1 MSSCVIKNK
10 DFYSLAEEHGI
21 DGNELELIVH
31 KYWNEV
37 GKEDSFPPSS
47 YINEQLG
54 IGKSYDETSENV
66 RKLWEKDYSRPIKF
80 KSEYELNGAVRK
92 AKTFF
97 PADTITTY
105 KDNKGNFVL
114 RVAEPFTS
122 SSIDKEI
129 QDILAK
135 ASRDS
140 QGRLLAPNGKVS
152 NLTEK
157 QYAQVRTKA
166 FKRWFGD
173 WEKANTF
180 NIDAIDTSK
189 VDIEEHNKPWKNDPT
204 KSNKTLRIYIKGQR
218 EKGYFELVKDQ
229 EFGIFSV
236 HFKTGNANTGEIYGS
251 TKEERS
257 ILYKQLL
264 NALPNGAQLST
275 WGELSEGGIK
285 ALNKLGKNLKKVG
298 ERQVKDRQGNNIS
311 IPIYQ
316 KGEGVSKVVDEN
328 GEPLV
333 VYHGTNAEFTVFDA
347 SKNDSSYKGFYFTDS
362 KEMAGSYKGDILMPV
377 FLNIRDYYKV
387 NAEGKNWNNINTS
400 IAGSNSSSPLE
411 WLRNIVKQNSLELEA
426 AKRGHYD
433 DFAGRY
439 IKDEKRVKQVQDSLN
454 NLGVTKLYN
463 EYENIANSSPSSII
477 ERAIKYFKL
486 KTIEHKAAK
495 LFNNNYYRYQTT
507 ISVHTR
513 DLEVVFSDRDGIII
527 NDVIDYGSRV
537 NNPIPNNVYIVY
549 NPNQIKSATNNI
561 GTFSTTD
568 DNINHD
574 TTTDNVVSSSSISYI
589 GQKEA
594 TTRVQ
599 SFIDSIDKSGEYGQA
614 IQEFIDTFGIPA
626 VNEVI
631 FNITQASIHS
641 SSWNNFTRALKLGF
655 SEIASSEEKAAVT
668 LHELIHSRTTS
679 LANLYEKAH
688 GVKSLKPK
696 RKSKV
701 FESLPSEALTPEIEK
716 AFDTLVECKSEV
728 LKYLEENP
736 EIKEALL
743 STDVTTN
750 LNKRPLYALLAET
763 NKYGVREFI
772 SEIYTNPAFIQ
783 LLKSIPTKIEKQSL
797 WNKIVN
803 AIKAIFGGKKVFV
816 SVLDRARENADVI
829 VRAGNNVN
837 ASFETIS
844 EDASSLP
851 IGQQRV
857 QLRNYYAS
865 LQTRS
870 SQEFKQVRALASQ
883 AFRSQHTFTSE
894 SAAKAIADK
903 YIRDNHID
911 SDMVAYTYGYKVPNQ
926 QFFVPVIKWKSD
938 AEYANAKHVSAG
950 NYVNSLTNS
959 EVESEV
965 LRLSTDEEMFDSTF
979 TFNDGTT
986 IDTPFELNDQQK
998 IALQKIDDF
1007 ANDKSKTAITL
1018 SGYAGTGK
1026 TSLMEMVAK
1035 KLGRRH
1041 NVVFSATT
1049 HQAAG
1054 VLKSKVGKYGFE
1066 TKTVNSL
1073 FGINVSTDLE
1083 GTKYDA
1089 SKKVRNL
1096 GDDKLHYGD
1105 IVIIDEASM
1114 LSDENYNDVVD
1125 IAKGRNAKVIF
1136 VGDKAQLAPVGQ
1148 TEVSKVFRDSNG
1160 EVVELTKV
1168 ERTGDNAILSE
1179 ATAIRNGQNFTYE
1192 SAFNAQGQ
1200 GVAYVTPQSTDIIS
1214 SIIETFTPGLKTNS
1228 NYLRILA
1235 FTNASVANYNS
1246 KVRQSL
1252 GYNGLAPQVG
1262 EPMLGYANW
1271 GYDRS
1276 RAASGDPYQFVNSRS
1291 YKVVATQAPYKSGVR
1306 LSDGTVCSFDIL
1318 PLRLED
1324 SMGEQVTVPF
1334 IDIKNN
1340 VQNRNSAKLAAQEKA
1355 ILWTK
1360 WRTAQGMQ
1368 KNVLLEQINELENFL
1383 FINDN
1388 LTGDQNNLLQ
1398 AKVIDFGYAH
1408 TIHKSQGGTY
1418 THVIMD
1424 DGGIESS
1431 RSSAE
1436 MKQQLKYVGVSR
1448 ATDTVTI
1455 ISPQTKKADS
1465 PINHMQVGPEEVNNS
1480 NIAPTRPQN
1489 TQTESINIFAG
1500 TGENAHLSNFA
1511 IRPFTHT
1518 WANGNTM
1525 QMQSVEQAF
1534 QIAKAATAKDSES
1547 IRKMQQT
1554 TDGATLRKLGRSVK
1568 GLDVAQWDAN
1578 KANWMKTFIKE
1589 SFMQN
1594 PKALEQL
1601 LATGNA
1607 TLTHTQEK
1615 SAWGQMFPQI
1625 LMQVREELRNYTPTK
1640 SSLVDSVVEQFS
1652 GYFEGDGADITK
1664 DYPGLSKEI
1673 IDKLED
1679 HIMGSFEFTEADA
1692 KRFLE
1697 EAKNKPTKVYDLPNN
1712 VNTAH
1717 EPVRLVNFDKHLDF
1731 TIEVGKTYNAKLG
1744 DRIVPLT
1751 ILGKEQEEGRLATDI
1766 WFISSEL
1773 NNAARISSGT
1783 MAEWIEGGKSSIL
1796 PTVPVNQT
1804 FSHTF
1809 EDKFGNRQEVKF
1821 FSVEQAIQYAR
1832 MDELFKHFIN
1842 IPSAISYY
1850 GKRGAKE
1857 EYTRIKSL
1865 IGKVKWN
1872 IAKAKTAE
1880 ELAQVSNFKPTSSN
1894 SQIQSYIDDFF
1905 GPTTNLNWE
1914 GKPRPNNVW
1923 AQMEE
1928 NVRSVLESEMRE
1940 QNALSQKISS
1950 PILTTPNQNINR
1962 TLETIAKFKNS
1973 PKPEANNTQ
1982 EQRAPEVFNDNKTSV
1997 NVVSSNKTILSN
2009 EELQQWN
2016 EVGLGEKPRI
2026 LVASEHTDP
2035 VFHVN
2040 KILDILEG
2048 KESVN
2053 EWGIVNGKR
2062 QVVGKVSGKDFAG
2075 LYLVTKHDG
2084 LPMKR
2089 ILETKIPKLIHFSIT
2104 SLGGT
2109 KYEPGVMKADDLLDR
2124 IREYIKQGL
2133 DPKSITIRI
2142 DPIVPGVTT
2151 KEGIENIVKRASEMG
2166 IRRIRFSIMDAY
2178 PNTQLAM
2185 EKLGYDFSQYYTRK
2199 ADGKYNFFANT
2210 SYIEDM
2216 CNFMLSLKDKYNVT
2230 LGTCAEAIAKN
2241 GISKEGCLS
2250 VSSVNEMLGT
2260 SIEDRGTAN
2269 NEQRKLCS
2277 CYGGKIDALQYNSH
2291 CASHCV
2297 YCYAKHENDTAMQYY
2312 NEDGT
2317 LKDNDFTRTS
2327 STSTPL
2333 QDPRVSLV
2341 EHAPS
2346 QQGTTNMLPPVSPSD
2361 IDTTTPKNQI
2371 PNPNPDGPLKG
2382 FTLHSGG
2389 AIGADFAWG
2398 NIGAS
2403 YGVSG
2408 KHYFDATDTREGK
2421 QPPYGNTPITAEDRT
2436 LGERKAFHA
2445 GKTMGRLSSRAQKV
2459 ADPLLIRDWNQVK
2472 NSDMVVAIAQKF
2484 DMPGDKFS
2492 NKSDDERVALVP
2504 QVSGGTGWAV
2514 QMAISEGKPVFVFN
2528 QADGKWYMNFM
2539 GVWKYAEAPILSNN
2553 FAGIGTRGINAAGE
2567 AAIRECY
2574 EKTVASINSQSV
2586 RPTIEETI
2594 TQAEKP
2600 FDRGTLSKEMQ
2611 EEFDRLTKRTTQI
2624 NNILSSGVMTSI
2636 EAREIVDS
2644 LMNLITDYITEI
2656 INDPAINDVALKE
2669 QGNDA
2674 YLANL
2679 LVNKNFEGLIAPF
2692 NPKGLT
2698 RLEIINK
2705 IGIDNLINV
2714 FLKSK
2719 LTATANTT
2727 RAQAKKMRV
2736 LSQNLDALL
2745 YLGANTLSINEGIH
2759 LTTTRVNGKEMKT
2772 MEEGV
2777 VINSDLN
2784 SASDTESMQE
2794 NEGSLQE
2801 KWQVDS
2807 RTIDVVESM
2816 SQLVRNELFKLYQL
2830 DSNGNKITDSIGIYK
2845 RVPVQETTKQLLSWL
2860 QGCLTLPDVVARLK
2874 DKQAAN
2880 PWVKQLIDVLD
2891 VETLGENA
2899 GQHTDFQNSF
2909 FSVFNKHFQSYS
2921 ATTITYDK
2929 DGVQHIKR
2937 IPLNEKP
2944 FLKETLGQI
2953 KADIASGIHPLFTA
2967 KNGVNQ
2973 LAFENFK
2980 TVLDTLHTI
2989 RDTKIAKIGFDK
3001 MSGADRQL
3009 AFEAISQAASLLG
3022 YPTDA
3027 TTLGNL
3033 LNGRDIR
3040 TMITHLDN
3048 MYDDILSNVNNP
3060 SYEPLTFTKGEGSK
3074 KGSGIRG
3081 SLSKFLE
3088 PLTKHLSDI
3097 AVSSI
3102 FDSGKMYQSYVTPSY
3117 MTKLM
3122 LKFSEK
3128 DPVKFDQFIQEEFG
3142 KYDWFRDT
3150 SIRDPKAG
3158 WRSGWIGLLARDPAA
3173 RKVFK
3178 HEAKL
3183 NYNKHN
3189 YMKDMTGNEY
3199 IMSLLSSFFSE
3210 GAGNGRDGA
3219 VAWYRIP
3226 ILSNK
3231 PSEEYIRFY
3240 ADMGQDYKEVIA
3252 TKMAKVFNQELSRI
3266 QTVRMQNYDKSDP
3279 RFIKNFHEN
3288 GKRFCFLDFMNVYL
3302 EEGDMANT
3310 ELGKLLR
3317 AKLEGTNWDVANE
3330 PRLLDLAK
3338 GAIQANMQTRI
3349 SEILKDYE
3357 TRGIM
3362 EIAENID
3369 GIKQGFGKDNIA
3381 ENIERFLW
3389 NDSYA
3394 ATQILQLTVTD
3405 IAYYKDMEDLQKRIA
3420 QIHAPGIRG
3429 NAEAVD
3435 YEGNRVSDGLER
3447 TMYLT
3452 DFAGVKSNIIDNV
3465 KIVFDRKLEE
3475 LRNQPLDNFSNTKL
3489 KTDEDIQRATE
3500 AKKQRIMIQE
3510 ELYNSILKQFED
3522 INVADAQGY
3531 SSPTSYR
3538 KKMFIFGKWSKEA
3551 ENIYQKLLTGNYN
3564 YHDLQVAFQPLKPF
3578 VYSQI
3583 EKPTY
3588 LEKGPLK
3595 SHKMP
3600 VQNKNSEYLLIMAD
3614 AILQGENTGQPNLL
3628 RAIYEVMEESAKAS
3642 PTKGID
3648 TIQFESTVKSGLMG
3662 RNDIN
3667 RVLEGGKW
3675 NELIE
3680 VKDPNTGKTVKR
3692 TRGEAAAKAY
3702 LQNNLYIK
3710 NEQGKV
3716 IGYNPT
3722 FVHEIPFEDYCIQQE
3737 VPEHFKDHDQQ
3748 HGSQIR
3754 MITPSDLLSVDTYG
3768 NPVTYKV
3775 EGRELSAKEF
3785 REEYENTI
3793 ADNIQQSINELVK
3806 ELHLDAANQVEKNI
3820 ILSRILQDEILSS
3833 PRYGLDMYL
3842 ACSLNPV
3849 TGEFRIPLGDPI
3861 QANRIEQLLN
3871 SIIKKRVNQQK
3882 IAGGPVVQVSNFGTS
3897 RRLNIRFKDRN
3908 GGLLKT
3914 RDEFTKSWKPA
3925 ETGAKMDVKSLAN
3938 KLMKEEKLSYMIA
3951 LKEAKRRIEEAQNA
3965 PEETADEAYEKYI
3978 KNNQGGIAY
3987 FEVFAPIFNEE
3998 IFTRFADPDGT
4009 IDIATMEK
4017 VCPEALQ
4024 MIGYRIPTEDKYS
4037 CAPIKIVGFLPRE
4050 AGEGI
4055 MLPYDITLLTGSDF
4069 DVDKE
4074 YLMRKKINIKPK
4086 PFNETFKIL
4095 FPEFLEAKKKE
4106 SKLTR
4111 DFTEQEKTWLKIE
4124 FTNMLNSF
4132 IGTDKVD
4139 GEVMYNVHNYQREAM
4154 SSAVEKQMWD
4164 RFKLVGYKVS
4174 KADKGKLYRDNKIF
4188 DMTWEVLSHETTA
4201 DKMLNPGGFEE
4212 QKFESYLIEAF
4223 RNGTYSWEEYNDLG
4237 KKKLQLKD
4245 GKLEPYNEQ
4254 DIKDKKAS
4262 TGIEALKKLSYNTK
4276 NLIFSDSQ
4284 VQFYEQNNAA
4294 STILGMFAVQKIGHA
4309 VLESNGYQ
4317 IDVEEACDI
4326 AEPFTIMGK
4335 QFGGKMEFDPMID
4348 DEGNVI
4354 GKTLGSHVA
4363 AAADAA
4369 KEPCM
4374 NLLNINS
4381 MTANVHS
4388 TLIRLGMP
4396 FRHASLFLAQPV
4408 IRELLDRYNKRNLTD
4423 FASLDT
4429 ILNEYIQEFREEG
4442 NMADSSIEHEEI
4454 TEQEL
4459 IDNLRANKPETNYKV
4474 ATAFGKLQK
4483 LAYAIKG
4490 PTYLTRYNSISNAVG
4505 PLITD
4510 NIVTEFKTNYET
4522 VGLYDRHDRELTS
4535 EIVFS
4540 DHPILRKFADAYEVA
4555 NRIFEDFPT
4564 KSQAFS
4570 EVLESI
4576 PGSLQ
4581 DKFLNDRG
4589 LLNDLKDFF
4598 LSHTLVDNRVVNE
4611 NRAGYY
4617 IKEFAKEFVANGIKG
4632 KNLDNEFIQA
4642 IKIKQDKET
4651 GEFSLELSTTGMDQ
4665 KEKDRL
4671 SLSWYE
4677 LYEKNQPLAM
4687 DLFNYCFFKGG
4698 IGFNPKTFMNLLPLQ
4713 MRESIPGYKESFT
4726 NIPTESAKYILEQF
4740 LAHNTSNHKL
4750 FPIKEGEKD
4759 VIGGGIIIQDKN
4771 ELSQYADTPA
4781 FRIKDSNNRW
4791 RYLLLDKADVDGL
4804 AYKEIIPLGD
4814 NGEYLEMSSTRVP
4827 NISIREIYG
4836 TNRKSKKQEAPKQSE
4851 VTNHTNRPMDDTNR
4865 GLVTPTPAQEKAKA
4879 ERLIQGIM
4887 NSALG
4892 VRTPERAKQYLK
4904 NNAIINAD
4912 GKVEISNPTVW
4923 KYISA
4928 AMESQGLKVNKEEL
4942 LDVLKQ
4948 LC

>member
-1 MSSCVIKNK
+1 MSSCVIKNEA
-10 DFYSLAEEHGI
+10 FYSLAEEHGI
-21 DGNELELIVH
+21 DGSELELIVH

-54 IGKSYDETSENV
+54 IGKSYNETSENV
-66 RKLWEKDYSRPIKF
+66 RKLWERDYSRPIKL
-80 KSEYELNGAVRK
+80 KSEFELNGAVQK
-92 AKTFF
+92 VKTFF

-114 RVAEPFTS
+114 RVAEPIHPVLIEQFKSYEEFITS
-122 SSIDKEI
+122 PDYMNFSSIDWRTEKFRKIREQRYRHI
-129 QDILAK
+129 NNLLSELAK
-135 ASRDS
+135 YQELRD
-140 QGRLLAPNGKVS
+140 
-152 NLTEK
+152 
-157 QYAQVRTKA
+157 RTS
-166 FKRWFGD
+166 GVV
-173 WEKANTF
+173 
-180 NIDAIDTSK
+180 I
-189 VDIEEHNKPWKNDPT
+189 P
-204 KSNKTLRIYIKGQR
+204 GQ
-218 EKGYFELVKDQ
+218 
-229 EFGIFSV
+229 
-236 HFKTGNANTGEIYGS
+236 S
-251 TKEERS
+251 TKEDIR
-257 ILYKQLL
+257 IR
-264 NALPNGAQLST
+264 
-275 WGELSEGGIK
+275 
-285 ALNKLGKNLKKVG
+285 ALNKDSVWIDNNKSSIFG
-298 ERQVKDRQGNNIS
+298 EVSARIPLTEADAKHSIFLFPGIIYLQPEKSNFASTTNGIRTNFPQIS
-311 IPIYQ
+311 YAVAKLLLD
-316 KGEGVSKVVDEN
+316 KGITYLSSDEITFSSLVQPSSRAYSK
-328 GEPLV
+328 
-333 VYHGTNAEFTVFDA
+333 Y
-347 SKNDSSYKGFYFTDS
+347 S
-362 KEMAGSYKGDILMPV
+362 
-377 FLNIRDYYKV
+377 
-387 NAEGKNWNNINTS
+387 NTS
-400 IAGSNSSSPLE
+400 IGISESTIIQAISELLGPSISRLYNVQIREGKSFGITIRTALLGLNLKEYVKELENSYDVSKASQILKAIQDELYKASTTLNYEYIRTESARQIRKIQKDLLQYTTKEKEEAIAFAKIEEDQNVSKENTVTTSITSSTIDNNVQYDITSDNTINSS
-411 WLRNIVKQNSLELEA
+411 N
-426 AKRGHYD
+426 
-433 DFAGRY
+433 
-439 IKDEKRVKQVQDSLN
+439 
-454 NLGVTKLYN
+454 
-463 EYENIANSSPSSII
+463 
-477 ERAIKYFKL
+477 
-486 KTIEHKAAK
+486 
-495 LFNNNYYRYQTT
+495 
-507 ISVHTR
+507 
-513 DLEVVFSDRDGIII
+513 
-527 NDVIDYGSRV
+527 
-537 NNPIPNNVYIVY
+537 
-549 NPNQIKSATNNI
+549 
-561 GTFSTTD
+561 
-568 DNINHD
+568 
-574 TTTDNVVSSSSISYI
+574 ISYI
-589 GQKEA
+589 GQEVAAAK
-594 TTRVQ
+594 VQ

-614 IQEFIDTFGIPA
+614 IQEFIDTFGIPV

-631 FNITQASIHS
+631 FNVTQANTHN

-655 SEIASSEEKAAVT
+655 SEMASSEEKAAVT
-668 LHELIHSRTTS
+668 LHELLHSRTTS

-688 GVKSLKPK
+688 GVKSLRLKGK
-696 RKSKV
+696 NKV
-701 FESLPSEALTPEIEK
+701 LESLPSEALTPEIEK
-716 AFDTLVECKSEV
+716 AFDNLVECKSEV

-743 STDVTTN
+743 STDITTN
-750 LNKRPLYALLAET
+750 LNKRPLYAILKET
-763 NKYGVREFI
+763 NKYRVKEFI

-797 WNKIVN
+797 WTKIVN
-803 AIKAIFGGKKVFV
+803 AFKSIFGSKKGFI
-816 SVLDRARENADVI
+816 SVLDRARENADLI
-829 VRAGNNVN
+829 IRIGNNVN
-837 ASFETIS
+837 IVFETIS
-844 EDASSLP
+844 QDASSLP
-851 IGQQRV
+851 IGQQRA
-857 QLRNYYAS
+857 QLRNYYAT

-870 SQEFKQVRALASQ
+870 SQELKQVKSLASQ
-883 AFRSQHTFTSE
+883 FFKNNHTFK
-894 SAAKAIADK
+894 SAATAKAIANK

-911 SDMVAYTYGYKVPNQ
+911 SDMIDHTYGYKVPNQ
-926 QFFVPVIKWKSD
+926 QFFIPAISWKKD
-938 AEYANAKHVSAG
+938 FEYANAKYISAREYVS
-950 NYVNSLTNS
+950 SLTNS

-965 LRLSTDEEMFDSTF
+965 LRLSTDEEIFDSTF
-979 TFNDGTT
+979 TFKDGTT

-998 IALQKIDDF
+998 VALQKLDDF

-1125 IAKGRNAKVIF
+1125 IAKDRNAKVIF

-1214 SIIETFTPGLKTNS
+1214 SIIETFTPGLKTNP

-1252 GYNGLAPQVG
+1252 GYNGLTPQVG

-1276 RAASGDPYQFVNSRS
+1276 RASSGDPYQFVNSRS
-1291 YKVVATQAPYKSGVR
+1291 YKVVATQASYKSGVR
-1306 LSDGTVCSFDIL
+1306 LSDGTICSFDVL

-1340 VQNRNSAKLAAQEKA
+1340 IQNRNSAKLAAQEKA

-1368 KNVLLEQINELENFL
+1368 KKALLDVINELENFL

-1388 LTGDQNNLLQ
+1388 LIGDQNNLLQ
-1398 AKVIDFGYAH
+1398 GKVIDFGYAH

-1424 DGGIESS
+1424 DGGIDSS

-1489 TQTESINIFAG
+1489 SEVESIKYTDKKYCDILS
-1500 TGENAHLSNFA
+1500 TGCCGS
-1511 IRPFTHT
+1511 FTHIWKDGST
-1518 WANGNTM
+1518 TRFV
-1525 QMQSVEQAF
+1525 SVEQAF
-1534 QIAKAATAKDSES
+1534 WYTKAISLNDYKTAKEILKIGPSDPRRMWQLGS
-1547 IRKMQQT
+1547 
-1554 TDGATLRKLGRSVK
+1554 TLPISDVFERNKL
-1568 GLDVAQWDAN
+1568 LFF
-1578 KANWMKTFIKE
+1578 KTFIKE
-1589 SFMQN
+1589 AFEQN
-1594 PKALEQL
+1594 PDNLKLLLETQNKTL
-1601 LATGNA
+1601 DTGKGSDFMSQNF
-1607 TLTHTQEK
+1607 
-1615 SAWGQMFPQI
+1615 SNV
-1625 LMQVREELRNYTPTK
+1625 LMQIREELKTYQLSEPSIVKEIR
-1640 SSLVDSVVEQFS
+1640 EQFS
-1652 GYFEGDGADITK
+1652 GYFQIDSNIIGLKK
-1664 DYPGLSKEI
+1664 DYPGLSQDI
-1673 IDKLED
+1673 IDKFVDYLD
-1679 HIMGSFEFTEADA
+1679 GDGEFTEVDA
-1692 KRFLE
+1692 RRFLE
-1697 EAKNKPTKVYDLPNN
+1697 ETKMKSATQSIDSPIKQVTAIIQSQLKND
-1712 VNTAH
+1712 
-1717 EPVRLVNFDKHLDF
+1717 FDYIRKIYPGLSNRTINEILDVIQGRKNLTEKLANRF
-1731 TIEVGKTYNAKLG
+1731 LEDSKKTIFE
-1744 DRIVPLT
+1744 
-1751 ILGKEQEEGRLATDI
+1751 
-1766 WFISSEL
+1766 SSEPFVEL
-1773 NNAARISSGT
+1773 SSETASKVDIVRAIKPWKEDASKSNETIQVYIKGKRNKGYFELVKDHEGANYSVHFKSAKATSDNFSAAEKEILFKAI
-1783 MAEWIEGGKSSIL
+1783 AEAVPEGGVLSTWGTISKGGIAGLNRFKALGFKEIGTRQIKFKKHGTAIPNGYTASK
-1796 PTVPVNQT
+1796 TVDGDPV
-1804 FSHTF
+1804 
-1809 EDKFGNRQEVKF
+1809 
-1821 FSVEQAIQYAR
+1821 
-1832 MDELFKHFIN
+1832 
-1842 IPSAISYY
+1842 
-1850 GKRGAKE
+1850 
-1857 EYTRIKSL
+1857 
-1865 IGKVKWN
+1865 
-1872 IAKAKTAE
+1872 
-1880 ELAQVSNFKPTSSN
+1880 
-1894 SQIQSYIDDFF
+1894 
-1905 GPTTNLNWE
+1905 
-1914 GKPRPNNVW
+1914 
-1923 AQMEE
+1923 
-1928 NVRSVLESEMRE
+1928 
-1940 QNALSQKISS
+1940 LSFKISS
-1950 PILTTPNQNINR
+1950 KGYHNTRNEYRYSDGKFYLGHEVMNANDVFEHTWSEIEAYQVPEAVQTYLKYISEDITDVNIPILSKGTPYVI
-1962 TLETIAKFKNS
+1962 
-1973 PKPEANNTQ
+1973 
-1982 EQRAPEVFNDNKTSV
+1982 
-1997 NVVSSNKTILSN
+1997 SN
-2009 EELQQWN
+2009 EPSSTYTE
-2016 EVGLGEKPRI
+2016 
-2026 LVASEHTDP
+2026 
-2035 VFHVN
+2035 
-2040 KILDILEG
+2040 
-2048 KESVN
+2048 
-2053 EWGIVNGKR
+2053 
-2062 QVVGKVSGKDFAG
+2062 
-2075 LYLVTKHDG
+2075 
-2084 LPMKR
+2084 
-2089 ILETKIPKLIHFSIT
+2089 IT
-2104 SLGGT
+2104 TVQSNT
-2109 KYEPGVMKADDLLDR
+2109 
-2124 IREYIKQGL
+2124 REAT
-2133 DPKSITIRI
+2133 PS
-2142 DPIVPGVTT
+2142 
-2151 KEGIENIVKRASEMG
+2151 
-2166 IRRIRFSIMDAY
+2166 
-2178 PNTQLAM
+2178 
-2185 EKLGYDFSQYYTRK
+2185 
-2199 ADGKYNFFANT
+2199 
-2210 SYIEDM
+2210 
-2216 CNFMLSLKDKYNVT
+2216 
-2230 LGTCAEAIAKN
+2230 
-2241 GISKEGCLS
+2241 
-2250 VSSVNEMLGT
+2250 T
-2260 SIEDRGTAN
+2260 SI
-2269 NEQRKLCS
+2269 
-2277 CYGGKIDALQYNSH
+2277 
-2291 CASHCV
+2291 
-2297 YCYAKHENDTAMQYY
+2297 
-2312 NEDGT
+2312 
-2317 LKDNDFTRTS
+2317 
-2327 STSTPL
+2327 PL
-2333 QDPRVSLV
+2333 QDPRISLA
-2341 EHAPS
+2341 EHTPS
-2346 QQGTTNMLPPVSPSD
+2346 QQGTTDMLPPISPSD
-2361 IDTTTPKNQI
+2361 VDTTIPANQI
-2371 PNPNPDGPLKG
+2371 PAPNADGPLKG

-2403 YGVSG
+2403 YGISG
-2408 KHYFDATDTREGK
+2408 KHYFDATDARESK
-2421 QPPYGNTPITAEDRT
+2421 KPPYSNTPITDEDRT
-2436 LGERKAFHA
+2436 LGERKAFYA

-2528 QADGKWYMNFM
+2528 QADGNWYMNFM
-2539 GVWKYAEAPILSNN
+2539 GVWKYAEAPVLSNN

-2574 EKTVASINSQSV
+2574 EKTVAAINNQSI
-2586 RPTIEETI
+2586 RPTVEETVAN
-2594 TQAEKP
+2594 AEKS
-2600 FDRGTLSKEMQ
+2600 FDISTLSKEMQ

-2644 LMNLITDYITEI
+2644 LMNLITDYVTEI
-2656 INDPAINDVALKE
+2656 INDPAINNVALKE
-2669 QGNDA
+2669 QGNEA

-2705 IGIDNLINV
+2705 IGIDNLVNV

-2727 RAQAKKMRV
+2727 RVQAKKMRV

-2777 VINSDLN
+2777 VVNPDLN
-2784 SASDTESMQE
+2784 SARDLESMQE

-2807 RTIDVVESM
+2807 RTVDVVESM

-2830 DSNGNKITDSIGIYK
+2830 DSNGNKITDGIGIYK

-2860 QGCLTLPDVVARLK
+2860 QGCLTLKDVVARLK

-2880 PWVKQLIDVLD
+2880 PWVKQLIDILD
-2891 VETLGENA
+2891 VEALGENA

-2921 ATTITYDK
+2921 ATTIEYDK
-2929 DGVQHIKR
+2929 DGIQHIKR
-2937 IPLNEKP
+2937 LPLNEKP
-2944 FLKETLGQI
+2944 FLSETLGQI
-2953 KADIASGIHPLFTA
+2953 KVDIASGIHPLFTA
-2967 KNGVNQ
+2967 NNGVNQ

-3033 LNGRDIR
+3033 LNGREIR
-3040 TMITHLDN
+3040 EMITYLDN
-3048 MYDDILSNVNNP
+3048 MYDDILANVNNP
-3060 SYEPLTFTKGEGSK
+3060 NYEPLTFTKGKDGK
-3074 KGSGIRG
+3074 KGSGIKG

-3088 PLTKHLSDI
+3088 PLTKHLADI
-3097 AVSSI
+3097 SVSSI

-3122 LKFSEK
+3122 LKFHET
-3128 DPVKFDQFIQEEFG
+3128 DPIKFDQFIQEEFG

-3150 SIRDPKAG
+3150 SIKNTKAG
-3158 WRSGWIGLLARDPAA
+3158 WRNGWLGILARDAAA

-3189 YMKDMTGNEY
+3189 YMKNMTGNEY

-3210 GAGNGRDGA
+3210 GAGSGKDGA
-3219 VAWYRIP
+3219 IAWYRIP

-3240 ADMGQDYKEVIA
+3240 ADMGHDYKEVIS

-3279 RFIKNFHEN
+3279 RFIKNFHSN
-3288 GKRFCFLDFMNVYL
+3288 GSRFCFLDFMNVYL
-3302 EEGDMANT
+3302 EGGTRANT

-3338 GAIQANMQTRI
+3338 QAIQTNMQTRI
-3349 SEILKDYE
+3349 NEILKNYE
-3357 TRGIM
+3357 ARGIM
-3362 EIAENID
+3362 EIAENIE

-3389 NDSYA
+3389 NDTYA
-3394 ATQILQLTVTD
+3394 ATQIIQLTVTD

-3420 QIHAPGIRG
+3420 QIHAPGVRG

-3452 DFAGVKSNIIDNV
+3452 DFDKVKSNIIANV

-3475 LRNQPLDNFSNTKL
+3475 LKNQPLENFSNTKL
-3489 KTDEDIQRATE
+3489 KTDEDIQKATE
-3500 AKKQRIMIQE
+3500 AKKHRIMIQE
-3510 ELYNSILKQFED
+3510 ELHNSILKQFED

-3538 KKMFIFGKWSKEA
+3538 KKMFIFGKWSREA
-3551 ENIYQKLLTGNYN
+3551 ENIYQKLLTGDYN

-3583 EKPTY
+3583 AKPTD
-3588 LEKGPLK
+3588 LENAPLK
-3595 SHKMP
+3595 SLKMP

-3614 AILQGENTGQPNLL
+3614 AILQGEDTGQPNLL
-3628 RAIYEVMEESAKAS
+3628 RAIYEVMEESAKSS

-3667 RVLEGGKW
+3667 RVLGGGKW

-3680 VKDPNTGKTVKR
+3680 TKDPNTGKTVKR
-3692 TRGEAAAKAY
+3692 TRGEVAAKAY
-3702 LQNNLYIK
+3702 MQHNLYIK
-3710 NEQGKV
+3710 NAEGV
-3716 IGYNPT
+3716 VTGYNPT
-3722 FVHEIPFEDYCIQQE
+3722 YVHEIPFEDYCIQQE

-3754 MITPSDLLSVDTYG
+3754 MIIPSDLLSVDTYG
-3768 NPVTYKV
+3768 NPVTYNV

-3793 ADNIQQSINELVK
+3793 ADNIQQSIDELVK

-3820 ILSRILQDEILSS
+3820 IISRMLQDEILSS

-3842 ACSLNPV
+3842 ACSLNPT

-3871 SIIKKRVNQQK
+3871 SIVKKRVNEQK

-3925 ETGAKMDVKSLAN
+3925 ETETKMDVKSLAN
-3938 KLMKEEKLSYMIA
+3938 KLMKEEKLSYTIA
-3951 LKEAKRRIEEAQNA
+3951 LKEAKRRIEESQDA
-3965 PEETADEAYEKYI
+3965 PKQTADEAYEEYI
-3978 KNNQGGIAY
+3978 RNNQGGIAY
-3987 FEVFAPIFNEE
+3987 FEVFAPIFNED
-3998 IFTRFADPDGT
+3998 IFHRFANPDGT
-4009 IDIATMEK
+4009 IDIDAMEK

-4086 PFNETFKIL
+4086 SFNETFKIL

-4106 SKLTR
+4106 SKLKRDFTKQEKIWLKR
-4111 DFTEQEKTWLKIE
+4111 DFTE
-4124 FTNMLNSF
+4124 MLNSF
-4132 IGTDKVD
+4132 IGNEKIDD
-4139 GEVMYNVHNYQREAM
+4139 EVMYNVHNYQREAM
-4154 SSAVEKQMWD
+4154 SSAIEKKMWN

-4212 QKFESYLIEAF
+4212 QKKMAYLTEAY
-4223 RNGTYSWEEYNDLG
+4223 RNSDKTWEE
-4237 KKKLQLKD
+4237 LKSMKTD
-4245 GKLEPYNEQ
+4245 
-4254 DIKDKKAS
+4254 D
-4262 TGIEALKKLSYNTK
+4262 LKKLSYNTK

-4309 VLESNGYQ
+4309 VLESNGYK

-4326 AEPFTIMGK
+4326 AEPFTILGK
-4335 QFGGKMEFDPMID
+4335 TFGGRMEFDPMID

-4454 TEQEL
+4454 TEEEL
-4459 IDNLRANKPETNYKV
+4459 IENLRANKPETNYKI
-4474 ATAFGKLQK
+4474 ATAFGKLQR

-4510 NIVTEFKTNYET
+4510 NIVTRFKTNYET
-4522 VGLYDRHDRELTS
+4522 VGLYDRHGNELVP
-4535 EIVFS
+4535 EIIFA
-4540 DHPILRKFADAYEVA
+4540 DHPVLRKFADAYKLA
-4555 NRIFEDFPT
+4555 DRIFEDFPT
-4564 KSQAFS
+4564 RSEAFS

-4581 DKFLNDRG
+4581 DKFLNDRE

-4617 IKEFAKEFVANGIKG
+4617 IKEFAKEFAANGIKE
-4632 KNLDNEFIQA
+4632 KNLDNEFIQT
-4642 IKIKQDKET
+4642 IKIKQDKDT

-4665 KEKDRL
+4665 KKKDRL
-4671 SLSWYE
+4671 SDSWYE
-4677 LYEKNQPLAM
+4677 LYKKNQPLAM
-4687 DLFNYCFFKGG
+4687 DLFYYCFFKGG

-4713 MRESIPGYKESFT
+4713 MREEIPGYKESFT

-4740 LAHNTSNHKL
+4740 LAHNTSNYKL
-4750 FPIKEGEKD
+4750 FPIKEGKKD
-4759 VIGGGIIIQDKN
+4759 VIGGGIIIQDRN
-4771 ELSQYADTPA
+4771 ELSQYADTPS
-4781 FRIKDSNNRW
+4781 FRIKDSNGKW
-4791 RYLLLDKADVDGL
+4791 RYLLLDRATEDGL

-4814 NGEYLEMSSTRVP
+4814 NGEYLEISSTRVP
-4827 NISIREIYG
+4827 KISIREIYG

-4851 VTNHTNRPMDDTNR
+4851 VTNNTNRPMDDTNR
-4865 GLVTPTPAQEKAKA
+4865 GLVTPTPAQEKSKA
-4879 ERLIQGIM
+4879 ERLIRGIM
-4887 NSALG
+4887 NSELG
-4892 VRTPERAKQYLK
+4892 MRTPELAKKYLT
-4904 NNAIINAD
+4904 NNAIINAE
-4912 GKVEISNPTVW
+4912 GKIEISNPTVW

-4928 AMESQGLKVNKEEL
+4928 AMESQGLKANKEEL

>member
-1 MSSCVIKNK
+1 MNSCVIKNK

-21 DGNELELIVH
+21 DSNELELIVH

-37 GKEDSFPPSS
+37 GREDSFPPSS

-66 RKLWEKDYSRPIKF
+66 RKLWNRDYSRPIKF
-80 KSEYELNGAVRK
+80 KSEYELNGAVQK

-97 PADTITTY
+97 PTDTITTY

-114 RVAEPFTS
+114 RIAEPVTS

-135 ASRDS
+135 APRDN

-166 FKRWFGD
+166 FKDWFGD
-173 WEKANTF
+173 WEVNAPIKELPTEYAYRFTDINELNDVLEYGDFRSIPEEKTVEGAENAIKSKKGRSFSIGKVYGNSHGGKGFAAGVNWKESGGTVTTGTAQKVIIGIPGKNTLWQVGHHGKYSTATDFNNIEKGKPLFIKFDENGDAN
-180 NIDAIDTSK
+180 IPLDGMK
-189 VDIEEHNKPWKNDPT
+189 V
-204 KSNKTLRIYIKGQR
+204 YIQR
-218 EKGYFELVKDQ
+218 EDGMYVPY
-229 EFGIFSV
+229 
-236 HFKTGNANTGEIYGS
+236 NT
-251 TKEERS
+251 
-257 ILYKQLL
+257 
-264 NALPNGAQLST
+264 
-275 WGELSEGGIK
+275 
-285 ALNKLGKNLKKVG
+285 
-298 ERQVKDRQGNNIS
+298 NNN
-311 IPIYQ
+311 
-316 KGEGVSKVVDEN
+316 VSKVVDEN

-333 VYHGTNAEFTVFDA
+333 VYHRSDAENISIFKPSDYGPKHSMSTRFGEGASFFTDN
-347 SKNDSSYKGFYFTDS
+347 KNDTRWGKYQTSY
-362 KEMAGSYKGDILMPV
+362 
-377 FLNIRDYYKV
+377 FLNIRVPFETSFQIESNDNAVARYKQQK
-387 NAEGKNWNNINTS
+387 EDKPETDGI
-400 IAGSNSSSPLE
+400 
-411 WLRNIVKQNSLELEA
+411 
-426 AKRGHYD
+426 
-433 DFAGRY
+433 F
-439 IKDEKRVKQVQDSLN
+439 
-454 NLGVTKLYN
+454 
-463 EYENIANSSPSSII
+463 NIAYD
-477 ERAIKYFKL
+477 EDYKYDEL
-486 KTIEHKAAK
+486 
-495 LFNNNYYRYQTT
+495 
-507 ISVHTR
+507 
-513 DLEVVFSDRDGIII
+513 VVF
-527 NDVIDYGSRV
+527 
-537 NNPIPNNVYIVY
+537 
-549 NPNQIKSATNNI
+549 NPNQIKSATDNI
-561 GTFSTTD
+561 GTFSTID
-568 DNINHD
+568 DNILYDITSN
-574 TTTDNVVSSSSISYI
+574 NVISNSSISYI
-589 GQKEA
+589 GQETA

-599 SFIDSIDKSGEYGQA
+599 RFIDSIDKSGEYGQA
-614 IQEFIDTFGIPA
+614 LQSFIDEFGLPTIRHFILTHT
-626 VNEVI
+626 VQGHVG
-631 FNITQASIHS
+631 
-641 SSWNNFTRALKLGF
+641 SWKQVARALKLGF
-655 SEIASSEEKAAVT
+655 SETATMEERAAVI
-668 LHELIHSRTTS
+668 LHELYHSRTS
-679 LANLYEKAH
+679 DLAGLYEKSK
-688 GVKSLKPK
+688 GLRQVLYRGKNREVKMT
-696 RKSKV
+696 
-701 FESLPSEALTPEIEK
+701 LTPEAITPEISQ
-716 AFDTLVECKSEV
+716 AFDNLVECKAEV
-728 LKYLEENP
+728 LKYLENNP

-750 LNKRPLYALLAET
+750 LNNRPLYALLAET
-763 NKYGVREFI
+763 NKYSVREFI

-783 LLKSIPTKIEKQSL
+783 LLKSIPTKVKKQTL

-803 AIKAIFGGKKVFV
+803 ALKSIFGGKKSFV
-816 SVLDRARENADVI
+816 SVLDRARENADII

-844 EDASSLP
+844 EDATSLP
-851 IGQQRV
+851 INELRA

-865 LQTRS
+865 IQTRS

-883 AFRSQHTFTSE
+883 AFKGKHTFESE
-894 SAAKAIADK
+894 AKAKAIADK

-911 SDMVAYTYGYKVPNQ
+911 SDMVAYTYGYKVKGQ

-938 AEYANAKHVSAG
+938 AKYANAKYISASD
-950 NYVNSLTNS
+950 YVNSLTNS

-965 LRLSTDEEMFDSTF
+965 LRLSADEEMFDSTF
-979 TFNDGTT
+979 IFNDGTT

-998 IALQKIDDF
+998 TALQKIDDF

-1035 KLGRRH
+1035 KLGRIH
-1041 NVVFSATT
+1041 NVMFSATT

-1054 VLKSKVGKYGFE
+1054 VLKSKVGRYGFE
-1066 TKTVNSL
+1066 TSTVNSL
-1073 FGINVSTDLE
+1073 FGITVSTDLT
-1083 GTKYDA
+1083 GKNYDTR
-1089 SKKVRNL
+1089 KKVRNYR
-1096 GDDKLHYGD
+1096 DDKLHYGD

-1125 IAKGRNAKVIF
+1125 IAKNRNAKVIF

-1148 TEVSKVFRDSNG
+1148 NNVSKVFRDVNG

-1200 GVAYVTPQSTDIIS
+1200 GVAYVTPQSTEVIS
-1214 SIIETFTPGLKTNS
+1214 SIIETFTPGLKTNP

-1235 FTNASVANYNS
+1235 FTNASVANYNN
-1246 KVRQSL
+1246 KVRQFL
-1252 GYNGLAPQVG
+1252 GYNGLPPQVG

-1271 GYDRS
+1271 GYDKS
-1276 RAASGDPYQFVNSRS
+1276 RAYSGDPYQFVNSRS
-1291 YKVVATQAPYKSGVR
+1291 YKVIATQASYKGGIR

-1318 PLRLED
+1318 PLKLED

-1340 VQNRNSAKLAAQEKA
+1340 VQNRNSAKLVAQEKEVLRVKAQAAKGIQKAKLWDA
-1355 ILWTK
+1355 I
-1360 WRTAQGMQ
+1360 
-1368 KNVLLEQINELENFL
+1368 NDLENFL
-1383 FINDN
+1383 FVNDEIK
-1388 LTGDQNNLLQ
+1388 GSQNNRLQ
-1398 AKVIDFGYAH
+1398 DKVIDFGYAH

-1431 RSSAE
+1431 RSTAE

-1465 PINHMQVGPEEVNNS
+1465 PVNHIQVGPEEVNNS
-1480 NIAPTRPQN
+1480 NIAPTRPKN
-1489 TQTESINIFAG
+1489 TQTESINIYAG

-1534 QIAKAATAKDSES
+1534 QIAKASTAKDVET
-1547 IRKMQQT
+1547 IRKMQRV
-1554 TDGATLRKLGRSVK
+1554 TDGDALRMLGRTVK

-1578 KANWMKTFIKE
+1578 KANWMKVFIKE

-1607 TLTHTQEK
+1607 TLTHNQDK

-1625 LMQVREELRNYTPTK
+1625 LMQVREELRNYTPT
-1640 SSLVDSVVEQFS
+1640 SPLVNEVVRQFG
-1652 GYFEGDGADITK
+1652 GYFEGGGADIMK

-1673 IDKLED
+1673 VDKLED
-1679 HIMGSFEFTEADA
+1679 HVMGGFEFTETDA

-1697 EAKNKPTKVYDLPNN
+1697 EASSKKQQSLAQLKEQLPEISQQTLDKIQSIFKEYNTRADEDVWKANEWLYSITLPKSERIEVANLINWYTLKNGDNEFVSASKSSAYFTNNLEAAIQKFLEEAKSKSTKVYDLPNN

-1731 TIEVGKTYNAKLG
+1731 TIDVGKTYNAKLG
-1744 DRIVPLT
+1744 DRVVPLT

-1766 WFISSEL
+1766 WFISPEL
-1773 NNAARISSGT
+1773 NEATSVSSGT
-1783 MAEWIEGGKSSIL
+1783 MAEWIEADAKRFLEEAKNKSSAI
-1796 PTVPVNQT
+1796 PVAPVSQT
-1804 FSHTF
+1804 FSHIF
-1809 EDKFGNRQEVKF
+1809 IDNFGNRREVKF
-1821 FSVEQAIQYAR
+1821 FSVEQAVQYAR
-1832 MDELFKHFIN
+1832 MDELFKHFIDM
-1842 IPSAISYY
+1842 PSGISYY
-1850 GKRGAKE
+1850 GKNGAKE
-1857 EYTRIKSL
+1857 EYARIKSL

-1872 IAKAKTAE
+1872 IAKARNAE
-1880 ELAQVSNFKPTSSN
+1880 ELAQISDFKPTSSN

-1905 GPTTNLNWE
+1905 GSTTNLNWE
-1914 GKPRPNNVW
+1914 GKPRPYNGW
-1923 AQMEE
+1923 AQVEGV
-1928 NVRSVLESEMRE
+1928 VRSVLESEMRE
-1940 QNALSQKISS
+1940 QNASS
-1950 PILTTPNQNINR
+1950 VVVTPSQNISR
-1962 TLETIAKFKNS
+1962 SLESIAKFKNS
-1973 PKPEANNTQ
+1973 PKPEANNTT

-1997 NVVSSNKTILSN
+1997 DIVSSNKTILSN

-2016 EVGLGEKPRI
+2016 EAGLGEKPRI

-2048 KESVN
+2048 KSSVN

-2062 QVVGKVSGKDFAG
+2062 QVVGQVSGKDFAG

-2109 KYEPGVMKADDLLDR
+2109 KYEPGVMKANDLLDR
-2124 IREYIKQGL
+2124 IGEYIKQGL

-2216 CNFMLSLKDKYNVT
+2216 CNFMLSLKDKYDVT

-2260 SIEDRGTAN
+2260 SIEDKGTAN

-2277 CYGGKIDALQYNSH
+2277 CYGGKIDALQYNSN

-2327 STSTPL
+2327 SISSTL
-2333 QDPRVSLV
+2333 QDPRVALA
-2341 EHAPS
+2341 EHTPS
-2346 QQGTTNMLPPVSPSD
+2346 QQASTDMLPPVSP
-2361 IDTTTPKNQI
+2361 IDTTTPANQI
-2371 PNPNPDGPLKG
+2371 PAPNAEGPLKG

-2389 AIGADFAWG
+2389 AKGADFAWG

-2421 QPPYGNTPITAEDRT
+2421 QPPYGNTPITDEDRT
-2436 LGERKAFHA
+2436 LGERKAFYA
-2445 GKTMGRLSSRAQKV
+2445 GKTMGRLGSRAQKV

-2484 DMPGDKFS
+2484 DIPGDKFS
-2492 NKSDDERVALVP
+2492 NKSDDERVALVQ

-2553 FAGIGTRGINAAGE
+2553 FAGIGTRGINDAGE

-2574 EKTVASINSQSV
+2574 EKTITAINNQSV
-2586 RPTIEETI
+2586 RSTVEEIT
-2594 TQAEKP
+2594 TQAEKS
-2600 FDRGTLSKEMQ
+2600 FNIESLSPEMKKE
-2611 EEFDRLTKRTTQI
+2611 FYRLTKRTTQI
-2624 NNILSSGVMTSI
+2624 DNILSSKVMTST

-2644 LMNLITDYITEI
+2644 LMNLITDYITEV

-2679 LVNKNFEGLIAPF
+2679 LVNKNFEGVITPF

-2698 RLEIINK
+2698 RREIINR
-2705 IGIDNLINV
+2705 IGIDNLVNV

-2719 LTATANTT
+2719 LIANANTT
-2727 RAQAKKMRV
+2727 IAQAKKMRV
-2736 LSQNLDALL
+2736 FSQNLDALL

-2759 LTTTRVNGKEMKT
+2759 LTITRVNGEEIKS
-2772 MEEGV
+2772 MEDGV
-2777 VINSDLN
+2777 VVNPDLN
-2784 SASDTESMQE
+2784 SARDLESMQE

-2830 DSNGNKITDSIGIYK
+2830 DSNGNKITNGIGIYK
-2845 RVPVQETTKQLLSWL
+2845 KVPVMETTKQLLSWL
-2860 QGCLTLPDVVARLK
+2860 QGCLTLSDVVARLK
-2874 DKQAAN
+2874 DKQASN

-2891 VETLGENA
+2891 VEALGENA
-2899 GQHTDFQNSF
+2899 GQHTDFQNRF
-2909 FSVFNKHFQSYS
+2909 FSVLNKHFQSYS

-2937 IPLNEKP
+2937 ISLNEKP
-2944 FLKETLGQI
+2944 FLKETISQI
-2953 KADIASGIHPLFTA
+2953 KVDIASGIHPLFTA

-2989 RDTKIAKIGFDK
+2989 RDNKIAKIGFDK
-3001 MSGADRQL
+3001 MSSADRQL
-3009 AFEAISQAASLLG
+3009 AFEAISQAAGLLG

-3033 LNGRDIR
+3033 LNGREVR

-3048 MYDDILSNVNNP
+3048 MYDDILDNINNLN
-3060 SYEPLTFTKGEGSK
+3060 YEPLTFTKGENGK

-3088 PLTKHLSDI
+3088 PLTKHLADI

-3102 FDSGKMYQSYVTPSY
+3102 YDSGKMYQSYITPSY

-3128 DPVKFDQFIQEEFG
+3128 DPAKFDQFIQEEFG

-3150 SIRDPKAG
+3150 SIKDTKAG
-3158 WRSGWIGLLARDPAA
+3158 WRSGWLSILARDASA

-3178 HEAKL
+3178 HEVKL

-3189 YMKDMTGNEY
+3189 YMKNMTGNEY

-3210 GAGNGRDGA
+3210 GAGSGKDNA

-3240 ADMGQDYKEVIA
+3240 ADMGMNYKESIS

-3266 QTVRMQNYDKSDP
+3266 QTVRMQNYDKTDP

-3288 GKRFCFLDFMNVYL
+3288 GKRFCFLDFMNEYL
-3302 EEGDMANT
+3302 EDGAKANT

-3317 AKLEGTNWDVANE
+3317 AKLEGTNWNVANE

-3338 GAIQANMQTRI
+3338 QAIQANMQTRI
-3349 SEILKDYE
+3349 TDILKNYE
-3357 TRGIM
+3357 ARGIM

-3369 GIKQGFGKDNIA
+3369 GIKQGFGKDNIV

-3389 NDSYA
+3389 NDAYA

-3429 NAEAVD
+3429 NTAAVD
-3435 YEGNRVSDGLER
+3435 YEGNRVSDGFER
-3447 TMYLT
+3447 TMYLK

-3475 LRNQPLDNFSNTKL
+3475 LKNQPLDNFSTTKL
-3489 KTDEDIQRATE
+3489 QTDEDIKRATE
-3500 AKKQRIMIQE
+3500 AKQHRIMVQE

-3538 KKMFIFGKWSKEA
+3538 KKMFIFGKWSREA
-3551 ENIYQKLLTGNYN
+3551 ESIYQKLLTGNYN

-3583 EKPTY
+3583 TKPTG

-3595 SHKMP
+3595 SLKMP

-3662 RNDIN
+3662 RNDVN
-3667 RVLEGGKW
+3667 RVLGGGKW

-3680 VKDPNTGKTVKR
+3680 TKDPNTGKTVQR
-3692 TRGEAAAKAY
+3692 TRGEVAAKAY
-3702 LQNNLYIK
+3702 LQHNLYSK
-3710 NEQGKV
+3710 DANGV
-3716 IGYNPT
+3716 VTGYNST

-3754 MITPSDLLSVDTYG
+3754 MIIPSDLLSVDTYG
-3768 NPVTYKV
+3768 NPVTYNV

-3793 ADNIQQSINELVK
+3793 AENIQQSINELIK

-3820 ILSRILQDEILSS
+3820 IISRMLQDEILSS

-3842 ACSLNPV
+3842 ACSLDPT

-3871 SIIKKRVNQQK
+3871 SIVKKRVNEQK

-3897 RRLNIRFKDRN
+3897 RRLNIRFKDKN

-3914 RDEFTKSWKPA
+3914 REEFTKDWKPV
-3925 ETGAKMDVKSLAN
+3925 ESAKIDVKPLAN
-3938 KLMKEEKLSYMIA
+3938 KIMKEEKLSYMTA
-3951 LKEAKRRIEEAQNA
+3951 LKEAKRRIEESQNA
-3965 PEETADEAYEKYI
+3965 PKETADEAYEKYI
-3978 KNNQGGIAY
+3978 KSNQGGIAY
-3987 FEVFAPIFNEE
+3987 FEVFAPIFNED
-3998 IFTRFADPDGT
+3998 IFHRFANPDGT
-4009 IDIATMEK
+4009 IDIASMEK

-4069 DVDKE
+4069 DKH
-4074 YLMRKKINIKPK
+4074 
-4086 PFNETFKIL
+4086 
-4095 FPEFLEAKKKE
+4095 
-4106 SKLTR
+4106 
-4111 DFTEQEKTWLKIE
+4111 Q
-4124 FTNMLNSF
+4124 
-4132 IGTDKVD
+4132 
-4139 GEVMYNVHNYQREAM
+4139 
-4154 SSAVEKQMWD
+4154 
-4164 RFKLVGYKVS
+4164 
-4174 KADKGKLYRDNKIF
+4174 
-4188 DMTWEVLSHETTA
+4188 
-4201 DKMLNPGGFEE
+4201 
-4212 QKFESYLIEAF
+4212 
-4223 RNGTYSWEEYNDLG
+4223 
-4237 KKKLQLKD
+4237 
-4245 GKLEPYNEQ
+4245 
-4254 DIKDKKAS
+4254 
-4262 TGIEALKKLSYNTK
+4262 
-4276 NLIFSDSQ
+4276 
-4284 VQFYEQNNAA
+4284 
-4294 STILGMFAVQKIGHA
+4294 
-4309 VLESNGYQ
+4309 
-4317 IDVEEACDI
+4317 C
-4326 AEPFTIMGK
+4326 
-4335 QFGGKMEFDPMID
+4335 
-4348 DEGNVI
+4348 
-4354 GKTLGSHVA
+4354 
-4363 AAADAA
+4363 
-4369 KEPCM
+4369 
-4374 NLLNINS
+4374 
-4381 MTANVHS
+4381 
-4388 TLIRLGMP
+4388 
-4396 FRHASLFLAQPV
+4396 
-4408 IRELLDRYNKRNLTD
+4408 
-4423 FASLDT
+4423 
-4429 ILNEYIQEFREEG
+4429 
-4442 NMADSSIEHEEI
+4442 
-4454 TEQEL
+4454 
-4459 IDNLRANKPETNYKV
+4459 
-4474 ATAFGKLQK
+4474 
-4483 LAYAIKG
+4483 
-4490 PTYLTRYNSISNAVG
+4490 
-4505 PLITD
+4505 
-4510 NIVTEFKTNYET
+4510 
-4522 VGLYDRHDRELTS
+4522 
-4535 EIVFS
+4535 
-4540 DHPILRKFADAYEVA
+4540 
-4555 NRIFEDFPT
+4555 
-4564 KSQAFS
+4564 
-4570 EVLESI
+4570 
-4576 PGSLQ
+4576 
-4581 DKFLNDRG
+4581 
-4589 LLNDLKDFF
+4589 
-4598 LSHTLVDNRVVNE
+4598 
-4611 NRAGYY
+4611 
-4617 IKEFAKEFVANGIKG
+4617 
-4632 KNLDNEFIQA
+4632 
-4642 IKIKQDKET
+4642 
-4651 GEFSLELSTTGMDQ
+4651 
-4665 KEKDRL
+4665 
-4671 SLSWYE
+4671 
-4677 LYEKNQPLAM
+4677 
-4687 DLFNYCFFKGG
+4687 
-4698 IGFNPKTFMNLLPLQ
+4698 
-4713 MRESIPGYKESFT
+4713 
-4726 NIPTESAKYILEQF
+4726 
-4740 LAHNTSNHKL
+4740 
-4750 FPIKEGEKD
+4750 
-4759 VIGGGIIIQDKN
+4759 
-4771 ELSQYADTPA
+4771 
-4781 FRIKDSNNRW
+4781 
-4791 RYLLLDKADVDGL
+4791 
-4804 AYKEIIPLGD
+4804 
-4814 NGEYLEMSSTRVP
+4814 
-4827 NISIREIYG
+4827 
-4836 TNRKSKKQEAPKQSE
+4836 
-4851 VTNHTNRPMDDTNR
+4851 
-4865 GLVTPTPAQEKAKA
+4865 
-4879 ERLIQGIM
+4879 
-4887 NSALG
+4887 
-4892 VRTPERAKQYLK
+4892 
-4904 NNAIINAD
+4904 
-4912 GKVEISNPTVW
+4912 
-4923 KYISA
+4923 
-4928 AMESQGLKVNKEEL
+4928 
-4942 LDVLKQ
+4942 
-4948 LC
+4948 

>member
-66 RKLWEKDYSRPIKF
+66 RKLWDRDYSRPINF
-80 KSEYELNGAVRK
+80 KSEYELNGAVQK

-97 PADTITTY
+97 PADAITTY
-105 KDNKGNFVL
+105 KDNNGNFVL
-114 RVAEPFTS
+114 RVAKPVL
-122 SSIDKEI
+122 
-129 QDILAK
+129 IL
-135 ASRDS
+135 
-140 QGRLLAPNGKVS
+140 Q
-152 NLTEK
+152 
-157 QYAQVRTKA
+157 QV
-166 FKRWFGD
+166 
-173 WEKANTF
+173 
-180 NIDAIDTSK
+180 
-189 VDIEEHNKPWKNDPT
+189 
-204 KSNKTLRIYIKGQR
+204 GQ
-218 EKGYFELVKDQ
+218 
-229 EFGIFSV
+229 
-236 HFKTGNANTGEIYGS
+236 
-251 TKEERS
+251 
-257 ILYKQLL
+257 
-264 NALPNGAQLST
+264 
-275 WGELSEGGIK
+275 
-285 ALNKLGKNLKKVG
+285 
-298 ERQVKDRQGNNIS
+298 
-311 IPIYQ
+311 
-316 KGEGVSKVVDEN
+316 
-328 GEPLV
+328 
-333 VYHGTNAEFTVFDA
+333 FTVAQRGYDA
-347 SKNDSSYKGFYFTDS
+347 
-362 KEMAGSYKGDILMPV
+362 
-377 FLNIRDYYKV
+377 
-387 NAEGKNWNNINTS
+387 
-400 IAGSNSSSPLE
+400 
-411 WLRNIVKQNSLELEA
+411 
-426 AKRGHYD
+426 
-433 DFAGRY
+433 
-439 IKDEKRVKQVQDSLN
+439 VQ
-454 NLGVTKLYN
+454 
-463 EYENIANSSPSSII
+463 E
-477 ERAIKYFKL
+477 KL
-486 KTIEHKAAK
+486 K
-495 LFNNNYYRYQTT
+495 NY
-507 ISVHTR
+507 V
-513 DLEVVFSDRDGIII
+513 D
-527 NDVIDYGSRV
+527 
-537 NNPIPNNVYIVY
+537 
-549 NPNQIKSATNNI
+549 A
-561 GTFSTTD
+561 
-568 DNINHD
+568 
-574 TTTDNVVSSSSISYI
+574 
-589 GQKEA
+589 
-594 TTRVQ
+594 
-599 SFIDSIDKSGEYGQA
+599 IDKSGEYGQA
-614 IQEFIDTFGIPA
+614 LQSFIDEFGLPA
-626 VNEVI
+626 
-631 FNITQASIHS
+631 IHRLILKHTVQGHAG
-641 SSWNNFTRALKLGF
+641 SWNQVARALKLGF
-655 SEIASSEEKAAVT
+655 SETSTMEERSAVL
-668 LHELIHSRTTS
+668 LHELYHSRTS
-679 LANLYEKAH
+679 DLAGLYEQSK
-688 GVKSLKPK
+688 GLKQLLYKGKYRDVKTVLTP
-696 RKSKV
+696 
-701 FESLPSEALTPEIEK
+701 EALTLEISQ
-716 AFDTLVECKSEV
+716 AFDNLVECKAEV

-743 STDVTTN
+743 STAVTTN
-750 LNKRPLYALLAET
+750 LNKRPLYALLTET

-783 LLKSIPTKIEKQSL
+783 LLKSIPTKVKKQSL
-797 WNKIVN
+797 WDKIVN
-803 AIKAIFGGKKVFV
+803 AFKSIFGSKKGFV
-816 SVLDRARENADVI
+816 SILDRARENADII
-829 VRAGNNVN
+829 VRAGNNVTT
-837 ASFETIS
+837 AFEAIS

-851 IGQQRV
+851 IGQQRA

-865 LQTRS
+865 IQTRA
-870 SQEFKQVRALASQ
+870 SQDFKQIRALASQ
-883 AFRSQHTFTSE
+883 AFKSKHTFESE
-894 SAAKAIADK
+894 AKAKEIADK

-926 QFFVPVIKWKSD
+926 QFFVPVIKWKND
-938 AEYANAKHVSAG
+938 AEYANAKHVSAE

-998 IALQKIDDF
+998 VALQKIDDF

-1035 KLGRRH
+1035 KLGR
-1041 NVVFSATT
+1041 NYNIVFSATT

-1073 FGINVSTDLE
+1073 FGITVSTDLE

-1096 GDDKLHYGD
+1096 SEDKLQYGD

-1114 LSDENYNDVVD
+1114 LSDENYNDVVE
-1125 IAKGRNAKVIF
+1125 IAKNRNAKVIF

-1179 ATAIRNGQNFTYE
+1179 ATAIRNGQTFTYE

-1214 SIIETFTPGLKTNS
+1214 SIIETFTPGLKTNP

-1340 VQNRNSAKLAAQEKA
+1340 VQNRNSAKLVAQEKA

-1368 KNVLLEQINELENFL
+1368 KNILLKTINELENFL

-1424 DGGIESS
+1424 DGGIENS

-1489 TQTESINIFAG
+1489 TQTESINIFDS

-1518 WANGNTM
+1518 WGNGNTM

-1534 QIAKAATAKDSES
+1534 QIAKAATAKDTES

-1554 TDGATLRKLGRSVK
+1554 TDGATLRKLGRAVK

-1578 KANWMKTFIKE
+1578 KANWMKAFIKE

-1607 TLTHTQEK
+1607 TLTHTQDK

-1652 GYFEGDGADITK
+1652 GYFEGGGADIMK

-1673 IDKLED
+1673 VDKLED
-1679 HIMGSFEFTEADA
+1679 HIMGDGEFTEADA

-1697 EAKNKPTKVYDLPNN
+1697 EAKSKSTLKETK
-1712 VNTAH
+1712 
-1717 EPVRLVNFDKHLDF
+1717 
-1731 TIEVGKTYNAKLG
+1731 
-1744 DRIVPLT
+1744 
-1751 ILGKEQEEGRLATDI
+1751 
-1766 WFISSEL
+1766 S
-1773 NNAARISSGT
+1773 
-1783 MAEWIEGGKSSIL
+1783 
-1796 PTVPVNQT
+1796 
-1804 FSHTF
+1804 
-1809 EDKFGNRQEVKF
+1809 
-1821 FSVEQAIQYAR
+1821 
-1832 MDELFKHFIN
+1832 
-1842 IPSAISYY
+1842 
-1850 GKRGAKE
+1850 
-1857 EYTRIKSL
+1857 
-1865 IGKVKWN
+1865 
-1872 IAKAKTAE
+1872 
-1880 ELAQVSNFKPTSSN
+1880 
-1894 SQIQSYIDDFF
+1894 
-1905 GPTTNLNWE
+1905 
-1914 GKPRPNNVW
+1914 
-1923 AQMEE
+1923 
-1928 NVRSVLESEMRE
+1928 
-1940 QNALSQKISS
+1940 
-1950 PILTTPNQNINR
+1950 
-1962 TLETIAKFKNS
+1962 TIAEFENS
-1973 PKPEANNTQ
+1973 PKPEANNTK

-1997 NVVSSNKTILSN
+1997 DVVSSNKTILSN

-2016 EVGLGEKPRI
+2016 EAGLGEKPRI

-2048 KESVN
+2048 KSSVN

-2062 QVVGKVSGKDFAG
+2062 QIVGKVSGKDFAG

-2109 KYEPGVMKADDLLDR
+2109 KYEPGVMKANDLLDR
-2124 IREYIKQGL
+2124 IGEYIKQGL
-2133 DPKSITIRI
+2133 DPKSVTIRI

-2151 KEGIENIVKRASEMG
+2151 KEEIENIVKRASEMD

-2185 EKLGYDFSQYYTRK
+2185 KKLGYDFSQYYTRK

-2216 CNFMLSLKDKYNVT
+2216 CNFMLSLKDKYGVT

-2260 SIEDRGTAN
+2260 SIEDKGTAN

-2333 QDPRVSLV
+2333 QDSRVSLA

-2346 QQGTTNMLPPVSPSD
+2346 QQGSTNMLPHISPSD

-2408 KHYFDATDTREGK
+2408 KHYFDATDAREGK
-2421 QPPYGNTPITAEDRT
+2421 RPPYGNTPITDEDRT
-2436 LGERKAFHA
+2436 LGERKAFYA
-2445 GKTMGRLSSRAQKV
+2445 GKTMGRLGSRAQKV

-2472 NSDMVVAIAQKF
+2472 NSDMIVAIAQKF

-2514 QMAISEGKPVFVFN
+2514 QMAINEGIPVFIFS
-2528 QADGKWYMNFM
+2528 QEDKTWRLIDNF
-2539 GVWKYAEAPILSNN
+2539 GVWHYAEAPVLSMN
-2553 FAGIGTRGINAAGE
+2553 FAGIGTRGLNADGE

-2586 RPTIEETI
+2586 RPTIEEI
-2594 TQAEKP
+2594 VTQAKKP
-2600 FDRGTLSKEMQ
+2600 FDRSTLSKEMQ

-2624 NNILSSGVMTSI
+2624 NNILSSREMTSI

-2644 LMNLITDYITEI
+2644 LMNRLSDYISEI
-2656 INDPAINDVALKE
+2656 INDPSLANTALKDSDY
-2669 QGNDA
+2669 NA
-2674 YLANL
+2674 WLNTL
-2679 LVNKNFEGLIAPF
+2679 LVAQTRGIQEVVKPF
-2692 NPKGLT
+2692 DPTGMS
-2698 RLEIINK
+2698 RLDIINK
-2705 IGIDNLINV
+2705 IGIDNLV
-2714 FLKSK
+2714 QQFLKK
-2719 LTATANTT
+2719 EVLTAKRTTT
-2727 RAQAKKMRV
+2727 RPQAKKMRV
-2736 LSQNLDALL
+2736 LSQNLDAIL

-2759 LTTTRVNGKEMKT
+2759 LTTTRINGQEMKT

-2777 VINSDLN
+2777 VVNPDLN
-2784 SASDTESMQE
+2784 SARDLESMQE

-2845 RVPVQETTKQLLSWL
+2845 RVPVQETTKQLLNWL
-2860 QGCLTLPDVVARLK
+2860 QGCLTLEDVVARLK
-2874 DKQAAN
+2874 NKQAEN
-2880 PWVKQLIDVLD
+2880 PWVKQLIDILD
-2891 VETLGENA
+2891 VKALGENA
-2899 GQHTDFQNSF
+2899 SQYTDFQNSF

-2953 KADIASGIHPLFTA
+2953 KVNINSGIHPLFTA

-2989 RDTKIAKIGFDK
+2989 RDNKIAKIGFDK

-3033 LNGRDIR
+3033 LNGREIR
-3040 TMITHLDN
+3040 EMITNLDN
-3048 MYDDILSNVNNP
+3048 IYDDILANINNP
-3060 SYEPLTFTKGEGSK
+3060 NYEPLTFTKGKDGK

-3088 PLTKHLSDI
+3088 PLTKHLADI
-3097 AVSSI
+3097 SVSSI

-3122 LKFSEK
+3122 LKFHQT

-3150 SIRDPKAG
+3150 SIRDTKAG
-3158 WRSGWIGLLARDPAA
+3158 WRNGWLSILSRDAAA

-3279 RFIKNFHEN
+3279 RFIKSFHEN

-3302 EEGDMANT
+3302 EGGAKANT
-3310 ELGKLLR
+3310 ELGKLLN

-3330 PRLLDLAK
+3330 PRLLDLAQQ
-3338 GAIQANMQTRI
+3338 AIQANMQLRI
-3349 SEILKDYE
+3349 DEILKDYE
-3357 TRGIM
+3357 NRGIM

-3595 SHKMP
+3595 SLKMP

-3662 RNDIN
+3662 RNNVN

-3692 TRGEAAAKAY
+3692 TRGEATAKAY

-3737 VPEHFKDHDQQ
+3737 VPVHFKDHDQQ

-3785 REEYENTI
+3785 REEYEQTI

-3842 ACSLNPV
+3842 ACSLNPA

-3871 SIIKKRVNQQK
+3871 SIIKKRVNEQK

-3938 KLMKEEKLSYMIA
+3938 KLMKEEKLSYMTAI
-3951 LKEAKRRIEEAQNA
+3951 KEAKRRIEESQNA
-3965 PEETADEAYEKYI
+3965 PKQTADEAYEQYI
-3978 KNNQGGIAY
+3978 RNNQGGIAY
-3987 FEVFAPIFNEE
+3987 FEVFAPIFNDD
-3998 IFTRFADPDGT
+3998 IFHRFANPDGT
-4009 IDIATMEK
+4009 IDIAAMEK

-4074 YLMRKKINIKPK
+4074 YLMRKQIHIKPK

-4111 DFTEQEKTWLKIE
+4111 DFTDQEKRGLKRD
-4124 FTNMLNSF
+4124 FTEMLNSF
-4132 IGTDKVD
+4132 IGTEKIDD
-4139 GEVMYNVHNYQREAM
+4139 EVMYDVHNYQREAM
-4154 SSAVEKQMWD
+4154 TSAIEKKMWD

-4212 QKFESYLIEAF
+4212 QKKMAYLVEAY
-4223 RNGTYSWEEYNDLG
+4223 RNSDKTWEE
-4237 KKKLQLKD
+4237 LQAMKTD
-4245 GKLEPYNEQ
+4245 
-4254 DIKDKKAS
+4254 D
-4262 TGIEALKKLSYNTK
+4262 LKKLSYSTK

-4317 IDVEEACDI
+4317 IDVEEVCDI
-4326 AEPFTIMGK
+4326 AEPFTLLGK
-4335 QFGGKMEFDPMID
+4335 VFGGKMEFDPMLD

-4442 NMADSSIEHEEI
+4442 NMVDSSIEHEEI

-4510 NIVTEFKTNYET
+4510 NIVTEYKTNYST
-4522 VGLYDRHDRELTS
+4522 TGLYDRNGNELTP
-4535 EIVFS
+4535 EIVFA
-4540 DHPILRKFADAYEVA
+4540 DHPVLRKFADAYKLA
-4555 NRIFEDFPT
+4555 NKIFEDFPT

-4617 IKEFAKEFVANGIKG
+4617 IKEFARDFVVNGIQE

-4642 IKIKQDKET
+4642 IKPKQDKDT
-4651 GEFSLELSTTGMDQ
+4651 GELSLELSTTGMDQ
-4665 KEKDRL
+4665 KKKDRL
-4671 SLSWYE
+4671 SDSWYE
-4677 LYEKNQPLAM
+4677 LYKKNQSLAM
-4687 DLFNYCFFKGG
+4687 DLFNYCFFRGG

-4713 MRESIPGYKESFT
+4713 MREEIPGYKESFT
-4726 NIPTESAKYILEQF
+4726 NISTESAKYILEQF
-4740 LAHNTSNHKL
+4740 LAHNTSNHRL

-4781 FRIKDSNNRW
+4781 FRIKDSKGSW
-4791 RYLLLDKADVDGL
+4791 RYLLLDKVADDGL

-4836 TNRKSKKQEAPKQSE
+4836 TNRKSKKQDAPKQSE

-4887 NSALG
+4887 NSELG
-4892 VRTPERAKQYLK
+4892 MRTPELAKKYLT
-4904 NNAIINAD
+4904 NNAIINAE

-4928 AMESQGLKVNKEEL
+4928 AMEAQGFKANKEEL

>member
-1 MSSCVIKNK
+1 M
-10 DFYSLAEEHGI
+10 
-21 DGNELELIVH
+21 
-31 KYWNEV
+31 
-37 GKEDSFPPSS
+37 
-47 YINEQLG
+47 
-54 IGKSYDETSENV
+54 
-66 RKLWEKDYSRPIKF
+66 
-80 KSEYELNGAVRK
+80 
-92 AKTFF
+92 
-97 PADTITTY
+97 
-105 KDNKGNFVL
+105 
-114 RVAEPFTS
+114 
-122 SSIDKEI
+122 
-129 QDILAK
+129 
-135 ASRDS
+135 
-140 QGRLLAPNGKVS
+140 
-152 NLTEK
+152 
-157 QYAQVRTKA
+157 
-166 FKRWFGD
+166 
-173 WEKANTF
+173 
-180 NIDAIDTSK
+180 
-189 VDIEEHNKPWKNDPT
+189 
-204 KSNKTLRIYIKGQR
+204 
-218 EKGYFELVKDQ
+218 
-229 EFGIFSV
+229 
-236 HFKTGNANTGEIYGS
+236 
-251 TKEERS
+251 
-257 ILYKQLL
+257 
-264 NALPNGAQLST
+264 
-275 WGELSEGGIK
+275 
-285 ALNKLGKNLKKVG
+285 
-298 ERQVKDRQGNNIS
+298 
-311 IPIYQ
+311 
-316 KGEGVSKVVDEN
+316 
-328 GEPLV
+328 
-333 VYHGTNAEFTVFDA
+333 
-347 SKNDSSYKGFYFTDS
+347 
-362 KEMAGSYKGDILMPV
+362 
-377 FLNIRDYYKV
+377 
-387 NAEGKNWNNINTS
+387 
-400 IAGSNSSSPLE
+400 
-411 WLRNIVKQNSLELEA
+411 
-426 AKRGHYD
+426 
-433 DFAGRY
+433 
-439 IKDEKRVKQVQDSLN
+439 
-454 NLGVTKLYN
+454 
-463 EYENIANSSPSSII
+463 
-477 ERAIKYFKL
+477 
-486 KTIEHKAAK
+486 
-495 LFNNNYYRYQTT
+495 
-507 ISVHTR
+507 
-513 DLEVVFSDRDGIII
+513 
-527 NDVIDYGSRV
+527 
-537 NNPIPNNVYIVY
+537 
-549 NPNQIKSATNNI
+549 
-561 GTFSTTD
+561 
-568 DNINHD
+568 
-574 TTTDNVVSSSSISYI
+574 
-589 GQKEA
+589 
-594 TTRVQ
+594 
-599 SFIDSIDKSGEYGQA
+599 
-614 IQEFIDTFGIPA
+614 
-626 VNEVI
+626 
-631 FNITQASIHS
+631 
-641 SSWNNFTRALKLGF
+641 
-655 SEIASSEEKAAVT
+655 
-668 LHELIHSRTTS
+668 
-679 LANLYEKAH
+679 
-688 GVKSLKPK
+688 
-696 RKSKV
+696 
-701 FESLPSEALTPEIEK
+701 
-716 AFDTLVECKSEV
+716 
-728 LKYLEENP
+728 
-736 EIKEALL
+736 
-743 STDVTTN
+743 
-750 LNKRPLYALLAET
+750 
-763 NKYGVREFI
+763 
-772 SEIYTNPAFIQ
+772 
-783 LLKSIPTKIEKQSL
+783 LKSIPTKVEKQTL
-797 WNKIVN
+797 WNRIVN
-803 AIKAIFGGKKVFV
+803 AFKSIFGGKKGFV
-816 SVLDRARENADVI
+816 SVLDRARENADII
-829 VRAGNNVN
+829 VRAGNNID
-837 ASFETIS
+837 ASFENIS
-844 EDASSLP
+844 EDATSLP
-851 IGQQRV
+851 INEQRA

-865 LQTRS
+865 IQTRS

-883 AFRSQHTFTSE
+883 TFKRKHTFTSE
-894 SAAKAIADK
+894 EAAKAIADK
-903 YIRDNHID
+903 YVRDNHID
-911 SDMVAYTYGYKVPNQ
+911 SDMIAYTYGYKVKGQ

-938 AEYANAKHVSAG
+938 AEYANAKHISAG

-959 EVESEV
+959 EVESEI
-965 LRLSTDEEMFDSTF
+965 LRLSADEEMFDSTF

-986 IDTPFELNDQQK
+986 IETPFELNDQQK
-998 IALQKIDDF
+998 TALQKLDDF
-1007 ANDKSKTAITL
+1007 ANDKSKTVITL

-1035 KLGRRH
+1035 KLGRRY

-1054 VLKSKVGKYGFE
+1054 VLKSKVGRYGFE

-1073 FGINVSTDLE
+1073 FGIAVSTDLE

-1114 LSDENYNDVVD
+1114 LSDENYNDVVS
-1125 IAKGRNAKVIF
+1125 IAKMKNAKVIF

-1200 GVAYVTPQSTDIIS
+1200 GVAYVTPQSTDVIS
-1214 SIIETFTPGLKTNS
+1214 SIIETFTPGLKTNP

-1276 RAASGDPYQFVNSRS
+1276 RASSGDPYKFVNSRS

-1306 LSDGTVCSFDIL
+1306 LSDGTICSFDVL

-1340 VQNRNSAKLAAQEKA
+1340 IQNRNSAKLVAQEKV

-1368 KNVLLEQINELENFL
+1368 KKALLDAINELENFL

-1465 PINHMQVGPEEVNNS
+1465 PVNHMQVGPEEVNNS

-1511 IRPFTHT
+1511 ERPFTHT
-1518 WANGNTM
+1518 WSNGKKTVFH
-1525 QMQSVEQAF
+1525 SVEQAF
-1534 QIAKAATAKDSES
+1534 QFAKAMMFGDREAAQAILAQTEGAKIKGEG
-1547 IRKMQQT
+1547 RK
-1554 TDGATLRKLGRSVK
+1554 VK
-1568 GLDVAQWDAN
+1568 GYNDAQWKQHRAN
-1578 KANWMKTFIKE
+1578 FMKAFIKE

-1607 TLTHTQEK
+1607 TLTHNQDR

-1625 LMQVREELRNYTPTK
+1625 LMQVREELRNYTPTE
-1640 SSLVDSVVEQFS
+1640 SPVVQAVVEQFS
-1652 GYFEGDGADITK
+1652 AYFEGGGADIMH

-1673 IDKLED
+1673 VDKLENY
-1679 HIMGSFEFTEADA
+1679 IMGDEEFTEADA
-1692 KRFLE
+1692 KRFLM
-1697 EAKNKPTKVYDLPNN
+1697 EAYKESSTEQAPSISTPLQDINSISQKSAAYGVTIDANLKQNWREWQNN
-1712 VNTAH
+1712 NSNGIVAY
-1717 EPVRLVNFDKHLDF
+1717 RVNFNK
-1731 TIEVGKTYNAKLG
+1731 YN
-1744 DRIVPLT
+1744 
-1751 ILGKEQEEGRLATDI
+1751 
-1766 WFISSEL
+1766 
-1773 NNAARISSGT
+1773 
-1783 MAEWIEGGKSSIL
+1783 
-1796 PTVPVNQT
+1796 
-1804 FSHTF
+1804 
-1809 EDKFGNRQEVKF
+1809 
-1821 FSVEQAIQYAR
+1821 
-1832 MDELFKHFIN
+1832 
-1842 IPSAISYY
+1842 
-1850 GKRGAKE
+1850 
-1857 EYTRIKSL
+1857 
-1865 IGKVKWN
+1865 
-1872 IAKAKTAE
+1872 TAE
-1880 ELAQVSNFKPTSSN
+1880 EAQAGRIGNPFSETQRGKDTVQQFYEWLVTGNNFGN
-1894 SQIQSYIDDFF
+1894 SKATEEYRQAIIDKILK
-1905 GPTTNLNWE
+1905 T
-1914 GKPRPNNVW
+1914 PND
-1923 AQMEE
+1923 
-1928 NVRSVLESEMRE
+1928 
-1940 QNALSQKISS
+1940 S
-1950 PILTTPNQNINR
+1950 PILYYTELNR
-1962 TLETIAKFKNS
+1962 PSHAT
-1973 PKPEANNTQ
+1973 
-1982 EQRAPEVFNDNKTSV
+1982 V
-1997 NVVSSNKTILSN
+1997 
-2009 EELQQWN
+2009 
-2016 EVGLGEKPRI
+2016 LG
-2026 LVASEHTDP
+2026 
-2035 VFHVN
+2035 
-2040 KILDILEG
+2040 
-2048 KESVN
+2048 
-2053 EWGIVNGKR
+2053 
-2062 QVVGKVSGKDFAG
+2062 
-2075 LYLVTKHDG
+2075 YLVNHKELLTRQ
-2084 LPMKR
+2084 P
-2089 ILETKIPKLIHFSIT
+2089 SIT
-2104 SLGGT
+2104 S
-2109 KYEPGVMKADDLLDR
+2109 
-2124 IREYIKQGL
+2124 I
-2133 DPKSITIRI
+2133 
-2142 DPIVPGVTT
+2142 
-2151 KEGIENIVKRASEMG
+2151 
-2166 IRRIRFSIMDAY
+2166 
-2178 PNTQLAM
+2178 
-2185 EKLGYDFSQYYTRK
+2185 
-2199 ADGKYNFFANT
+2199 
-2210 SYIEDM
+2210 
-2216 CNFMLSLKDKYNVT
+2216 
-2230 LGTCAEAIAKN
+2230 
-2241 GISKEGCLS
+2241 
-2250 VSSVNEMLGT
+2250 
-2260 SIEDRGTAN
+2260 
-2269 NEQRKLCS
+2269 
-2277 CYGGKIDALQYNSH
+2277 
-2291 CASHCV
+2291 
-2297 YCYAKHENDTAMQYY
+2297 
-2312 NEDGT
+2312 
-2317 LKDNDFTRTS
+2317 
-2327 STSTPL
+2327 PL
-2333 QDPRVSLV
+2333 QDPRVSLA
-2341 EHAPS
+2341 EHTPS
-2346 QQGTTNMLPPVSPSD
+2346 QQASTDMLPPVSPV
-2361 IDTTTPKNQI
+2361 DTTTPVNQI
-2371 PNPNPDGPLKG
+2371 PASNVEGPLKG

-2389 AIGADFAWG
+2389 AMGADFAWG

-2421 QPPYGNTPITAEDRT
+2421 KPPYGNTPITDEDRT
-2436 LGERKAFHA
+2436 LGERKAFYA
-2445 GKTMGRLSSRAQKV
+2445 GKTMGRLGSRAQKV
-2459 ADPLLIRDWNQVK
+2459 SDPLLIRDWNQV
-2472 NSDMVVAIAQKF
+2472 NNADMVVAIAQKF

-2492 NKSDDERVALVP
+2492 NKSDDERVALVQ

-2539 GVWKYAEAPILSNN
+2539 GVWKYAEAPVLSNN

-2574 EKTVASINSQSV
+2574 EKTVASMNSQSV
-2586 RPTIEETI
+2586 RPTVEETV
-2594 TQAEKP
+2594 TQAERP
-2600 FDRGTLSKEMQ
+2600 FDRESLSPEMQ
-2611 EEFDRLTKRTTQI
+2611 AEFDRLTKRTTQI

-2656 INDPAINDVALKE
+2656 INDPAINDIALKE

-2705 IGIDNLINV
+2705 IGIDNLVNV

-2719 LTATANTT
+2719 LTATATTT

-2736 LSQNLDALL
+2736 LSQNLDAIL

-2759 LTTTRVNGKEMKT
+2759 LTTTRVNGKEIKA
-2772 MEEGV
+2772 MEEGIV
-2777 VINSDLN
+2777 VNPDLN

-2801 KWQVDS
+2801 KWQIDS
-2807 RTIDVVESM
+2807 RTVDVVESM

-2830 DSNGNKITDSIGIYK
+2830 DSSGNKITDGIGIYK

-2874 DKQAAN
+2874 DKQASN

-2891 VETLGENA
+2891 VEALGENA

-2989 RDTKIAKIGFDK
+2989 RDNKIAKIGFDK

-3009 AFEAISQAASLLG
+3009 TFETISQAASLLG

-3048 MYDDILSNVNNP
+3048 MYDDILANINNL
-3060 SYEPLTFTKGEGSK
+3060 SYEPLTFTKGEGGK

-3088 PLTKHLSDI
+3088 PLTNHLADI
-3097 AVSSI
+3097 SVSAI
-3102 FDSGKMYQSYVTPSY
+3102 FDSGKTYQSHITPSY

-3122 LKFSEK
+3122 LKFHQT

-3158 WRSGWIGLLARDPAA
+3158 WRSGWIGILARDAAA

-3199 IMSLLSSFFSE
+3199 IMSLLSSFFAE

-3240 ADMGQDYKEVIA
+3240 ADMGQDYKEVISA
-3252 TKMAKVFNQELSRI
+3252 KMAKVFNQELSRI

-3279 RFIKNFHEN
+3279 RFIKNFHSN
-3288 GKRFCFLDFMNVYL
+3288 GSKFCFLDFMNVYL
-3302 EEGDMANT
+3302 EGGAKANT

-3338 GAIQANMQTRI
+3338 EAIKANMQTRI
-3349 SEILKDYE
+3349 DEILKNYE

-3389 NDSYA
+3389 NDAYA

-3447 TMYLT
+3447 TIYLK
-3452 DFAGVKSNIIDNV
+3452 DFDEVKSNIIENV

-3475 LRNQPLDNFSNTKL
+3475 LKNQPLENFSKTKL
-3489 KTDEDIQRATE
+3489 KTDEDVQRAAE

-3538 KKMFIFGKWSKEA
+3538 KKMFIFGKWSREA

-3583 EKPTY
+3583 TKPTG
-3588 LEKGPLK
+3588 LENGPLK
-3595 SHKMP
+3595 SLKVP
-3600 VQNKNSEYLLIMAD
+3600 IQNKNSEYLLIMAD

-3628 RAIYEVMEESAKAS
+3628 RAIYEVMEESAKSS

-3667 RVLEGGKW
+3667 RVLGGGKW

-3680 VKDPNTGKTVKR
+3680 TKDPNTGKTVQR
-3692 TRGEAAAKAY
+3692 TRGEVAAKAY
-3702 LQNNLYIK
+3702 LQHNLYSRDA
-3710 NEQGKV
+3710 NGV
-3716 IGYNPT
+3716 VTGYNST
-3722 FVHEIPFEDYCIQQE
+3722 YVHEIPFEDYCIQQE
-3737 VPEHFKDHDQQ
+3737 VPKHFKDHAQQ

-3754 MITPSDLLSVDTYG
+3754 MITPSDLLSIDTYG
-3768 NPVTYKV
+3768 NPVTYNV

-3793 ADNIQQSINELVK
+3793 ADNIQQSINEVFK
-3806 ELHLDAANQVEKNI
+3806 ELHLDAANPVEKNI
-3820 ILSRILQDEILSS
+3820 VLSRMLQDEILSS

-3871 SIIKKRVNQQK
+3871 SIIKKRINEQK

-3897 RRLNIRFKDRN
+3897 RRLNIRFKDKSGN
-3908 GGLLKT
+3908 LLMT
-3914 RDEFTKSWKPA
+3914 RA
-3925 ETGAKMDVKSLAN
+3925 E
-3938 KLMKEEKLSYMIA
+3938 
-3951 LKEAKRRIEEAQNA
+3951 
-3965 PEETADEAYEKYI
+3965 YEKNPIKKEMSQTDKFNARYKRGGAQSSTNNTVSYEDYI
-3978 KNNQGGIAY
+3978 KENQGGIAY

-4074 YLMRKKINIKPK
+4074 YLMRKQIHVNLKS
-4086 PFNETFKIL
+4086 FKEQYEALEPL
-4095 FPEFLEAKKKE
+4095 FLAEKKKE
-4106 SKLTR
+4106 SKLSR
-4111 DFTEQEKTWLKIE
+4111 E
-4124 FTNMLNSF
+4124 FTPQELKQFKSELSDMIDMFRSNDRTRSY
-4132 IGTDKVD
+4132 I
-4139 GEVMYNVHNYQREAM
+4139 REAG
-4154 SSAVEKQMWD
+4154 ANPIEKKMWQK
-4164 RFKLVGYKVS
+4164 FKEVGYNIV
-4174 KADKGKLYRDNKIF
+4174 KATKDKEYRDNKIF
-4188 DMTWEVLSHETTA
+4188 DMTWEVLTHETTA

-4212 QKFESYLIEAF
+4212 QKRMAYLTEAY
-4223 RNGTYSWEEYNDLG
+4223 RNSDKTWGELQAMETDDL
-4237 KKKLQLKD
+4237 K
-4245 GKLEPYNEQ
+4245 N
-4254 DIKDKKAS
+4254 
-4262 TGIEALKKLSYNTK
+4262 LSYSTK

-4317 IDVEEACDI
+4317 VDVEEACDI

-4354 GKTLGSHVA
+4354 GKPLGSHVA

-4388 TLIRLGMP
+4388 ILIRLGMP
-4396 FRHASLFLAQPV
+4396 FRHASLLLAQPV

-4442 NMADSSIEHEEI
+4442 NMADSAIEHEEI

-4522 VGLYDRHDRELTS
+4522 AGLYDRQGNELTP
-4535 EIVFS
+4535 EIVFA
-4540 DHPILRKFADAYEVA
+4540 DHPVLRKFAAAYEVA
-4555 NRIFEDFPT
+4555 NKIFEDFPT

-4617 IKEFAKEFVANGIKG
+4617 IKEFAEEFAANGIKE

-4642 IKIKQDKET
+4642 IKIKQDKDT

-4665 KEKDRL
+4665 QKKDRL

-4677 LYEKNQPLAM
+4677 LYKKNKPLAM

-4713 MRESIPGYKESFT
+4713 MRELIPGYKESFT

-4740 LAHNTSNHKL
+4740 FAHNTSNHKL

-4759 VIGGGIIIQDKN
+4759 VIGGGLIIQDKV

-4791 RYLLLDKADVDGL
+4791 RYLLLDKVTEDAL

-4836 TNRKSKKQEAPKQSE
+4836 TNRKSKKQDAPKQSE
-4851 VTNHTNRPMDDTNR
+4851 VTDHNNRPMDDTNR
-4865 GLVTPTPAQEKAKA
+4865 GLVTQTPAQEKSKA
-4879 ERLIQGIM
+4879 EKVIQGIM
-4887 NSALG
+4887 NSELG
-4892 VRTPERAKQYLK
+4892 MRTPELAKKYLTA
-4904 NNAIINAD
+4904 NTIINAD
-4912 GKVEISNPTVW
+4912 GQVEISNPTVW
-4923 KYISA
+4923 KYLSA
-4928 AMESQGLKVNKEEL
+4928 AMESQGLIADKNEL
-4942 LDVLKQ
+4942 KDVLDE

>member
-1 MSSCVIKNK
+1 MNSCVNKNK
-10 DFYSLAEEHGI
+10 EFYSLAEEHGI

-80 KSEYELNGAVRK
+80 KSEYELNGAVQK

-114 RVAEPFTS
+114 RVAEPVT
-122 SSIDKEI
+122 
-129 QDILAK
+129 
-135 ASRDS
+135 
-140 QGRLLAPNGKVS
+140 
-152 NLTEK
+152 
-157 QYAQVRTKA
+157 
-166 FKRWFGD
+166 
-173 WEKANTF
+173 TF
-180 NIDAIDTSK
+180 
-189 VDIEEHNKPWKNDPT
+189 
-204 KSNKTLRIYIKGQR
+204 
-218 EKGYFELVKDQ
+218 
-229 EFGIFSV
+229 
-236 HFKTGNANTGEIYGS
+236 
-251 TKEERS
+251 
-257 ILYKQLL
+257 
-264 NALPNGAQLST
+264 
-275 WGELSEGGIK
+275 
-285 ALNKLGKNLKKVG
+285 
-298 ERQVKDRQGNNIS
+298 
-311 IPIYQ
+311 
-316 KGEGVSKVVDEN
+316 
-328 GEPLV
+328 
-333 VYHGTNAEFTVFDA
+333 
-347 SKNDSSYKGFYFTDS
+347 
-362 KEMAGSYKGDILMPV
+362 
-377 FLNIRDYYKV
+377 
-387 NAEGKNWNNINTS
+387 
-400 IAGSNSSSPLE
+400 
-411 WLRNIVKQNSLELEA
+411 
-426 AKRGHYD
+426 
-433 DFAGRY
+433 
-439 IKDEKRVKQVQDSLN
+439 
-454 NLGVTKLYN
+454 
-463 EYENIANSSPSSII
+463 
-477 ERAIKYFKL
+477 
-486 KTIEHKAAK
+486 
-495 LFNNNYYRYQTT
+495 
-507 ISVHTR
+507 
-513 DLEVVFSDRDGIII
+513 
-527 NDVIDYGSRV
+527 
-537 NNPIPNNVYIVY
+537 
-549 NPNQIKSATNNI
+549 
-561 GTFSTTD
+561 
-568 DNINHD
+568 
-574 TTTDNVVSSSSISYI
+574 DNVTNSSSISYI
-589 GQKEA
+589 GQEA
-594 TTRVQ
+594 ATARVQ

-614 IQEFIDTFGIPA
+614 IQEFIDTFGIPV

-631 FNITQASIHS
+631 FNITQANTHS

-655 SEIASSEEKAAVT
+655 SEMASSEEKAAVT

-679 LANLYEKAH
+679 LANLYEKVH
-688 GVKSLKPK
+688 GIKSLKPK
-696 RKSKV
+696 GKSKA
-701 FESLPSEALTPEIEK
+701 FESLPSDALTPEIEK
-716 AFDTLVECKSEV
+716 AFDNIVECKAEV

-736 EIKEALL
+736 EIKETLL
-743 STDVTTN
+743 STNVTTN
-750 LNKRPLYALLAET
+750 LNKRPLYAILKET
-763 NKYGVREFI
+763 NKYGVKEFI

-783 LLKSIPTKIEKQSL
+783 LLKSIPTKVKKQSL
-797 WNKIVN
+797 WDKFVN
-803 AIKAIFGGKKVFV
+803 ALRSIFGKKKAYI

-837 ASFETIS
+837 TSFETIS

-851 IGQQRV
+851 IGQQRA

-883 AFRSQHTFTSE
+883 AFKSQHTFTSE
-894 SAAKAIADK
+894 SAAKAIADN

-950 NYVNSLTNS
+950 DYVNSLTNS

-998 IALQKIDDF
+998 AALQKLDDF
-1007 ANDKSKTAITL
+1007 AKDKSKTAITL

-1073 FGINVSTDLE
+1073 FGITVETDME
-1083 GTKYDA
+1083 GKTYDM
-1089 SKKVRNL
+1089 SKMRRVQAEP
-1096 GDDKLHYGD
+1096 KLHFGD
-1105 IVIIDEASM
+1105 IVVLDEASM
-1114 LSDENYNDVVD
+1114 LSDENYNDVVS
-1125 IAKGRNAKVIF
+1125 IAKMYNAKVIF

-1148 TEVSKVFRDSNG
+1148 NEVSKVFRDSNG

-1214 SIIETFTPGLKTNS
+1214 SIIETFTPGLKTNP

-1252 GYNGLAPQVG
+1252 GYNGLTPQVG

-1368 KNVLLEQINELENFL
+1368 KNILLKTINELEDFL

-1489 TQTESINIFAG
+1489 TQTESINIYAG

-1518 WANGNTM
+1518 WSNGNTM

-1534 QIAKAATAKDSES
+1534 QIAKAATAKDTES

-1554 TDGATLRKLGRSVK
+1554 TDGATLRKLGRAIK
-1568 GLDVAQWDAN
+1568 GLDVEQWDAN
-1578 KANWMKTFIKE
+1578 KANWMKVFIKE

-1607 TLTHTQEK
+1607 TLTHNQDR

-1625 LMQVREELRNYTPTK
+1625 LMQVREELRNYTPAESPLIQGVK
-1640 SSLVDSVVEQFS
+1640 DLVNSVESLDKDLVSV
-1652 GYFEGDGADITK
+1652 
-1664 DYPGLSKEI
+1664 SKELR
-1673 IDKLED
+1673 DKYTEYVF
-1679 HIMGSFEFTEADA
+1679 GFGEFTEADA

-1697 EAKNKPTKVYDLPNN
+1697 EVSSKKQQFLIQSKP
-1712 VNTAH
+1712 
-1717 EPVRLVNFDKHLDF
+1717 FSF
-1731 TIEVGKTYNAKLG
+1731 TFVDA
-1744 DRIVPLT
+1744 
-1751 ILGKEQEEGRLATDI
+1751 
-1766 WFISSEL
+1766 
-1773 NNAARISSGT
+1773 
-1783 MAEWIEGGKSSIL
+1783 
-1796 PTVPVNQT
+1796 
-1804 FSHTF
+1804 
-1809 EDKFGNRQEVKF
+1809 FGNEHEEKF
-1821 FSVEQAIQYAR
+1821 FSLEQAMQYAR
-1832 MDELFKHFIN
+1832 MDELFIHFIGM
-1842 IPSAISYY
+1842 PSGLSYY
-1850 GKRGAKE
+1850 GKGNATE
-1857 EYTRIKSL
+1857 EYARIKSL
-1865 IGKVKWN
+1865 IGTIKHK
-1872 IAKAKTAE
+1872 ILKAKTAK
-1880 ELAQVSNFKPTSSN
+1880 ELEKISDIKPTSSN
-1894 SQIQSYIDDFF
+1894 ASIQRYIDYFFEDIDRRDF
-1905 GPTTNLNWE
+1905 L
-1914 GKPRPNNVW
+1914 GKPLPTNIWERMKDDW
-1923 AQMEE
+1923 IYSFKSAME
-1928 NVRSVLESEMRE
+1928 E

-1950 PILTTPNQNINR
+1950 PILATPSQNIHR
-1962 TLETIAKFKNS
+1962 TLETIAEFENS
-1973 PKPEANNTQ
+1973 PKPEANNAQ

-1997 NVVSSNKTILSN
+1997 DIVSSNKTILSN

-2016 EVGLGEKPRI
+2016 EAGLGEKPRI

-2048 KESVN
+2048 KSSVN

-2062 QVVGKVSGKDFAG
+2062 QIVGKVSGKDFAG

-2109 KYEPGVMKADDLLDR
+2109 KYEPGVMKANDLLDR
-2124 IREYIKQGL
+2124 IGEYIKQGL

-2151 KEGIENIVKRASEMG
+2151 KEEIENIVKRASEMG

-2260 SIEDRGTAN
+2260 SIEDKGTAN

-2277 CYGGKIDALQYNSH
+2277 CYGGKIDALQYNSN

-2297 YCYAKHENDTAMQYY
+2297 YCYAKHENDIAMQYY

-2317 LKDNDFTRTS
+2317 LKDNDFTRTLEEAKKKHDAHESFYATVPPFETSNISTSTSIIPEDAKTVEVDGKIYYYTTEINDYGGRVGVKKNITLYKEENGEVYRATTAWNKSAQEIIKSGVNWTKISTKEAAQVTPPAPSTSTTDSVTTLPTDSNSRVKEAKLLNKQQIVDAIIEDGKLYINTSIQGYNSNHIQGQITFDKGRWNYRTVKVNSVSWEQLTQEETDFLNSTAVVDRDLQNQAIDKYIPKDLQDYYLSGKNKEDNQAYIEASGKLQDEHPDWKINDRIAALMNTSLDEANYVRDTWGIYSYNPYTKNYAWNIRIAPSTQTAPDKIITVTTEATPYRKGLPQQNPNIAYVFTENAEAYAYTNSIDLESQGVKFPNPNAPKINVSDVNGTNQAGIRTDARGNISKNAFGIVVKKFQQDANGRFVAKEGQFQDTDTDFELFKSLNEDMFDRLEKSGLNQIVFPSQMALGKAALPLRFANWLAKELYDRYGVTSTIEQNTRADYEGYGLHIEGQVS

-2333 QDPRVSLV
+2333 QDPRVSLA

-2346 QQGTTNMLPPVSPSD
+2346 QQGTTNMLPPISPSD
-2361 IDTTTPKNQI
+2361 VDTTTPANQI

-2421 QPPYGNTPITAEDRT
+2421 RPPYGNTPITDEERT

-2445 GKTMGRLSSRAQKV
+2445 GKQMGRLSSKAQKV
-2459 ADPLLIRDWNQVK
+2459 ADPLLIRDWNQV
-2472 NSDMVVAIAQKF
+2472 NNADMVVAIAQKF

-2492 NKSDDERVALVP
+2492 NKSDDERRALVQ

-2528 QADGKWYMNFM
+2528 QADGLWRYFT
-2539 GVWKYAEAPILSNN
+2539 GAEWVVTETPVLSEN
-2553 FAGIGTRGINAAGE
+2553 FAGIGTRGINAVGE
-2567 AAIRECY
+2567 AAIRMCY
-2574 EKTVASINSQSV
+2574 EKTVAAINNQFETSTVEEITTQVEKSFD
-2586 RPTIEETI
+2586 IES
-2594 TQAEKP
+2594 
-2600 FDRGTLSKEMQ
+2600 LSPEMRKE
-2611 EEFDRLTKRTTQI
+2611 FYRLTKRTAQI
-2624 NNILSSGVMTSI
+2624 DNILSSGVMTSI

-2644 LMNLITDYITEI
+2644 LMNRLSDYISEI
-2656 INDPAINDVALKE
+2656 INDPSLANTALKE
-2669 QGNDA
+2669 SDYNA
-2674 YLANL
+2674 WLNTL
-2679 LVNKNFEGLIAPF
+2679 LVAQTRGIQEVVKPF
-2692 NPKGLT
+2692 DPTGMS
-2698 RLEIINK
+2698 RLDIINK
-2705 IGIDNLINV
+2705 IGIDNLV
-2714 FLKSK
+2714 QQFLKK
-2719 LTATANTT
+2719 EVLTAKRTTT
-2727 RAQAKKMRV
+2727 RPQAKKMRV
-2736 LSQNLDALL
+2736 FSQNLDALL

-2784 SASDTESMQE
+2784 SARDLESMQE

-2830 DSNGNKITDSIGIYK
+2830 DSNGNKITNGIGIYK

-2860 QGCLTLPDVVARLK
+2860 QGCLTLSDVVARLK
-2874 DKQAAN
+2874 DKQATN

-2891 VETLGENA
+2891 VEALGESA

-2953 KADIASGIHPLFTA
+2953 KVDIASGIHPLFTA

-2989 RDTKIAKIGFDK
+2989 GDNKIAKIGFDK
-3001 MSGADRQL
+3001 MSSADRQL

-3048 MYDDILSNVNNP
+3048 MYDDILANINNP
-3060 SYEPLTFTKGEGSK
+3060 SYEPLTFTKGEGGK

-3088 PLTKHLSDI
+3088 PLTNHLADI
-3097 AVSSI
+3097 SVSTI
-3102 FDSGKMYQSYVTPSY
+3102 FDSGKMYQSHVTPSY

-3122 LKFSEK
+3122 LKFHQT

-3150 SIRDPKAG
+3150 SIRDTKAG
-3158 WRSGWIGLLARDPAA
+3158 WRNGWIGILARDAAA

-3189 YMKDMTGNEY
+3189 YMKNMTGNEY

-3210 GAGNGRDGA
+3210 GAGNGREDA

-3240 ADMGQDYKEVIA
+3240 ADMGQDYKEVIS

-3279 RFIKNFHEN
+3279 RFIKSFHEN

-3302 EEGDMANT
+3302 EGGERANT
-3310 ELGKLLR
+3310 ELGKLLK
-3317 AKLEGTNWDVANE
+3317 AKLEDPDWNVANE

-3338 GAIQANMQTRI
+3338 QAIQHNMQIRI
-3349 SEILKDYE
+3349 NEILKDYE
-3357 TRGIM
+3357 KRGIM
-3362 EIAENID
+3362 EIAENIE

-3389 NDSYA
+3389 NDAYA

-3429 NAEAVD
+3429 NADAID
-3435 YEGNRVSDGLER
+3435 YEGNPVSDGFER

-3489 KTDEDIQRATE
+3489 KTDEDVQRAAE

-3510 ELYNSILKQFED
+3510 ELYNNILKQFED

-3551 ENIYQKLLTGNYN
+3551 ENIYQKLLTGDYN

-3583 EKPTY
+3583 EKPIY
-3588 LEKGPLK
+3588 LEKSPLK
-3595 SHKMP
+3595 SLKMP
-3600 VQNKNSEYLLIMAD
+3600 IQNKNSEYLLIMAD

-3648 TIQFESTVKSGLMG
+3648 TVQFESTVKSGLMG

-3716 IGYNPT
+3716 IGYNPIY
-3722 FVHEIPFEDYCIQQE
+3722 VHEIPFEDYCIQQE

-3768 NPVTYKV
+3768 NPVTYNV
-3775 EGRELSAKEF
+3775 EGRGLSAKEF
-3785 REEYENTI
+3785 RKEYEQTI
-3793 ADNIQQSINELVK
+3793 ADNIQQSIDEVFK
-3806 ELHLDAANQVEKNI
+3806 ELHLDATNQVEKNI
-3820 ILSRILQDEILSS
+3820 ILSRMLQDEILSS

-3842 ACSLNPV
+3842 ACSLDPV

-3871 SIIKKRVNQQK
+3871 SIIKKRVNEQK

-3914 RDEFTKSWKPA
+3914 RDEFTKDWKPS
-3925 ETGAKMDVKSLAN
+3925 ESTSKMNVKSLAN
-3938 KLMKEEKLSYMIA
+3938 KLMKEEKLSYMTAI
-3951 LKEAKRRIEEAQNA
+3951 KEAKRRIEESQNA
-3965 PEETADEAYEKYI
+3965 PQQTADEAYEKYI

-3987 FEVFAPIFNEE
+3987 FEVFAPIFNDD
-3998 IFTRFADPDGT
+3998 IFHRFANPDGT

-4069 DVDKE
+4069 DKH
-4074 YLMRKKINIKPK
+4074 
-4086 PFNETFKIL
+4086 
-4095 FPEFLEAKKKE
+4095 
-4106 SKLTR
+4106 
-4111 DFTEQEKTWLKIE
+4111 Q
-4124 FTNMLNSF
+4124 
-4132 IGTDKVD
+4132 
-4139 GEVMYNVHNYQREAM
+4139 
-4154 SSAVEKQMWD
+4154 
-4164 RFKLVGYKVS
+4164 
-4174 KADKGKLYRDNKIF
+4174 
-4188 DMTWEVLSHETTA
+4188 
-4201 DKMLNPGGFEE
+4201 
-4212 QKFESYLIEAF
+4212 
-4223 RNGTYSWEEYNDLG
+4223 
-4237 KKKLQLKD
+4237 
-4245 GKLEPYNEQ
+4245 
-4254 DIKDKKAS
+4254 
-4262 TGIEALKKLSYNTK
+4262 
-4276 NLIFSDSQ
+4276 
-4284 VQFYEQNNAA
+4284 
-4294 STILGMFAVQKIGHA
+4294 
-4309 VLESNGYQ
+4309 
-4317 IDVEEACDI
+4317 C
-4326 AEPFTIMGK
+4326 
-4335 QFGGKMEFDPMID
+4335 
-4348 DEGNVI
+4348 
-4354 GKTLGSHVA
+4354 
-4363 AAADAA
+4363 
-4369 KEPCM
+4369 
-4374 NLLNINS
+4374 
-4381 MTANVHS
+4381 
-4388 TLIRLGMP
+4388 
-4396 FRHASLFLAQPV
+4396 
-4408 IRELLDRYNKRNLTD
+4408 
-4423 FASLDT
+4423 
-4429 ILNEYIQEFREEG
+4429 
-4442 NMADSSIEHEEI
+4442 
-4454 TEQEL
+4454 
-4459 IDNLRANKPETNYKV
+4459 
-4474 ATAFGKLQK
+4474 
-4483 LAYAIKG
+4483 
-4490 PTYLTRYNSISNAVG
+4490 
-4505 PLITD
+4505 
-4510 NIVTEFKTNYET
+4510 
-4522 VGLYDRHDRELTS
+4522 
-4535 EIVFS
+4535 
-4540 DHPILRKFADAYEVA
+4540 
-4555 NRIFEDFPT
+4555 
-4564 KSQAFS
+4564 
-4570 EVLESI
+4570 
-4576 PGSLQ
+4576 
-4581 DKFLNDRG
+4581 
-4589 LLNDLKDFF
+4589 
-4598 LSHTLVDNRVVNE
+4598 
-4611 NRAGYY
+4611 
-4617 IKEFAKEFVANGIKG
+4617 
-4632 KNLDNEFIQA
+4632 
-4642 IKIKQDKET
+4642 
-4651 GEFSLELSTTGMDQ
+4651 
-4665 KEKDRL
+4665 
-4671 SLSWYE
+4671 
-4677 LYEKNQPLAM
+4677 
-4687 DLFNYCFFKGG
+4687 
-4698 IGFNPKTFMNLLPLQ
+4698 
-4713 MRESIPGYKESFT
+4713 
-4726 NIPTESAKYILEQF
+4726 
-4740 LAHNTSNHKL
+4740 
-4750 FPIKEGEKD
+4750 
-4759 VIGGGIIIQDKN
+4759 
-4771 ELSQYADTPA
+4771 
-4781 FRIKDSNNRW
+4781 
-4791 RYLLLDKADVDGL
+4791 
-4804 AYKEIIPLGD
+4804 
-4814 NGEYLEMSSTRVP
+4814 
-4827 NISIREIYG
+4827 
-4836 TNRKSKKQEAPKQSE
+4836 
-4851 VTNHTNRPMDDTNR
+4851 
-4865 GLVTPTPAQEKAKA
+4865 
-4879 ERLIQGIM
+4879 
-4887 NSALG
+4887 
-4892 VRTPERAKQYLK
+4892 
-4904 NNAIINAD
+4904 
-4912 GKVEISNPTVW
+4912 
-4923 KYISA
+4923 
-4928 AMESQGLKVNKEEL
+4928 
-4942 LDVLKQ
+4942 
-4948 LC
+4948 

>member
-10 DFYSLAEEHGI
+10 DFYSLAEEHGV

-37 GKEDSFPPSS
+37 GREDSFPPSS

-66 RKLWEKDYSRPIKF
+66 RKLWDRDYSRPIKF
-80 KSEYELNGAVRK
+80 KSEYELNGAVQK

-105 KDNKGNFVL
+105 KDSKGKFVL
-114 RVAEPFTS
+114 RIAEPVTS

-135 ASRDS
+135 APRDN
-140 QGRLLAPNGKVS
+140 QGRLLAPNGNLS

-166 FKRWFGD
+166 FKKWFGD
-173 WEKANTF
+173 WE
-180 NIDAIDTSK
+180 
-189 VDIEEHNKPWKNDPT
+189 NDPA
-204 KSNKTLRIYIKGQR
+204 
-218 EKGYFELVKDQ
+218 
-229 EFGIFSV
+229 
-236 HFKTGNANTGEIYGS
+236 NA
-251 TKEERS
+251 
-257 ILYKQLL
+257 
-264 NALPNGAQLST
+264 
-275 WGELSEGGIK
+275 
-285 ALNKLGKNLKKVG
+285 
-298 ERQVKDRQGNNIS
+298 
-311 IPIYQ
+311 
-316 KGEGVSKVVDEN
+316 SKIVDEN

-333 VYHGTNAEFTVFDA
+333 TWHSTLAEI
-347 SKNDSSYKGFYFTDS
+347 K
-362 KEMAGSYKGDILMPV
+362 
-377 FLNIRDYYKV
+377 
-387 NAEGKNWNNINTS
+387 NNIF
-400 IAGSNSSSPLE
+400 
-411 WLRNIVKQNSLELEA
+411 R
-426 AKRGHYD
+426 D
-433 DFAGRY
+433 
-439 IKDEKRVKQVQDSLN
+439 
-454 NLGVTKLYN
+454 
-463 EYENIANSSPSSII
+463 YENITISRNEEWVTNKNIYDYKKEGYIITNNDILEYNKGNKITIKKPNGIYSSS
-477 ERAIKYFKL
+477 ERDVSNTYTKKEYEAFDEYDQY
-486 KTIEHKAAK
+486 TDWNADHKAEQWSLEEEALYDKFKKEVENNVPEEYKAYNIGIDAHKEYVIKEAK
-495 LFNNNYYRYQTT
+495 KRVDEEMSKRHPQGKQEFISPTNPYDYSDNILGSEFALFNSIKNPLIVDANYSNWNEIEYNNE
-507 ISVHTR
+507 IHSTR
-513 DLEVVFSDRDGIII
+513 SLEKYARDNGYDGII
-527 NDVIDYGSRV
+527 VK
-537 NNPIPNNVYIVY
+537 NVYDVGSFARKEGIKSSTIIASF
-549 NPNQIKSATNNI
+549 NSNQVKSATDNI
-561 GTFSTTD
+561 GTFSTID
-568 DNINHD
+568 NNINHD
-574 TTTDNVVSSSSISYI
+574 TTSDNTISRSSISYA
-589 GQKEA
+589 GQEEA
-594 TTRVQ
+594 TARVQ

-614 IQEFIDTFGIPA
+614 IQEFIDTFGLPVI
-626 VNEVI
+626 NEVI
-631 FNITQASIHS
+631 FNITQANTHS

-655 SEIASSEEKAAVT
+655 SEMASSEEKAAVT

-688 GVKSLKPK
+688 GVKSLKFK
-696 RKSKV
+696 EKSKV
-701 FESLPSEALTPEIEK
+701 FESLSSDALTLEIEK
-716 AFDTLVECKSEV
+716 AFDNIVECKAEV

-750 LNKRPLYALLAET
+750 LNKRPLYAILKET
-763 NKYGVREFI
+763 DKYRVREFI

-783 LLKSIPTKIEKQSL
+783 LLKSIPTKVKKQSL
-797 WNKIVN
+797 WDKFVN
-803 AIKAIFGGKKVFV
+803 ALRSIFGKKKAYI

-829 VRAGNNVN
+829 VRAGNNTN
-837 ASFETIS
+837 AAFETIS
-844 EDASSLP
+844 EDATSLP
-851 IGQQRV
+851 INEQRA

-865 LQTRS
+865 IQTRS

-883 AFRSQHTFTSE
+883 AFKSKHTFESE
-894 SAAKAIADK
+894 AKAKAIADK

-911 SDMVAYTYGYKVPNQ
+911 SDMVAYTYGYKVKGQ

-938 AEYANAKHVSAG
+938 AEYANAKHISAG
-950 NYVNSLTNS
+950 DYVNSLTNS
-959 EVESEV
+959 EVESEI
-965 LRLSTDEEMFDSTF
+965 LRLSADEEMFDSTF
-979 TFNDGTT
+979 TFKDGTT

-998 IALQKIDDF
+998 EALQKIDDF
-1007 ANDKSKTAITL
+1007 ANDKTKIAITL

-1035 KLGRRH
+1035 KLRRRY

-1054 VLKSKVGKYGFE
+1054 VLKSKVGKYGFD
-1066 TKTVNSL
+1066 TRTVNSL
-1073 FGINVSTDLE
+1073 FGIAVETDMDNKVYDMSK
-1083 GTKYDA
+1083 TKIKQVE
-1089 SKKVRNL
+1089 SKLNF
-1096 GDDKLHYGD
+1096 GD
-1105 IVIIDEASM
+1105 IVVLDEASM
-1114 LSDENYNDVVD
+1114 LSDKNYDDVVTL
-1125 IAKGRNAKVIF
+1125 AKMYHAKIIF
-1136 VGDKAQLAPVGQ
+1136 VGDRAQLAPVGQ

-1168 ERTGDNAILSE
+1168 ERTGNNAILSE

-1192 SAFNAQGQ
+1192 SAFNSQGQ
-1200 GVAYVTPQSTDIIS
+1200 GVAYVTPQSTDVIS
-1214 SIIETFTPGLKTNS
+1214 SVIETFTPGLKTNP

-1276 RAASGDPYQFVNSRS
+1276 RASSGDPYQFVNSRS

-1306 LSDGTVCSFDIL
+1306 LSDGTICSFDIL

-1340 VQNRNSAKLAAQEKA
+1340 IQNRNSAKLAAQEKA

-1368 KNVLLEQINELENFL
+1368 KKALLDAINELENFL

-1431 RSSAE
+1431 RSTAA

-1465 PINHMQVGPEEVNNS
+1465 PVNHMQVGPEEVNNS

-1511 IRPFTHT
+1511 ERSFTHT
-1518 WANGNTM
+1518 WSNGEKTVFH
-1525 QMQSVEQAF
+1525 SVEQAF
-1534 QIAKAATAKDSES
+1534 QFAKAMMFRDREAAQAILAQTEGAKIKGEG
-1547 IRKMQQT
+1547 RK
-1554 TDGATLRKLGRSVK
+1554 VK
-1568 GLDVAQWDAN
+1568 GYNDAQWKQHRAAFM
-1578 KANWMKTFIKE
+1578 KAFIKE

-1607 TLTHTQEK
+1607 TLTHNQDK

-1625 LMQVREELRNYTPTK
+1625 LMQVREELRNYTPTE
-1640 SSLVDSVVEQFS
+1640 SSLVEAVLNQFS
-1652 GYFEGDGADITK
+1652 GYFEGGGADIMK
-1664 DYPGLSKEI
+1664 YYPGLSKEI
-1673 IDKLED
+1673 VDKLENY
-1679 HIMGSFEFTEADA
+1679 IMGDGEFTEADA

-1697 EAKNKPTKVYDLPNN
+1697 EAK
-1712 VNTAH
+1712 
-1717 EPVRLVNFDKHLDF
+1717 
-1731 TIEVGKTYNAKLG
+1731 
-1744 DRIVPLT
+1744 
-1751 ILGKEQEEGRLATDI
+1751 
-1766 WFISSEL
+1766 
-1773 NNAARISSGT
+1773 
-1783 MAEWIEGGKSSIL
+1783 GKSSASTPLQDINSISQKSAAYGVTIDANL
-1796 PTVPVNQT
+1796 KQNWREWQNNNSNGIVAYRVN
-1804 FSHTF
+1804 FN
-1809 EDKFGNRQEVKF
+1809 KYN
-1821 FSVEQAIQYAR
+1821 
-1832 MDELFKHFIN
+1832 
-1842 IPSAISYY
+1842 
-1850 GKRGAKE
+1850 
-1857 EYTRIKSL
+1857 
-1865 IGKVKWN
+1865 
-1872 IAKAKTAE
+1872 TAE
-1880 ELAQVSNFKPTSSN
+1880 EAQAGRIGNPFSETQRDKDTVQQFYEWLVTGNNFGN
-1894 SQIQSYIDDFF
+1894 SKATEEYRQAIIDKLKSID
-1905 GPTTNLNWE
+1905 
-1914 GKPRPNNVW
+1914 
-1923 AQMEE
+1923 
-1928 NVRSVLESEMRE
+1928 
-1940 QNALSQKISS
+1940 
-1950 PILTTPNQNINR
+1950 TPNILYYTELNR
-1962 TLETIAKFKNS
+1962 PSYAT
-1973 PKPEANNTQ
+1973 
-1982 EQRAPEVFNDNKTSV
+1982 V
-1997 NVVSSNKTILSN
+1997 
-2009 EELQQWN
+2009 
-2016 EVGLGEKPRI
+2016 
-2026 LVASEHTDP
+2026 
-2035 VFHVN
+2035 
-2040 KILDILEG
+2040 
-2048 KESVN
+2048 
-2053 EWGIVNGKR
+2053 
-2062 QVVGKVSGKDFAG
+2062 
-2075 LYLVTKHDG
+2075 
-2084 LPMKR
+2084 
-2089 ILETKIPKLIHFSIT
+2089 
-2104 SLGGT
+2104 
-2109 KYEPGVMKADDLLDR
+2109 
-2124 IREYIKQGL
+2124 
-2133 DPKSITIRI
+2133 
-2142 DPIVPGVTT
+2142 
-2151 KEGIENIVKRASEMG
+2151 
-2166 IRRIRFSIMDAY
+2166 
-2178 PNTQLAM
+2178 
-2185 EKLGYDFSQYYTRK
+2185 LGYLMEHK
-2199 ADGKYNFFANT
+2199 
-2210 SYIEDM
+2210 E
-2216 CNFMLSLKDKYNVT
+2216 L
-2230 LGTCAEAIAKN
+2230 LGQPSSSHA
-2241 GISKEGCLS
+2241 S
-2250 VSSVNEMLGT
+2250 VST
-2260 SIEDRGTAN
+2260 
-2269 NEQRKLCS
+2269 
-2277 CYGGKIDALQYNSH
+2277 
-2291 CASHCV
+2291 
-2297 YCYAKHENDTAMQYY
+2297 
-2312 NEDGT
+2312 
-2317 LKDNDFTRTS
+2317 
-2327 STSTPL
+2327 L
-2333 QDPRVSLV
+2333 QDPRVSLA

-2346 QQGTTNMLPPVSPSD
+2346 QQGSTDMLPPVSP
-2361 IDTTTPKNQI
+2361 IDTTTPINQI
-2371 PNPNPDGPLKG
+2371 PAPNSEGPLKG

-2389 AIGADFAWG
+2389 AKGADFAWG

-2403 YGVSG
+2403 YGVTG

-2421 QPPYGNTPITAEDRT
+2421 QPPYGNTPITDEDRT
-2436 LGERKAFHA
+2436 LGERKAFYA

-2492 NKSDDERVALVP
+2492 NKSDDERVALVQ

-2539 GVWKYAEAPILSNN
+2539 GVWKYAEAPVLSNN

-2574 EKTVASINSQSV
+2574 EKTVASMNSQSV
-2586 RPTIEETI
+2586 RPTVEETV

-2600 FDRGTLSKEMQ
+2600 FDRESLSTEMQ

-2656 INDPAINDVALKE
+2656 INDPAINDIALKE
-2669 QGNDA
+2669 QGNNA

-2705 IGIDNLINV
+2705 IGIDNLVNV

-2719 LTATANTT
+2719 LTATATTT

-2736 LSQNLDALL
+2736 LSQNLDAIL

-2759 LTTTRVNGKEMKT
+2759 LTTTRVNGKEMKA
-2772 MEEGV
+2772 MEEGIV
-2777 VINSDLN
+2777 VNPDLN

-2801 KWQVDS
+2801 KWQIDS
-2807 RTIDVVESM
+2807 RTVDVVESM

-2830 DSNGNKITDSIGIYK
+2830 DSSGNKITDGIGIYK
-2845 RVPVQETTKQLLSWL
+2845 RVPVQETTKQLLNWL
-2860 QGCLTLPDVVARLK
+2860 QGCLTLRDAVARLK

-2880 PWVKQLIDVLD
+2880 PWVKQLIDMLD
-2891 VETLGENA
+2891 VEALGENA
-2899 GQHTDFQNSF
+2899 GQYTDFQNSF

-2953 KADIASGIHPLFTA
+2953 KVDIASGIHPLFTA
-2967 KNGVNQ
+2967 NNGVNQ

-2980 TVLDTLHTI
+2980 TVLNTLHTI

-3027 TTLGNL
+3027 TTLGNM
-3033 LNGRDIR
+3033 LNGREIR
-3040 TMITHLDN
+3040 NMITNLDN
-3048 MYDDILSNVNNP
+3048 IYDDILVNVNNP
-3060 SYEPLTFTKGEGSK
+3060 NYEPLTFTRSEDDK

-3081 SLSKFLE
+3081 SLTKFLE

-3102 FDSGKMYQSYVTPSY
+3102 FDSGKMYQSHVTPSY

-3122 LKFSEK
+3122 LKFSEE

-3158 WRSGWIGLLARDPAA
+3158 WKSGWIGLLARDPAA
-3173 RKVFK
+3173 RKIFK

-3189 YMKDMTGNEY
+3189 YMKNMTGNEY

-3210 GAGNGRDGA
+3210 GAGSGKDTA

-3240 ADMGQDYKEVIA
+3240 ADMGSDYKEVIS
-3252 TKMAKVFNQELSRI
+3252 TKLAKVFNQELSRI

-3302 EEGDMANT
+3302 EGGARANT

-3317 AKLEGTNWDVANE
+3317 AKLEGTNWNVANE

-3338 GAIQANMQTRI
+3338 RAIQANMQTRI
-3349 SEILKDYE
+3349 DEILKNYE

-3362 EIAENID
+3362 EIAENIE

-3389 NDSYA
+3389 NDAYA

-3420 QIHAPGIRG
+3420 QIHAPGVRG

-3447 TMYLT
+3447 TLYLK
-3452 DFAGVKSNIIDNV
+3452 DFAGVRSNIIDNV

-3475 LRNQPLDNFSNTKL
+3475 LKNQPLENFSNTKI
-3489 KTDEDIQRATE
+3489 KTDEDVQRAAE

-3510 ELYNSILKQFED
+3510 ELYNNILKQFED

-3583 EKPTY
+3583 TKPTG
-3588 LEKGPLK
+3588 LENGPLK
-3595 SHKMP
+3595 SLKMP

-3680 VKDPNTGKTVKR
+3680 TKDPNTGKTVQR
-3692 TRGEAAAKAY
+3692 TRGEVAAKAY
-3702 LQNNLYIK
+3702 LQHNLYSK
-3710 NEQGKV
+3710 DANGV
-3716 IGYNPT
+3716 VTGYNST
-3722 FVHEIPFEDYCIQQE
+3722 YVHEIPFEDYCLQQE
-3737 VPEHFKDHDQQ
+3737 VPEHFKDHAQQ

-3768 NPVTYKV
+3768 NPVTYNV

-3793 ADNIQQSINELVK
+3793 ADNIQQSIDEVFRELY
-3806 ELHLDAANQVEKNI
+3806 LDAANPVEKNI
-3820 ILSRILQDEILSS
+3820 VLSRMLQDEILSS

-3871 SIIKKRVNQQK
+3871 SIIKKRVNEQK

-3897 RRLNIRFKDRN
+3897 RRLNIRFKDKN

-3914 RDEFTKSWKPA
+3914 REEFTKDWKPI
-3925 ETGAKMDVKSLAN
+3925 EPAKMDVKSLAN
-3938 KLMKEEKLSYMIA
+3938 KLIKEEKLSYTIA
-3951 LKEAKRRIEEAQNA
+3951 LKEAKRRIEESQNA
-3965 PEETADEAYEKYI
+3965 TQQTADEAYAEYI

-4074 YLMRKKINIKPK
+4074 YLMRKQIHVNLKSFKEQYEALKP
-4086 PFNETFKIL
+4086 I
-4095 FPEFLEAKKKE
+4095 FLEEKKKE
-4106 SKLTR
+4106 SKLSR
-4111 DFTEQEKTWLKIE
+4111 E
-4124 FTNMLNSF
+4124 FTSQELKQFKSELSDMIDMFRSNDRTRSY
-4132 IGTDKVD
+4132 I
-4139 GEVMYNVHNYQREAM
+4139 REAG
-4154 SSAVEKQMWD
+4154 ANPIEKKMWQK
-4164 RFKLVGYKVS
+4164 FKEVGYNIV
-4174 KADKGKLYRDNKIF
+4174 KATKDKEYRDNKIF

-4212 QKFESYLIEAF
+4212 QKKMAYLVEAY
-4223 RNGTYSWEEYNDLG
+4223 RNSDKTWEE
-4237 KKKLQLKD
+4237 LQAMKTD
-4245 GKLEPYNEQ
+4245 
-4254 DIKDKKAS
+4254 D
-4262 TGIEALKKLSYNTK
+4262 LKKLSYSTK
-4276 NLIFSDSQ
+4276 NLIFADSQ

-4363 AAADAA
+4363 AAADAS

-4374 NLLNINS
+4374 SLLNINS

-4442 NMADSSIEHEEI
+4442 NMADSAIEHEEI

-4522 VGLYDRHDRELTS
+4522 AGLYDRHGNELAP
-4535 EIVFS
+4535 EIVFA
-4540 DHPILRKFADAYEVA
+4540 DHPVLRKFAAAYEVA
-4555 NRIFEDFPT
+4555 NKIFEEFPT

-4570 EVLESI
+4570 KVLESI

-4617 IKEFAKEFVANGIKG
+4617 IKEFAGEFAANGIKE

-4642 IKIKQDKET
+4642 IKIKQDKDT

-4665 KEKDRL
+4665 QKKDRL
-4671 SLSWYE
+4671 SASWYE
-4677 LYEKNQPLAM
+4677 LYKKNQPLAM

-4713 MRESIPGYKESFT
+4713 MRESIQGYKESFT

-4750 FPIKEGEKD
+4750 FPIKEGKKD
-4759 VIGGGIIIQDKN
+4759 VVGGGLIIQDKA

-4791 RYLLLDKADVDGL
+4791 RYLLLDKVTEDAL

-4836 TNRKSKKQEAPKQSE
+4836 TNRKSKKQDTPKQSE
-4851 VTNHTNRPMDDTNR
+4851 VTNNTNHPMDDTNR
-4865 GLVTPTPAQEKAKA
+4865 GLVTQTPAQEKSKA
-4879 ERLIQGIM
+4879 EKVIQGIM
-4887 NSALG
+4887 NSELG
-4892 VRTPERAKQYLK
+4892 MRTPELAKKYLTA
-4904 NNAIINAD
+4904 NTIINAD
-4912 GKVEISNPTVW
+4912 GQVEISNPTVW
-4923 KYISA
+4923 KYLSA
-4928 AMESQGLKVNKEEL
+4928 AMESQGLTADKNEL
-4942 LDVLKQ
+4942 KDVLDK

>member
-1 MSSCVIKNK
+1 MNGCVNKNK
-10 DFYSLAEEHGI
+10 EFYSLAKEHGI
-21 DGNELELIVH
+21 DGGELELIIH
-31 KYWNEV
+31 KYWNEG
-37 GKEDSFPPSS
+37 GKVDSFPSPL
-47 YINEQLG
+47 YISEQLG
-54 IGKSYDETSENV
+54 IGKTYYESGENV
-66 RKLWEKDYSRPIKF
+66 RKLWERDYSEPIIVN
-80 KSEYELNGAVRK
+80 SESELNASVAK

-114 RVAEPFTS
+114 RIAEPVTS

-129 QDILAK
+129 QDILVK

-140 QGRLLAPNGKVS
+140 QGRLLAPNDKVS

-166 FKRWFGD
+166 FKEWFGD
-173 WEKANTF
+173 WE
-180 NIDAIDTSK
+180 
-189 VDIEEHNKPWKNDPT
+189 NDPA
-204 KSNKTLRIYIKGQR
+204 
-218 EKGYFELVKDQ
+218 
-229 EFGIFSV
+229 
-236 HFKTGNANTGEIYGS
+236 NA
-251 TKEERS
+251 
-257 ILYKQLL
+257 
-264 NALPNGAQLST
+264 
-275 WGELSEGGIK
+275 
-285 ALNKLGKNLKKVG
+285 
-298 ERQVKDRQGNNIS
+298 
-311 IPIYQ
+311 
-316 KGEGVSKVVDEN
+316 SKVVDEN

-333 VYHGTNAEFTVFDA
+333 VYHGSKDNTFLIFDA
-347 SKNDSSYKGFYFTDS
+347 SKNDKGKKGFFFTDS
-362 KEMAGSYKGDILMPV
+362 KNMGATYGETRAF
-377 FLNIRDYYKV
+377 FLNSREPYII
-387 NAEGKNWNNINTS
+387 NGKGANWNNINIYTS
-400 IAGSNSSSPLE
+400 
-411 WLRNIVKQNSLELEA
+411 
-426 AKRGHYD
+426 
-433 DFAGRY
+433 
-439 IKDEKRVKQVQDSLN
+439 
-454 NLGVTKLYN
+454 
-463 EYENIANSSPSSII
+463 NIAKDVIDAVRLKRNALKLDVEKGKFPK
-477 ERAIKYFKL
+477 ENYDYFNDKYFKYL
-486 KTIEHKAAK
+486 DKYNSLGNSIIDKIRKA
-495 LFNNNYYRYQTT
+495 
-507 ISVHTR
+507 
-513 DLEVVFSDRDGIII
+513 III
-527 NDVIDYGSRV
+527 NKFNKLDTTGQFLESTRQTEAILEYDTDNVSMIFEDIKDYGPIFNLEGDKDLL
-537 NNPIPNNVYIVY
+537 NNIAANVYVVT
-549 NPNQIKSATNNI
+549 NPNDIKSATDNI
-561 GTFSTTD
+561 GTFSTID
-568 DNINHD
+568 NNINHD
-574 TTTDNVVSSSSISYI
+574 TTSDNVTSSSNISYV
-589 GQKEA
+589 GQEEA
-594 TTRVQ
+594 TASVQ
-599 SFIDSIDKSGEYGQA
+599 KFIDSIDKSGEYGQA
-614 IQEFIDTFGIPA
+614 IQEFIDTFGLPVI
-626 VNEVI
+626 NEVI
-631 FNITQASIHS
+631 FNITQANTHAA
-641 SSWNNFTRALKLGF
+641 SWNNFTRALKLGF
-655 SEIASSEEKAAVT
+655 SEMASSEEKAAVT

-688 GVKSLKPK
+688 GVKSLKLK
-696 RKSKV
+696 EKSRV
-701 FESLPSEALTPEIEK
+701 LEPPSSEALTPEIEK
-716 AFDTLVECKSEV
+716 AFDTLVECKAKV

-736 EIKEALL
+736 DIKEALL
-743 STDVTTN
+743 TTDVTTN
-750 LNKRPLYALLAET
+750 LNNRPLYAILKET
-763 NKYGVREFI
+763 NKYGVKEFI

-783 LLKSIPTKIEKQSL
+783 LLKTIPADNIKTEAPKGMLRTL
-797 WNKIVN
+797 WDVFVSAFKD
-803 AIKAIFGGKKVFV
+803 IFGKNKVYV
-816 SVLDRARENADVI
+816 SVLDRARENADLI
-829 VRAGNNVN
+829 IRIGNNVN
-837 ASFETIS
+837 AAFETIS
-844 EDASSLP
+844 QDVSSLP
-851 IGQQRV
+851 IEQQRA
-857 QLRNYYAS
+857 QLKNYYAS
-865 LQTRS
+865 LQTRTAK
-870 SQEFKQVRALASQ
+870 EFKQVRSLASQ
-883 AFRSQHTFTSE
+883 FFKDKHTFSSE
-894 SAAKAIADK
+894 ATAKAIADK
-903 YIRDNHID
+903 YVRDNHID
-911 SDMVAYTYGYKVPNQ
+911 PDMIKYTYGYKVPNQ
-926 QFFVPVIKWKSD
+926 QFFVPVIKWKNGT
-938 AEYANAKHVSAG
+938 EYTNAKINSAS

-959 EVESEV
+959 EVESEI
-965 LRLSTDEEMFDSTF
+965 LRLSADEEMFNSTF
-979 TFNDGTT
+979 LFNDGTT

-998 IALQKIDDF
+998 TALQKLDDF
-1007 ANDKSKTAITL
+1007 ANDRSKTAITL

-1026 TSLMEMVAK
+1026 TSLMEMVAQ
-1035 KLGRRH
+1035 KLRRRH

-1054 VLKSKVGKYGFE
+1054 VLKSKVGKYGFD
-1066 TKTVNSL
+1066 TRTVNSL
-1073 FGINVSTDLE
+1073 FGIAIATDME
-1083 GTKYDA
+1083 GTRYDA
-1089 SKKVRNL
+1089 SKKVRI
-1096 GDDKLHYGD
+1096 DAEDKLNYGD

-1114 LSDENYNDVVD
+1114 LSDENYDDVVN
-1125 IAKGRNAKVIF
+1125 IARMKNAKVIF

-1148 TEVSKVFRDSNG
+1148 NEVSKVFRDSKG

-1200 GVAYVTPQSTDIIS
+1200 GVAYITPQSTDVIS
-1214 SIIETFTPGLKTNS
+1214 SIIETLTPGLKTNP

-1271 GYDRS
+1271 GYDKS
-1276 RAASGDPYQFVNSRS
+1276 KASSGDPYQFVNSRS
-1291 YKVVATQAPYKSGVR
+1291 YKVVATKDPYKNSVR
-1306 LSDGTVCSFDIL
+1306 LSDGTICSFDIL
-1318 PLRLED
+1318 PIRLED

-1340 VQNRNSAKLAAQEKA
+1340 IQNRNSAKLVAQEKA
-1355 ILWTK
+1355 VLWNK
-1360 WRTAQGMQ
+1360 YKTAQGMQ
-1368 KNVLLEQINELENFL
+1368 KRALLSAINELENFL

-1388 LTGDQNNLLQ
+1388 LIGDQNNLLQ

-1431 RSSAE
+1431 RSSAA

-1465 PINHMQVGPEEVNNS
+1465 PVNHMKVGPEEVNNS

-1489 TQTESINIFAG
+1489 TETKSINIFAG

-1518 WANGNTM
+1518 WANGNTI

-1534 QIAKAATAKDSES
+1534 QIAKAATAKDAES

-1554 TDGATLRKLGRSVK
+1554 TDGVTLRKLGRAVK
-1568 GLDVAQWDAN
+1568 GLDVAQWDDT
-1578 KANWMKTFIKE
+1578 KAAWMKTFIKE

-1607 TLTHTQEK
+1607 TLTHTQDR
-1615 SAWGQMFPQI
+1615 STWGQMFPKI
-1625 LMQVREELRNYTPTK
+1625 LMQVRDELRNYTPTE
-1640 SSLVDSVVEQFS
+1640 SPLVEAVLNQFS
-1652 GYFEGDGADITK
+1652 GYFEGGGADIMK

-1673 IDKLED
+1673 VDKLEN
-1679 HIMGSFEFTEADA
+1679 HVMGGFEFTEADA

-1697 EAKNKPTKVYDLPNN
+1697 EAKNKSTKVYDLPNN
-1712 VNTAH
+1712 VNTTH

-1731 TIEVGKTYNAKLG
+1731 TIDVGKTYNAKIG

-1766 WFISSEL
+1766 WFISPEL
-1773 NNAARISSGT
+1773 NEATSISSGT
-1783 MAEWIEGGKSSIL
+1783 MAEWIEDGKSSIL
-1796 PTVPVNQT
+1796 PT
-1804 FSHTF
+1804 
-1809 EDKFGNRQEVKF
+1809 
-1821 FSVEQAIQYAR
+1821 
-1832 MDELFKHFIN
+1832 L
-1842 IPSAISYY
+1842 
-1850 GKRGAKE
+1850 
-1857 EYTRIKSL
+1857 
-1865 IGKVKWN
+1865 
-1872 IAKAKTAE
+1872 
-1880 ELAQVSNFKPTSSN
+1880 
-1894 SQIQSYIDDFF
+1894 
-1905 GPTTNLNWE
+1905 
-1914 GKPRPNNVW
+1914 
-1923 AQMEE
+1923 
-1928 NVRSVLESEMRE
+1928 
-1940 QNALSQKISS
+1940 
-1950 PILTTPNQNINR
+1950 
-1962 TLETIAKFKNS
+1962 
-1973 PKPEANNTQ
+1973 
-1982 EQRAPEVFNDNKTSV
+1982 
-1997 NVVSSNKTILSN
+1997 
-2009 EELQQWN
+2009 
-2016 EVGLGEKPRI
+2016 
-2026 LVASEHTDP
+2026 
-2035 VFHVN
+2035 
-2040 KILDILEG
+2040 
-2048 KESVN
+2048 
-2053 EWGIVNGKR
+2053 
-2062 QVVGKVSGKDFAG
+2062 
-2075 LYLVTKHDG
+2075 
-2084 LPMKR
+2084 
-2089 ILETKIPKLIHFSIT
+2089 
-2104 SLGGT
+2104 
-2109 KYEPGVMKADDLLDR
+2109 
-2124 IREYIKQGL
+2124 
-2133 DPKSITIRI
+2133 
-2142 DPIVPGVTT
+2142 
-2151 KEGIENIVKRASEMG
+2151 
-2166 IRRIRFSIMDAY
+2166 
-2178 PNTQLAM
+2178 
-2185 EKLGYDFSQYYTRK
+2185 
-2199 ADGKYNFFANT
+2199 
-2210 SYIEDM
+2210 
-2216 CNFMLSLKDKYNVT
+2216 
-2230 LGTCAEAIAKN
+2230 
-2241 GISKEGCLS
+2241 
-2250 VSSVNEMLGT
+2250 
-2260 SIEDRGTAN
+2260 
-2269 NEQRKLCS
+2269 
-2277 CYGGKIDALQYNSH
+2277 
-2291 CASHCV
+2291 
-2297 YCYAKHENDTAMQYY
+2297 
-2312 NEDGT
+2312 
-2317 LKDNDFTRTS
+2317 
-2327 STSTPL
+2327 TPL
-2333 QDPRVSLV
+2333 QDPRISLA
-2341 EHAPS
+2341 EHTPS
-2346 QQGTTNMLPPVSPSD
+2346 QQGTIDMLPPVSP
-2361 IDTTTPKNQI
+2361 INTTTPANQI
-2371 PNPNPDGPLKG
+2371 PVPNPNGPLNG
-2382 FTLHSGG
+2382 FILHSGG
-2389 AIGADFAWG
+2389 AKGADFAWG

-2421 QPPYGNTPITAEDRT
+2421 RPPYGNTPITDEERI

-2445 GKTMGRLSSRAQKV
+2445 GKQMGRLSSKAQKV
-2459 ADPLLIRDWNQVK
+2459 ADPLLIRDWNQV
-2472 NSDMVVAIAQKF
+2472 NNADMVVVIARKF
-2484 DMPGDKFS
+2484 NMPGDKFS
-2492 NKSDDERVALVP
+2492 NKSDDDRKALIQ

-2553 FAGIGTRGINAAGE
+2553 FAGIGTQEIDATGE

-2574 EKTVASINSQSV
+2574 EKTIASINSQSV
-2586 RPTIEETI
+2586 RPTIEETV
-2594 TQAEKP
+2594 TNAEKS
-2600 FDRGTLSKEMQ
+2600 FDRSTLSKEMQ

-2656 INDPAINDVALKE
+2656 INDPAINNEALKE

-2692 NPKGLT
+2692 NPRGLT

-2705 IGIDNLINV
+2705 IGIDNLVNV
-2714 FLKSK
+2714 YLKSK
-2719 LTATANTT
+2719 LTANANTT
-2727 RAQAKKMRV
+2727 RAQAKKMKV
-2736 LSQNLDALL
+2736 LAQNLDAIL

-2759 LTTTRVNGKEMKT
+2759 ITTTRANGKEMKS
-2772 MEEGV
+2772 MEEGIV
-2777 VINSDLN
+2777 VNPDLN
-2784 SASDTESMQE
+2784 SARDLESIQE

-2845 RVPVQETTKQLLSWL
+2845 RVPVQETTKQLLNWL
-2860 QGCLTLPDVVARLK
+2860 QGCLTLQDVVARLK

-2880 PWVKQLIDVLD
+2880 PWVKQLIDMLD
-2891 VETLGENA
+2891 VEALGENA
-2899 GQHTDFQNSF
+2899 GQYTDFQNSF

-2944 FLKETLGQI
+2944 FLKETLGQL

-2967 KNGVNQ
+2967 NNGVNQ

-2980 TVLDTLHTI
+2980 TVLNTLHTI

-3009 AFEAISQAASLLG
+3009 AFEAISQAASILG

-3033 LNGRDIR
+3033 INGREISN
-3040 TMITHLDN
+3040 MITNLDN
-3048 MYDDILSNVNNP
+3048 IYDDILVNVNNP
-3060 SYEPLTFTKGEGSK
+3060 NYEPLTFTKNEGGK
-3074 KGSGIRG
+3074 KSSGIRG

-3088 PLTKHLSDI
+3088 PLTKHMSDI
-3097 AVSSI
+3097 SVSSI
-3102 FDSGKMYQSYVTPSY
+3102 FDSGKMYQSYITPSY

-3128 DPVKFDQFIQEEFG
+3128 DPAKFDQFIQEEFG

-3150 SIRDPKAG
+3150 NVRDTKAG
-3158 WRSGWIGLLARDPAA
+3158 WRNGWIGILARDAAA

-3178 HEAKL
+3178 HEVKL

-3189 YMKDMTGNEY
+3189 YMKNMTGNEY

-3210 GAGNGRDGA
+3210 DAGSGKDGA

-3240 ADMGQDYKEVIA
+3240 ADMGQDYKEVIS

-3266 QTVRMQNYDKSDP
+3266 QTVIMQDYDKSDP
-3279 RFIKNFHEN
+3279 RFIKNFNEN

-3302 EEGDMANT
+3302 EGGERANT
-3310 ELGKLLR
+3310 RLGKLLNE
-3317 AKLEGTNWDVANE
+3317 KLTSTKWDTSKE
-3330 PRLLDLAK
+3330 PELLDLAK
-3338 GAIQANMQTRI
+3338 QAIQANMQTRI
-3349 SEILKDYE
+3349 DNILKEYE

-3362 EIAENID
+3362 EIAESIE
-3369 GIKQGFGKDNIA
+3369 GIKKGFGKDNIA

-3389 NDSYA
+3389 NDTYA
-3394 ATQILQLTVTD
+3394 ATQIIQLTITD

-3420 QIHAPGIRG
+3420 QIHSPGVRG

-3447 TMYLT
+3447 TMYLK

-3475 LRNQPLDNFSNTKL
+3475 LKNQPLENFSNTKL
-3489 KTDEDIQRATE
+3489 KTDEDIQKATE
-3500 AKKQRIMIQE
+3500 AKKHRIMIQE

-3595 SHKMP
+3595 SLKMP

-3614 AILQGENTGQPNLL
+3614 AILQGEDTGQPNLL

-3667 RVLEGGKW
+3667 RVLGGGKW

-3680 VKDPNTGKTVKR
+3680 VKDSNTGKIVKR
-3692 TRGEAAAKAY
+3692 TRGEVAAKAY

-3710 NEQGKV
+3710 NEEGKV
-3716 IGYNPT
+3716 TGYNPT
-3722 FVHEIPFEDYCIQQE
+3722 YVHEIPFEDYCLQQE
-3737 VPEHFKDHDQQ
+3737 VPEHFKDHSQQ
-3748 HGSQIR
+3748 YGSQIR
-3754 MITPSDLLSVDTYG
+3754 MITPSDLLSVDTYS
-3768 NPVTYKV
+3768 NPVTYNV

-3785 REEYENTI
+3785 REEYERTI

-3806 ELHLDAANQVEKNI
+3806 ELHLDATNHIEKNI
-3820 ILSRILQDEILSS
+3820 VLSRMLQEEILSS

-3871 SIIKKRVNQQK
+3871 SIIKKRVNEQK

-3914 RDEFTKSWKPA
+3914 REEFTKSWKPS
-3925 ETGAKMDVKSLAN
+3925 EPTSKMDVKSLAN
-3938 KLMKEEKLSYMIA
+3938 RLMKKEKLSYKIA
-3951 LKEAKRRIEEAQNA
+3951 LKEAERRIEEVQNT
-3965 PEETADEAYEKYI
+3965 PQQTADAAYEKYI
-3978 KNNQGGIAY
+3978 KENQGGIAY
-3987 FEVFAPIFNEE
+3987 FEVFAPIFNESV
-3998 IFTRFADPDGT
+3998 FNRFANPDGT
-4009 IDIATMEK
+4009 IDIAAMEK

-4074 YLMRKKINIKPK
+4074 YLMRKVINIKPK
-4086 PFNETFKIL
+4086 PFNESFEIL

-4106 SKLTR
+4106 SKLER
-4111 DFTEQEKTWLKIE
+4111 DFTKQEKTWLKRE
-4124 FTNMLNSF
+4124 FTEMLNTF
-4132 IGTDKVD
+4132 IGNEKIEDEIV
-4139 GEVMYNVHNYQREAM
+4139 YNVHNYQREAT
-4154 SSAVEKQMWD
+4154 SSDIEKQMWN

-4174 KADKGKLYRDNKIF
+4174 KAKEGKLYRDNKIF

-4212 QKFESYLIEAF
+4212 QKKMAYLVEAY
-4223 RNGTYSWEEYNDLG
+4223 RNSDKTWEE
-4237 KKKLQLKD
+4237 LQAMKTD
-4245 GKLEPYNEQ
+4245 
-4254 DIKDKKAS
+4254 D
-4262 TGIEALKKLSYNTK
+4262 LKKLSYSTK

-4284 VQFYEQNNAA
+4284 VQFYEQNSAA

-4317 IDVEEACDI
+4317 IDIEEACDI
-4326 AEPFTIMGK
+4326 AEPFTILGK

-4363 AAADAA
+4363 ASADAA
-4369 KEPCM
+4369 KEPCL

-4429 ILNEYIQEFREEG
+4429 ILNEYIQEFRNEG
-4442 NMADSSIEHEEI
+4442 NMMDSAIEHEEI

-4459 IDNLRANKPETNYKV
+4459 IDNLRSNKPETNYKV
-4474 ATAFGKLQK
+4474 ATAFGKLQR

-4510 NIVTEFKTNYET
+4510 NIVTKFKTNYET
-4522 VGLYDRHDRELTS
+4522 TGLYDKHGNELTS
-4535 EIVFS
+4535 DIIFN
-4540 DHPILRKFADAYEVA
+4540 DHPILKKFADAYKIADKV
-4555 NRIFEDFPT
+4555 FEEFPT
-4564 KSQAFS
+4564 ESAAFS
-4570 EVLESI
+4570 EVLKSI
-4576 PGSLQ
+4576 PSSLQ
-4581 DKFLNDRG
+4581 DKFLNDRE

-4598 LSHTLVDNRVVNE
+4598 LSHTLVDNGIVNE

-4617 IKEFAKEFVANGIKG
+4617 IKEFAGEFIANGIKE

-4642 IKIKQDKET
+4642 IKTKQDKDT

-4665 KEKDRL
+4665 QKKDRL
-4671 SLSWYE
+4671 SASWYE
-4677 LYEKNQPLAM
+4677 LYKKNQSLAM

-4713 MRESIPGYKESFT
+4713 MRESIPGYTESFT

-4740 LAHNTSNHKL
+4740 LAHNTSNYKL

-4759 VIGGGIIIQDKN
+4759 IIGGGIIISDKS
-4771 ELSQYADTPA
+4771 EISQYTDTSS
-4781 FRIKDSNNRW
+4781 FRIKDSNGKW
-4791 RYLLLDKADVDGL
+4791 RYLLLDEASMDGL
-4804 AYKEIIPLGD
+4804 AYKEIIPLGN

-4827 NISIREIYG
+4827 NISIKEIYG
-4836 TNRKSKKQEAPKQSE
+4836 TNRKAKERSATKQSE
-4851 VTNHTNRPMDDTNR
+4851 ITDNTNQPIDDTNK
-4865 GLVTPTPAQEKAKA
+4865 GLVTPTPAQEKSKA
-4879 ERLIQGIM
+4879 ERLIRGII
-4887 NSALG
+4887 NSELG
-4892 VRTPERAKQYLK
+4892 MRTPELAKKYLTA
-4904 NNAIINAD
+4904 NTIINAD
-4912 GKVEISNPTVW
+4912 GQVEISNPTVW
-4923 KYISA
+4923 KYLSA
-4928 AMESQGLKVNKEEL
+4928 AMESQGLKADKSEL
-4942 LDVLKQ
+4942 KDILDE

>member
-1 MSSCVIKNK
+1 MNSCVIKNK

-21 DGNELELIVH
+21 DGSELELIVH

-66 RKLWEKDYSRPIKF
+66 RKLWNRDYSRPIKF
-80 KSEYELNGAVRK
+80 KSEYELNGAVQK

-97 PADTITTY
+97 PVNAITTY

-114 RVAEPFTS
+114 RIVEPVIP
-122 SSIDKEI
+122 SSINKEM
-129 QDILAK
+129 QDILTTAL
-135 ASRDS
+135 RDS
-140 QGRLLAPNGKVS
+140 QDRLLAPNGNVS

-166 FKRWFGD
+166 FKDWFGD

-204 KSNKTLRIYIKGQR
+204 KSNKTLRIYIKGQH
-218 EKGYFELVKDQ
+218 EKGYFELVKDK

-264 NALPNGAQLST
+264 NAIPNGAQLST

-298 ERQVKDRQGNNIS
+298 ERQVKDRQGNSIL

-316 KGEGVSKVVDEN
+316 KGKGVSKVVDEN

-333 VYHGTNAEFTVFDA
+333 VYHSSTESFEEFKHNIKDNTKARD
-347 SKNDSSYKGFYFTDS
+347 SKNMFFFSSNKTVSSWYTDMLHGFNKYTSFNTVELENKLLSKLTENKKPIYSYFDYDSEMLYKVYSNGVVIDTFISQTGNVQILDINNTSNSEFFNSLPREMQDDIS
-362 KEMAGSYKGDILMPV
+362 NNIVEHFDKELAKDILELSEYNYEQSTNYDEASGVALDAKRLNPNIIDKYFIRSF
-377 FLNIRDYYKV
+377 FLNIKDIEEIKDY
-387 NAEGKNWNNINTS
+387 EGK
-400 IAGSNSSSPLE
+400 
-411 WLRNIVKQNSLELEA
+411 VK
-426 AKRGHYD
+426 H
-433 DFAGRY
+433 
-439 IKDEKRVKQVQDSLN
+439 
-454 NLGVTKLYN
+454 
-463 EYENIANSSPSSII
+463 SII
-477 ERAIKYFKL
+477 KN
-486 KTIEHKAAK
+486 IEENQDKDGFVITNTNDSGTNI
-495 LFNNNYYRYQTT
+495 L
-507 ISVHTR
+507 
-513 DLEVVFSDRDGIII
+513 SDIYAVREA
-527 NDVIDYGSRV
+527 
-537 NNPIPNNVYIVY
+537 
-549 NPNQIKSATNNI
+549 NQIKSATDNI

-568 DNINHD
+568 PRIQYD
-574 TTTDNVVSSSSISYI
+574 TTSNNVESDSSISYI
-589 GQKEA
+589 GQEEA
-594 TTRVQ
+594 TIRVRR
-599 SFIDSIDKSGEYGQA
+599 FIDSIDKSGEYGQA
-614 IQEFIDTFGIPA
+614 IQEFIDTFGLPV
-626 VNEVI
+626 VNKVI
-631 FNITQASIHS
+631 FNITQANTHN

-655 SEIASSEEKAAVT
+655 SEMASSEEKAAVT

-688 GVKSLKPK
+688 GVKSLRLKGK
-696 RKSKV
+696 DKV
-701 FESLPSEALTPEIEK
+701 FESLSSEALTPEIEK
-716 AFDTLVECKSEV
+716 AFDSLVECKHEV
-728 LKYLEENP
+728 LKYLEENS

-743 STDVTTN
+743 STDATTN

-763 NKYGVREFI
+763 NKYSVKEFI

-783 LLKSIPTKIEKQSL
+783 LLKSIPTKVKKQSL
-797 WNKIVN
+797 WDKIVN
-803 AIKAIFGGKKVFV
+803 TIKSIFGNKKSFV
-816 SVLDRARENADVI
+816 SVLDRARDNADI
-829 VRAGNNVN
+829 IIRAGNNVN
-837 ASFETIS
+837 TAFETIS
-844 EDASSLP
+844 EDISSLP
-851 IGQQRV
+851 IEQQRA
-857 QLRNYYAS
+857 QLRNYYVS

-883 AFRSQHTFTSE
+883 AFKSKHTFTSE

-903 YIRDNHID
+903 YVQDNHID
-911 SDMVAYTYGYKVPNQ
+911 SDMIVYTYGYKVPGQ
-926 QFFVPVIKWKSD
+926 KFFVPVIKWKSD
-938 AEYANAKHVSAG
+938 AEYANAKYVSAR
-950 NYVNSLTNS
+950 NYVNSLTNND
-959 EVESEV
+959 VVSEV
-965 LRLSTDEEMFDSTF
+965 LRLSTDEEVFDSTF

-998 IALQKIDDF
+998 AALQKIDDF

-1035 KLGRRH
+1035 KLGRIH
-1041 NVVFSATT
+1041 NVMFSATT

-1054 VLKSKVGKYGFE
+1054 VLKSKVGRYGFE
-1066 TKTVNSL
+1066 TSTVNSL
-1073 FGINVSTDLE
+1073 FGITVSTDLT
-1083 GTKYDA
+1083 GKNYDTR
-1089 SKKVRNL
+1089 KKVRNYR
-1096 GDDKLHYGD
+1096 DDKLHYGD

-1114 LSDENYNDVVD
+1114 LSDENYKDVVD
-1125 IAKGRNAKVIF
+1125 IAKNRNAKVIF

-1148 TEVSKVFRDSNG
+1148 NEISKVFRDSNG

-1200 GVAYVTPQSTDIIS
+1200 GVAYVTPQSTEVIS
-1214 SIIETFTPGLKTNS
+1214 SIIETFTPGLKTNP

-1235 FTNASVANYNS
+1235 FTNASVANYNN
-1246 KVRQSL
+1246 KVRQFL
-1252 GYNGLAPQVG
+1252 GYNGLPPQVG

-1271 GYDRS
+1271 GYDKS
-1276 RAASGDPYQFVNSRS
+1276 RAYSGDPYQFVNSRS
-1291 YKVVATQAPYKSGVR
+1291 YKVVATQAPYKSGIR

-1318 PLRLED
+1318 PLKLED

-1340 VQNRNSAKLAAQEKA
+1340 VQNRNSAKLVAQEKEVLRVKAQAAKGIQKAKLWDA
-1355 ILWTK
+1355 I
-1360 WRTAQGMQ
+1360 
-1368 KNVLLEQINELENFL
+1368 NDLENFL
-1383 FINDN
+1383 FVNDEIK
-1388 LTGDQNNLLQ
+1388 GSQNNRLQ
-1398 AKVIDFGYAH
+1398 DKVIDFGYAH

-1431 RSSAE
+1431 RSTAE

-1465 PINHMQVGPEEVNNS
+1465 PVNHIQVGPEEVNNS
-1480 NIAPTRPQN
+1480 NIAPTRPKN
-1489 TQTESINIFAG
+1489 TQTESINIYAG

-1534 QIAKAATAKDSES
+1534 QIAKASTAKDVET
-1547 IRKMQQT
+1547 IRKMQRV
-1554 TDGATLRKLGRSVK
+1554 TDGDALRMLGRTVK

-1578 KANWMKTFIKE
+1578 KANWMKVFIKE

-1607 TLTHTQEK
+1607 TLTHNQDK

-1625 LMQVREELRNYTPTK
+1625 LMQVREELRNYTPTESPLIQGVK
-1640 SSLVDSVVEQFS
+1640 YLVNSVESLD
-1652 GYFEGDGADITK
+1652 K
-1664 DYPGLSKEI
+1664 DLAQVSKELR
-1673 IDKLED
+1673 DKYTEYVL
-1679 HIMGSFEFTEADA
+1679 GFGEFTEADA

-1697 EAKNKPTKVYDLPNN
+1697 EAKNKSS
-1712 VNTAH
+1712 AI
-1717 EPVRLVNFDKHLDF
+1717 PV
-1731 TIEVGKTYNAKLG
+1731 A
-1744 DRIVPLT
+1744 
-1751 ILGKEQEEGRLATDI
+1751 
-1766 WFISSEL
+1766 
-1773 NNAARISSGT
+1773 
-1783 MAEWIEGGKSSIL
+1783 
-1796 PTVPVNQT
+1796 PVSQT
-1804 FSHTF
+1804 FSHIF
-1809 EDKFGNRQEVKF
+1809 IDNFGKRREVKF
-1821 FSVEQAIQYAR
+1821 FSVEQAVQYAR
-1832 MDELFKHFIN
+1832 MDELFKHFIDM
-1842 IPSAISYY
+1842 PSGISYY
-1850 GKRGAKE
+1850 GKNGAKE
-1857 EYTRIKSL
+1857 EYARIKSL

-1872 IAKAKTAE
+1872 IAKARNAE
-1880 ELAQVSNFKPTSSN
+1880 ELAQISDFKPTSSN

-1905 GPTTNLNWE
+1905 GSTTNLNWE
-1914 GKPRPNNVW
+1914 GKPRPYNGW
-1923 AQMEE
+1923 AQVEGI
-1928 NVRSVLESEMRE
+1928 VRSVLESEMRE
-1940 QNALSQKISS
+1940 QNALSQKVSS
-1950 PILTTPNQNINR
+1950 PILTTPSQNINR
-1962 TLETIAKFKNS
+1962 TLETIAEFKNS
-1973 PKPEANNTQ
+1973 SKPEANNTQ

-1997 NVVSSNKTILSN
+1997 DIVSSNKTILSN

-2016 EVGLGEKPRI
+2016 EAGLGEKPRI

-2048 KESVN
+2048 KSSVN

-2062 QVVGKVSGKDFAG
+2062 QVVGQVSGKDFAG

-2109 KYEPGVMKADDLLDR
+2109 KYEPGVMKANDLLDR
-2124 IREYIKQGL
+2124 IGEYIKQGL

-2216 CNFMLSLKDKYNVT
+2216 CNFMLSLKGKYDVT

-2260 SIEDRGTAN
+2260 SIEDKGTAN

-2277 CYGGKIDALQYNSH
+2277 CYGGKIDALQYNSN

-2327 STSTPL
+2327 SISSTL
-2333 QDPRVSLV
+2333 QDPRVALA
-2341 EHAPS
+2341 EHTPS
-2346 QQGTTNMLPPVSPSD
+2346 QQASTDMLPPVSPV
-2361 IDTTTPKNQI
+2361 DTTTPANQI
-2371 PNPNPDGPLKG
+2371 PAPNAEGPLKG

-2389 AIGADFAWG
+2389 AKGADFAWG

-2421 QPPYGNTPITAEDRT
+2421 QPPYGNTPITDEDRT
-2436 LGERKAFHA
+2436 LGERKAFYA
-2445 GKTMGRLSSRAQKV
+2445 GKTMGRLGSRAQKV

-2492 NKSDDERVALVP
+2492 NKSDDERVALVQ

-2574 EKTVASINSQSV
+2574 EKTITAINNQSV
-2586 RPTIEETI
+2586 RSTVEEITTQVEKSFNIES
-2594 TQAEKP
+2594 
-2600 FDRGTLSKEMQ
+2600 LSPEMKKE
-2611 EEFDRLTKRTTQI
+2611 FYRLTKRTTQI
-2624 NNILSSGVMTSI
+2624 DNILSSRVMTSI

-2644 LMNLITDYITEI
+2644 LMNLITDYITEV

-2679 LVNKNFEGLIAPF
+2679 LVNKNFEGVITPF

-2698 RLEIINK
+2698 RREIINR
-2705 IGIDNLINV
+2705 IGIDNLVNV

-2719 LTATANTT
+2719 LIANANTT
-2727 RAQAKKMRV
+2727 IAQAKKMRV
-2736 LSQNLDALL
+2736 FSQNLDALL

-2759 LTTTRVNGKEMKT
+2759 LTTTRVNGEEIKS
-2772 MEEGV
+2772 MEDGV
-2777 VINSDLN
+2777 VVNPDLN
-2784 SASDTESMQE
+2784 SARDLESMQE

-2830 DSNGNKITDSIGIYK
+2830 DSNGNKITNGIGIYK

-2874 DKQAAN
+2874 DKQASN

-2891 VETLGENA
+2891 VEALGENA

-2909 FSVFNKHFQSYS
+2909 FSVLNKHFQSYS

-2937 IPLNEKP
+2937 ISLNEKP
-2944 FLKETLGQI
+2944 FLKETISQI
-2953 KADIASGIHPLFTA
+2953 KVDIASGIHPLFTA

-2989 RDTKIAKIGFDK
+2989 RDNKIAKIGFDK
-3001 MSGADRQL
+3001 MSSADRQL
-3009 AFEAISQAASLLG
+3009 AFEAISQAAGLLG

-3033 LNGRDIR
+3033 LNGREVR

-3048 MYDDILSNVNNP
+3048 MYDDILANINNLN
-3060 SYEPLTFTKGEGSK
+3060 YEPLTFTKGENGK

-3088 PLTKHLSDI
+3088 PLTKHLADI
-3097 AVSSI
+3097 AVSSTY
-3102 FDSGKMYQSYVTPSY
+3102 DSGKMYQSYITPSY

-3128 DPVKFDQFIQEEFG
+3128 DPAKFDQFIQEEFG

-3150 SIRDPKAG
+3150 SIKDTKAG
-3158 WRSGWIGLLARDPAA
+3158 WRSGWLSILARDASA

-3178 HEAKL
+3178 HEVKL

-3189 YMKDMTGNEY
+3189 YMKNMTGNEY

-3210 GAGNGRDGA
+3210 GAGSGKDNA

-3240 ADMGQDYKEVIA
+3240 ADMGMNYKESIS

-3266 QTVRMQNYDKSDP
+3266 QTVRMQNYDKTDP

-3288 GKRFCFLDFMNVYL
+3288 GKRFCFLDFMNEYL
-3302 EEGDMANT
+3302 EDGAKANT

-3317 AKLEGTNWDVANE
+3317 AKLEGTNWNVANE

-3338 GAIQANMQTRI
+3338 QAIQANMQTRI
-3349 SEILKDYE
+3349 TDILKNYE
-3357 TRGIM
+3357 ARGIM

-3369 GIKQGFGKDNIA
+3369 GIKQGFGKDNIV

-3389 NDSYA
+3389 NDAYA

-3429 NAEAVD
+3429 NDEAVD
-3435 YEGNRVSDGLER
+3435 YEGNRVSDGFER
-3447 TMYLT
+3447 TMYLK

-3475 LRNQPLDNFSNTKL
+3475 LKNQPLDNFSTTKL
-3489 KTDEDIQRATE
+3489 QTDEDIKRATE
-3500 AKKQRIMIQE
+3500 AKQHRIMVQE

-3538 KKMFIFGKWSKEA
+3538 KKMFIFGKWSREA
-3551 ENIYQKLLTGNYN
+3551 ESIYQKLLTGNYN

-3583 EKPTY
+3583 TKPTG

-3595 SHKMP
+3595 SLKMP

-3662 RNDIN
+3662 RNDVN
-3667 RVLEGGKW
+3667 RVLGGGKW

-3680 VKDPNTGKTVKR
+3680 TKDPNTGKTVQR
-3692 TRGEAAAKAY
+3692 TRGEVATKAY
-3702 LQNNLYIK
+3702 LQHNLYSK
-3710 NEQGKV
+3710 DANGV
-3716 IGYNPT
+3716 VTGYNST
-3722 FVHEIPFEDYCIQQE
+3722 FVHEIPFEDYCLQQE

-3754 MITPSDLLSVDTYG
+3754 MIIPSDLLSVDTYG
-3768 NPVTYKV
+3768 NPVTYNV

-3793 ADNIQQSINELVK
+3793 AENIQQSINELIK

-3820 ILSRILQDEILSS
+3820 IISRMLQDEILSS

-3842 ACSLNPV
+3842 ACSLDPT

-3871 SIIKKRVNQQK
+3871 SIVKKRVNEQK

-3897 RRLNIRFKDRN
+3897 RRLNIRFKDKN

-3914 RDEFTKSWKPA
+3914 REEFTKDWKPV
-3925 ETGAKMDVKSLAN
+3925 ESAKIDVKSLAN
-3938 KLMKEEKLSYMIA
+3938 KLMKEEKLSYMTA
-3951 LKEAKRRIEEAQNA
+3951 LKEAKRRIEESQNA
-3965 PEETADEAYEKYI
+3965 PKETADEAYEKYI
-3978 KNNQGGIAY
+3978 KSNQGGIAY
-3987 FEVFAPIFNEE
+3987 FEVFAPIFNED
-3998 IFTRFADPDGT
+3998 IFHRFANPDGT
-4009 IDIATMEK
+4009 IDIASMEK

-4069 DVDKE
+4069 DKH
-4074 YLMRKKINIKPK
+4074 
-4086 PFNETFKIL
+4086 
-4095 FPEFLEAKKKE
+4095 
-4106 SKLTR
+4106 
-4111 DFTEQEKTWLKIE
+4111 Q
-4124 FTNMLNSF
+4124 
-4132 IGTDKVD
+4132 
-4139 GEVMYNVHNYQREAM
+4139 
-4154 SSAVEKQMWD
+4154 
-4164 RFKLVGYKVS
+4164 
-4174 KADKGKLYRDNKIF
+4174 
-4188 DMTWEVLSHETTA
+4188 
-4201 DKMLNPGGFEE
+4201 
-4212 QKFESYLIEAF
+4212 
-4223 RNGTYSWEEYNDLG
+4223 
-4237 KKKLQLKD
+4237 
-4245 GKLEPYNEQ
+4245 
-4254 DIKDKKAS
+4254 
-4262 TGIEALKKLSYNTK
+4262 
-4276 NLIFSDSQ
+4276 
-4284 VQFYEQNNAA
+4284 
-4294 STILGMFAVQKIGHA
+4294 
-4309 VLESNGYQ
+4309 
-4317 IDVEEACDI
+4317 C
-4326 AEPFTIMGK
+4326 
-4335 QFGGKMEFDPMID
+4335 
-4348 DEGNVI
+4348 
-4354 GKTLGSHVA
+4354 
-4363 AAADAA
+4363 
-4369 KEPCM
+4369 
-4374 NLLNINS
+4374 
-4381 MTANVHS
+4381 
-4388 TLIRLGMP
+4388 
-4396 FRHASLFLAQPV
+4396 
-4408 IRELLDRYNKRNLTD
+4408 
-4423 FASLDT
+4423 
-4429 ILNEYIQEFREEG
+4429 
-4442 NMADSSIEHEEI
+4442 
-4454 TEQEL
+4454 
-4459 IDNLRANKPETNYKV
+4459 
-4474 ATAFGKLQK
+4474 
-4483 LAYAIKG
+4483 
-4490 PTYLTRYNSISNAVG
+4490 
-4505 PLITD
+4505 
-4510 NIVTEFKTNYET
+4510 
-4522 VGLYDRHDRELTS
+4522 
-4535 EIVFS
+4535 
-4540 DHPILRKFADAYEVA
+4540 
-4555 NRIFEDFPT
+4555 
-4564 KSQAFS
+4564 
-4570 EVLESI
+4570 
-4576 PGSLQ
+4576 
-4581 DKFLNDRG
+4581 
-4589 LLNDLKDFF
+4589 
-4598 LSHTLVDNRVVNE
+4598 
-4611 NRAGYY
+4611 
-4617 IKEFAKEFVANGIKG
+4617 
-4632 KNLDNEFIQA
+4632 
-4642 IKIKQDKET
+4642 
-4651 GEFSLELSTTGMDQ
+4651 
-4665 KEKDRL
+4665 
-4671 SLSWYE
+4671 
-4677 LYEKNQPLAM
+4677 
-4687 DLFNYCFFKGG
+4687 
-4698 IGFNPKTFMNLLPLQ
+4698 
-4713 MRESIPGYKESFT
+4713 
-4726 NIPTESAKYILEQF
+4726 
-4740 LAHNTSNHKL
+4740 
-4750 FPIKEGEKD
+4750 
-4759 VIGGGIIIQDKN
+4759 
-4771 ELSQYADTPA
+4771 
-4781 FRIKDSNNRW
+4781 
-4791 RYLLLDKADVDGL
+4791 
-4804 AYKEIIPLGD
+4804 
-4814 NGEYLEMSSTRVP
+4814 
-4827 NISIREIYG
+4827 
-4836 TNRKSKKQEAPKQSE
+4836 
-4851 VTNHTNRPMDDTNR
+4851 
-4865 GLVTPTPAQEKAKA
+4865 
-4879 ERLIQGIM
+4879 
-4887 NSALG
+4887 
-4892 VRTPERAKQYLK
+4892 
-4904 NNAIINAD
+4904 
-4912 GKVEISNPTVW
+4912 
-4923 KYISA
+4923 
-4928 AMESQGLKVNKEEL
+4928 
-4942 LDVLKQ
+4942 
-4948 LC
+4948 

>member
-1 MSSCVIKNK
+1 MNSCVIKNE

-21 DGNELELIVH
+21 DGSELELIVH

-54 IGKSYDETSENV
+54 IGKSYYETGENV
-66 RKLWEKDYSRPIKF
+66 RKLWERDYSRPIKF
-80 KSEYELNGAVRK
+80 NSEYELNSAVQK

-97 PADTITTY
+97 PTDAITTY

-114 RVAEPFTS
+114 RVA
-122 SSIDKEI
+122 
-129 QDILAK
+129 
-135 ASRDS
+135 
-140 QGRLLAPNGKVS
+140 
-152 NLTEK
+152 
-157 QYAQVRTKA
+157 
-166 FKRWFGD
+166 
-173 WEKANTF
+173 
-180 NIDAIDTSK
+180 
-189 VDIEEHNKPWKNDPT
+189 KP
-204 KSNKTLRIYIKGQR
+204 
-218 EKGYFELVKDQ
+218 V
-229 EFGIFSV
+229 
-236 HFKTGNANTGEIYGS
+236 
-251 TKEERS
+251 S
-257 ILYKQLL
+257 IL
-264 NALPNGAQLST
+264 
-275 WGELSEGGIK
+275 
-285 ALNKLGKNLKKVG
+285 
-298 ERQVKDRQGNNIS
+298 RQVG
-311 IPIYQ
+311 
-316 KGEGVSKVVDEN
+316 
-328 GEPLV
+328 
-333 VYHGTNAEFTVFDA
+333 HFTVTQRGYDA
-347 SKNDSSYKGFYFTDS
+347 
-362 KEMAGSYKGDILMPV
+362 
-377 FLNIRDYYKV
+377 
-387 NAEGKNWNNINTS
+387 
-400 IAGSNSSSPLE
+400 
-411 WLRNIVKQNSLELEA
+411 
-426 AKRGHYD
+426 
-433 DFAGRY
+433 
-439 IKDEKRVKQVQDSLN
+439 VQ
-454 NLGVTKLYN
+454 
-463 EYENIANSSPSSII
+463 E
-477 ERAIKYFKL
+477 KL
-486 KTIEHKAAK
+486 K
-495 LFNNNYYRYQTT
+495 NY
-507 ISVHTR
+507 V
-513 DLEVVFSDRDGIII
+513 D
-527 NDVIDYGSRV
+527 
-537 NNPIPNNVYIVY
+537 
-549 NPNQIKSATNNI
+549 A
-561 GTFSTTD
+561 
-568 DNINHD
+568 
-574 TTTDNVVSSSSISYI
+574 
-589 GQKEA
+589 
-594 TTRVQ
+594 
-599 SFIDSIDKSGEYGQA
+599 IDKSGEYGQA
-614 IQEFIDTFGIPA
+614 LQDFIDEFGLPA
-626 VNEVI
+626 
-631 FNITQASIHS
+631 IHQLILKHTVQGHVG
-641 SSWNNFTRALKLGF
+641 SWKQVARALKLGF
-655 SEIASSEEKAAVT
+655 SETATMEERAAVI
-668 LHELIHSRTTS
+668 LHELYHSRTS
-679 LANLYEKAH
+679 DLAGLYEQSK
-688 GVKSLKPK
+688 GLKQLLYKGKDREVKTVLTP
-696 RKSKV
+696 
-701 FESLPSEALTPEIEK
+701 EALTPEISQ
-716 AFDTLVECKSEV
+716 AFDNLVECKAEV
-728 LKYLEENP
+728 LKYLEDNP
-736 EIKEALL
+736 EIKETLL

-750 LNKRPLYALLAET
+750 FNKRPLYSLLVET

-783 LLKSIPTKIEKQSL
+783 LLKSIPTKVEKQTL

-803 AIKAIFGGKKVFV
+803 AFKSIFGGKKSFV
-816 SVLDRARENADVI
+816 SVLDRARENADII
-829 VRAGNNVN
+829 VRAGNNIN

-844 EDASSLP
+844 EDATSLP
-851 IGQQRV
+851 INEQRA

-865 LQTRS
+865 IQTRS

-883 AFRSQHTFTSE
+883 AFKSKHTFESE
-894 SAAKAIADK
+894 AKAKAIADK

-911 SDMVAYTYGYKVPNQ
+911 SDMVAYTYGYKVKGQ

-938 AEYANAKHVSAG
+938 AKYANAKYISASD
-950 NYVNSLTNS
+950 YVNSLTNS
-959 EVESEV
+959 EVESEI
-965 LRLSTDEEMFDSTF
+965 LRLSADEEMFDSTF

-986 IDTPFELNDQQK
+986 IETPFELNDQQK
-998 IALQKIDDF
+998 TALQKLDDF
-1007 ANDKSKTAITL
+1007 ANDKNKTAITL

-1035 KLGRRH
+1035 KLGRKH

-1054 VLKSKVGKYGFE
+1054 ILKSKVGKYGFD
-1066 TKTVNSL
+1066 TRTVNSL
-1073 FGINVSTDLE
+1073 FGIAIATDME
-1083 GTKYDA
+1083 GTRYDA
-1089 SKKVRNL
+1089 SKKVRI
-1096 GDDKLHYGD
+1096 DAEDKLGYGD
-1105 IVIIDEASM
+1105 VVIIDEASM
-1114 LSDENYNDVVD
+1114 LSDENYNDVVS
-1125 IAKGRNAKVIF
+1125 IAKMRNAKVIF

-1148 TEVSKVFRDSNG
+1148 AEVSKVFRDSNG

-1200 GVAYVTPQSTDIIS
+1200 GVAYVTPQSTDVIN
-1214 SIIETFTPGLKTNS
+1214 SIIETFTPGLKTNP

-1291 YKVVATQAPYKSGVR
+1291 YKVVATQAPYKSGIR

-1318 PLRLED
+1318 PIRLED

-1340 VQNRNSAKLAAQEKA
+1340 IQNRNSAKLAAQEKA

-1368 KNVLLEQINELENFL
+1368 KRALLDAINELENFL

-1465 PINHMQVGPEEVNNS
+1465 PVNHMKVGPEEVNN
-1480 NIAPTRPQN
+1480 NNVAPTRPHN
-1489 TQTESINIFAG
+1489 TQAESINIFAG

-1518 WANGNTM
+1518 WANGKSTNFH
-1525 QMQSVEQAF
+1525 SVEQAF
-1534 QIAKAATAKDSES
+1534 QFAKAMMFKDREAARAILAQTEGAKIKSEG
-1547 IRKMQQT
+1547 RK
-1554 TDGATLRKLGRSVK
+1554 VK
-1568 GLDVAQWDAN
+1568 GYNDAQWKQYRVAFM
-1578 KANWMKTFIKE
+1578 KAFIKE

-1607 TLTHTQEK
+1607 TLTHNQEE
-1615 SAWGQMFPQI
+1615 SSWGQMFPQI
-1625 LMQVREELRNYTPTK
+1625 LMQVREELRNYTPTESPLIQGVK
-1640 SSLVDSVVEQFS
+1640 YLVNSVESLD
-1652 GYFEGDGADITK
+1652 K
-1664 DYPGLSKEI
+1664 DLAQVSKELR
-1673 IDKLED
+1673 DKYTEYVF
-1679 HIMGSFEFTEADA
+1679 GFGEFTEADA

-1697 EAKNKPTKVYDLPNN
+1697 EAKNKSS
-1712 VNTAH
+1712 AI
-1717 EPVRLVNFDKHLDF
+1717 PV
-1731 TIEVGKTYNAKLG
+1731 A
-1744 DRIVPLT
+1744 
-1751 ILGKEQEEGRLATDI
+1751 
-1766 WFISSEL
+1766 
-1773 NNAARISSGT
+1773 
-1783 MAEWIEGGKSSIL
+1783 
-1796 PTVPVNQT
+1796 PVSQT
-1804 FSHTF
+1804 FSHIF
-1809 EDKFGNRQEVKF
+1809 IDNFGKRREVKF

-1832 MDELFKHFIN
+1832 MDELFRHFIN
-1842 IPSAISYY
+1842 IPSVISYY
-1850 GKRGAKE
+1850 GKNGAKE
-1857 EYTRIKSL
+1857 EYARIKSL

-1872 IAKAKTAE
+1872 IAKARNAE
-1880 ELAQVSNFKPTSSN
+1880 ELAQISDFKPTSSN

-1905 GPTTNLNWE
+1905 GPTTNLNLE

-1923 AQMEE
+1923 AQMEG

-1940 QNALSQKISS
+1940 QNALSQKVSS
-1950 PILTTPNQNINR
+1950 PILTTPSQNINR
-1962 TLETIAKFKNS
+1962 TLETITEFKNS
-1973 PKPEANNTQ
+1973 SKPEANNTK

-1997 NVVSSNKTILSN
+1997 DVVSSNKTILSN

-2016 EVGLGEKPRI
+2016 EAGLGEKPRI

-2048 KESVN
+2048 KSSVN

-2062 QVVGKVSGKDFAG
+2062 QIVGQVSGKDFAG

-2109 KYEPGVMKADDLLDR
+2109 KYEPGVMKANDLLDR
-2124 IREYIKQGL
+2124 IGEYIKQGL

-2178 PNTQLAM
+2178 PNTQLVM

-2216 CNFMLSLKDKYNVT
+2216 CNFMLSLKGKYDVT

-2260 SIEDRGTAN
+2260 SIEDKGTAN

-2277 CYGGKIDALQYNSH
+2277 CYGGKIDALQYNSN

-2327 STSTPL
+2327 STSTQVATPDGTTLATINGQSYLATQHSFDSKTYTTLWKVEGKSSTLRNEPGLYSATFENTPKENIESGSAPLIWEEQKGLRTSLEKQIVDYYTNKSPHPSFTSTPL
-2333 QDPRVSLV
+2333 QDPRVSLA
-2341 EHAPS
+2341 EHTPS
-2346 QQGTTNMLPPVSPSD
+2346 QQGTTDMLPPVSPV
-2361 IDTTTPKNQI
+2361 DTTTPANQI
-2371 PNPNPDGPLKG
+2371 PAPNAEGPLKG

-2389 AIGADFAWG
+2389 AKGADFAWG

-2408 KHYFDATDTREGK
+2408 KHYFDATDAREGK
-2421 QPPYGNTPITAEDRT
+2421 QPPYGNTPITDEDRT
-2436 LGERKAFHA
+2436 IGERKAFHA
-2445 GKTMGRLSSRAQKV
+2445 GKQMGRLSTKAQKV
-2459 ADPLLIRDWNQVK
+2459 SDPLLIRDWNQVK

-2492 NKSDDERVALVP
+2492 NRADDERKALIP

-2514 QMAISEGKPVFVFN
+2514 QMAIAEGKPVFVFN

-2539 GVWKYAEAPILSNN
+2539 GVWKYAEAPVLTAN
-2553 FAGIGTRGINAAGE
+2553 FAGIGTRNINAAGE

-2574 EKTVASINSQSV
+2574 EKTVATLNNNMV
-2586 RPTIEETI
+2586 RYNAEQAAQ
-2594 TQAEKP
+2594 QAEKP
-2600 FDRGTLSKEMQ
+2600 FDRESLSQEMR

-2644 LMNLITDYITEI
+2644 LMNLITDYVTEI
-2656 INDPAINDVALKE
+2656 INDSAINDVALKE
-2669 QGNDA
+2669 QDNDA

-2679 LVNKNFEGLIAPF
+2679 LVNKNFEGIIAPF

-2705 IGIDNLINV
+2705 IGIDNLVNV

-2719 LTATANTT
+2719 LTTTANTT

-2759 LTTTRVNGKEMKT
+2759 ITTTRVNSKEIKT

-2777 VINSDLN
+2777 VVNPDLN

-2801 KWQVDS
+2801 KWQIDS
-2807 RTIDVVESM
+2807 RTVDVVESM
-2816 SQLVRNELFKLYQL
+2816 SQLVRNELFKMYQL

-2845 RVPVQETTKQLLSWL
+2845 RIPVQETTKQLLSWL
-2860 QGCLTLPDVVARLK
+2860 QGSLTLPDVVARLK
-2874 DKQAAN
+2874 DKQAEN
-2880 PWVKQLIDVLD
+2880 PWVKQLIDILD
-2891 VETLGENA
+2891 VEALGENA

-2937 IPLNEKP
+2937 ISLNEKP
-2944 FLKETLGQI
+2944 FLKETIGQI
-2953 KADIASGIHPLFTA
+2953 KVNIASGIHPMFTA
-2967 KNGVNQ
+2967 NNGVNQ

-3027 TTLGNL
+3027 NTLGNL
-3033 LNGRDIR
+3033 LNGREIR
-3040 TMITHLDN
+3040 TMITNLDN
-3048 MYDDILSNVNNP
+3048 MYDDILANINNP
-3060 SYEPLTFTKGEGSK
+3060 NYEPLTFTKGENGK

-3088 PLTKHLSDI
+3088 PLTKHLADI
-3097 AVSSI
+3097 ATSSI
-3102 FDSGKMYQSYVTPSY
+3102 FDSGKTYQSYVTPSY

-3122 LKFSEK
+3122 LKFAEK
-3128 DPVKFDQFIQEEFG
+3128 DPGKFDQFIQEEFG

-3150 SIRDPKAG
+3150 SIKDTKAG

-3189 YMKDMTGNEY
+3189 YMKNMTGNEY
-3199 IMSLLSSFFSE
+3199 IMSLLSSFFAE
-3210 GAGNGRDGA
+3210 GAGNGRDNA
-3219 VAWYRIP
+3219 IAWYRIP

-3240 ADMGQDYKEVIA
+3240 ADMGQDYKEVIS
-3252 TKMAKVFNQELSRI
+3252 TKMTKVFNQELSRI

-3288 GKRFCFLDFMNVYL
+3288 GKKFCFLDFMNEYL
-3302 EEGDMANT
+3302 EGGTRANT

-3338 GAIQANMQTRI
+3338 GAIQTNMQTRI
-3349 SEILKDYE
+3349 NEILKNYE
-3357 TRGIM
+3357 ARGIM

-3369 GIKQGFGKDNIA
+3369 DIKLGFGKDNIA

-3389 NDSYA
+3389 NDAYA
-3394 ATQILQLTVTD
+3394 STQILQLTVTD

-3435 YEGNRVSDGLER
+3435 YEGNRVSDGFER
-3447 TMYLT
+3447 TMYLK
-3452 DFAGVKSNIIDNV
+3452 DFDGIKSNIIDNV

-3475 LRNQPLDNFSNTKL
+3475 LRNQPLDNFSRTKL
-3489 KTDEDIQRATE
+3489 KTDEDIQRAKE
-3500 AKKQRIMIQE
+3500 AKEHRIMIQE
-3510 ELYNSILKQFED
+3510 EMYKGILKQFEE

-3538 KKMFIFGKWSKEA
+3538 KKMFIFGKWSREA
-3551 ENIYQKLLTGNYN
+3551 ENIYQKLMTGDYN

-3583 EKPTY
+3583 TKPTG
-3588 LEKGPLK
+3588 LENGPLK
-3595 SHKMP
+3595 SLKMP

-3628 RAIYEVMEESAKAS
+3628 RAIYEVMEESAKSS

-3667 RVLEGGKW
+3667 RVLSGGKW

-3680 VKDPNTGKTVKR
+3680 TKDPNTGKTVKR
-3692 TRGEAAAKAY
+3692 TRGEVAAKAY
-3702 LQNNLYIK
+3702 LQHNLYSK
-3710 NEQGKV
+3710 DANGV
-3716 IGYNPT
+3716 VTGYNST
-3722 FVHEIPFEDYCIQQE
+3722 YVHEIPFEDYCIQQE
-3737 VPEHFKDHDQQ
+3737 VPVHFKDHDQQ

-3768 NPVTYKV
+3768 NPVTYNV

-3785 REEYENTI
+3785 REEYEQTI
-3793 ADNIQQSINELVK
+3793 ADNIQQSINDLVK
-3806 ELHLDAANQVEKNI
+3806 ELHLDAANHVERNI
-3820 ILSRILQDEILSS
+3820 VLSRILQDEILSS

-3842 ACSLNPV
+3842 ACSLDPI

-3871 SIIKKRVNQQK
+3871 SIIKKRVNEQK

-3897 RRLNIRFKDRN
+3897 RRLNIRFKDRSDST
-3908 GGLLKT
+3908 GKTLLKT
-3914 RDEFTKSWKPA
+3914 RDEFTKDWKPV
-3925 ETGAKMDVKSLAN
+3925 EPAKMDVKSLAN

-3951 LKEAKRRIEEAQNA
+3951 LKEAKRRIEEAQSTSQQ
-3965 PEETADEAYEKYI
+3965 TADEAYEQYI

-3987 FEVFAPIFNEE
+3987 FEVFAPIFNDEV
-3998 IFTRFADPDGT
+3998 FTRFADPDGT

-4069 DVDKE
+4069 DKH
-4074 YLMRKKINIKPK
+4074 
-4086 PFNETFKIL
+4086 
-4095 FPEFLEAKKKE
+4095 
-4106 SKLTR
+4106 
-4111 DFTEQEKTWLKIE
+4111 Q
-4124 FTNMLNSF
+4124 
-4132 IGTDKVD
+4132 
-4139 GEVMYNVHNYQREAM
+4139 
-4154 SSAVEKQMWD
+4154 
-4164 RFKLVGYKVS
+4164 
-4174 KADKGKLYRDNKIF
+4174 
-4188 DMTWEVLSHETTA
+4188 
-4201 DKMLNPGGFEE
+4201 
-4212 QKFESYLIEAF
+4212 
-4223 RNGTYSWEEYNDLG
+4223 
-4237 KKKLQLKD
+4237 
-4245 GKLEPYNEQ
+4245 
-4254 DIKDKKAS
+4254 
-4262 TGIEALKKLSYNTK
+4262 
-4276 NLIFSDSQ
+4276 
-4284 VQFYEQNNAA
+4284 
-4294 STILGMFAVQKIGHA
+4294 
-4309 VLESNGYQ
+4309 
-4317 IDVEEACDI
+4317 C
-4326 AEPFTIMGK
+4326 
-4335 QFGGKMEFDPMID
+4335 
-4348 DEGNVI
+4348 
-4354 GKTLGSHVA
+4354 
-4363 AAADAA
+4363 
-4369 KEPCM
+4369 
-4374 NLLNINS
+4374 
-4381 MTANVHS
+4381 
-4388 TLIRLGMP
+4388 
-4396 FRHASLFLAQPV
+4396 
-4408 IRELLDRYNKRNLTD
+4408 
-4423 FASLDT
+4423 
-4429 ILNEYIQEFREEG
+4429 
-4442 NMADSSIEHEEI
+4442 
-4454 TEQEL
+4454 
-4459 IDNLRANKPETNYKV
+4459 
-4474 ATAFGKLQK
+4474 
-4483 LAYAIKG
+4483 
-4490 PTYLTRYNSISNAVG
+4490 
-4505 PLITD
+4505 
-4510 NIVTEFKTNYET
+4510 
-4522 VGLYDRHDRELTS
+4522 
-4535 EIVFS
+4535 
-4540 DHPILRKFADAYEVA
+4540 
-4555 NRIFEDFPT
+4555 
-4564 KSQAFS
+4564 
-4570 EVLESI
+4570 
-4576 PGSLQ
+4576 
-4581 DKFLNDRG
+4581 
-4589 LLNDLKDFF
+4589 
-4598 LSHTLVDNRVVNE
+4598 
-4611 NRAGYY
+4611 
-4617 IKEFAKEFVANGIKG
+4617 
-4632 KNLDNEFIQA
+4632 
-4642 IKIKQDKET
+4642 
-4651 GEFSLELSTTGMDQ
+4651 
-4665 KEKDRL
+4665 
-4671 SLSWYE
+4671 
-4677 LYEKNQPLAM
+4677 
-4687 DLFNYCFFKGG
+4687 
-4698 IGFNPKTFMNLLPLQ
+4698 
-4713 MRESIPGYKESFT
+4713 
-4726 NIPTESAKYILEQF
+4726 
-4740 LAHNTSNHKL
+4740 
-4750 FPIKEGEKD
+4750 
-4759 VIGGGIIIQDKN
+4759 
-4771 ELSQYADTPA
+4771 
-4781 FRIKDSNNRW
+4781 
-4791 RYLLLDKADVDGL
+4791 
-4804 AYKEIIPLGD
+4804 
-4814 NGEYLEMSSTRVP
+4814 
-4827 NISIREIYG
+4827 
-4836 TNRKSKKQEAPKQSE
+4836 
-4851 VTNHTNRPMDDTNR
+4851 
-4865 GLVTPTPAQEKAKA
+4865 
-4879 ERLIQGIM
+4879 
-4887 NSALG
+4887 
-4892 VRTPERAKQYLK
+4892 
-4904 NNAIINAD
+4904 
-4912 GKVEISNPTVW
+4912 
-4923 KYISA
+4923 
-4928 AMESQGLKVNKEEL
+4928 
-4942 LDVLKQ
+4942 
-4948 LC
+4948 

>member
-1 MSSCVIKNK
+1 MNSCVIKNE

-21 DGNELELIVH
+21 DGSELELIVH

-54 IGKSYDETSENV
+54 IGKSYDEASENV
-66 RKLWEKDYSRPIKF
+66 RKLWERDYSRPIKF
-80 KSEYELNGAVRK
+80 KSEFELNGAVQK

-97 PADTITTY
+97 PVDAITTY
-105 KDNKGNFVL
+105 KDSNSNYIL
-114 RVAEPFTS
+114 RIAEPIHPALIEQFKSYEEFITFHES
-122 SSIDKEI
+122 EEI
-129 QDILAK
+129 IAFAEIEDILAK
-135 ASRDS
+135 APRDS

-166 FKRWFGD
+166 FKKWFGD
-173 WEKANTF
+173 WTKITF
-180 NIDAIDTSK
+180 DDNGTPII
-189 VDIEEHNKPWKNDPT
+189 PND
-204 KSNKTLRIYIKGQR
+204 
-218 EKGYFELVKDQ
+218 
-229 EFGIFSV
+229 
-236 HFKTGNANTGEIYGS
+236 
-251 TKEERS
+251 
-257 ILYKQLL
+257 
-264 NALPNGAQLST
+264 
-275 WGELSEGGIK
+275 
-285 ALNKLGKNLKKVG
+285 
-298 ERQVKDRQGNNIS
+298 
-311 IPIYQ
+311 
-316 KGEGVSKVVDEN
+316 VSKVVDEN

-333 VYHGTNAEFTVFDA
+333 VYHGNTDTNITKFTKGKGRYLKDGNYYFSPSKSVAESYATNGLSEDIDINDYLVIGYNVDA
-347 SKNDSSYKGFYFTDS
+347 NSEEAKYADFNSVEEFFNASLEGKIYS
-362 KEMAGSYKGDILMPV
+362 V
-377 FLNIRDYYKV
+377 FLNI
-387 NAEGKNWNNINTS
+387 KN
-400 IAGSNSSSPLE
+400 PL
-411 WLRNIVKQNSLELEA
+411 
-426 AKRGHYD
+426 
-433 DFAGRY
+433 
-439 IKDEKRVKQVQDSLN
+439 
-454 NLGVTKLYN
+454 
-463 EYENIANSSPSSII
+463 
-477 ERAIKYFKL
+477 
-486 KTIEHKAAK
+486 
-495 LFNNNYYRYQTT
+495 
-507 ISVHTR
+507 
-513 DLEVVFSDRDGIII
+513 FSDTITPKIENPYDGAIT
-527 NDVIDYGSRV
+527 
-537 NNPIPNNVYIVY
+537 IPVKDTQGTLRGEKVRQYIATSS
-549 NPNQIKSATNNI
+549 NQIKSATDNI

-568 DNINHD
+568 DNMNHD
-574 TTTDNVVSSSSISYI
+574 TTTANVVSSSSISYI

-614 IQEFIDTFGIPA
+614 IQEFIDTFGLPV

-631 FNITQASIHS
+631 FNITQANTHS

-655 SEIASSEEKAAVT
+655 SEMASSEEKAAVT

-688 GVKSLKPK
+688 GVKSLKSK
-696 RKSKV
+696 EKSKV
-701 FESLPSEALTPEIEK
+701 FESLSSDALTPEIEK
-716 AFDTLVECKSEV
+716 AFDNIVECKAEV

-750 LNKRPLYALLAET
+750 LNKRPLYAILKET
-763 NKYGVREFI
+763 DKYRVREFI

-783 LLKSIPTKIEKQSL
+783 LLKSIPTKVKKQSL
-797 WNKIVN
+797 WDKFVN
-803 AIKAIFGGKKVFV
+803 ALRSIFGKKKTYI

-829 VRAGNNVN
+829 VRAGNNVTT
-837 ASFETIS
+837 AFETIS

-851 IGQQRV
+851 IGQQRA
-857 QLRNYYAS
+857 QLRNYYSS

-870 SQEFKQVRALASQ
+870 SQEFKQVKSLASQ
-883 AFRSQHTFTSE
+883 FFKSQHTFASE

-938 AEYANAKHVSAG
+938 AEYSNAKYVSARD
-950 NYVNSLTNS
+950 YVNSLTNS
-959 EVESEV
+959 DVESEI

-998 IALQKIDDF
+998 IALQKLDDF

-1026 TSLMEMVAK
+1026 TSLMEMVAQ
-1035 KLGRRH
+1035 KLRRRH

-1054 VLKSKVGKYGFE
+1054 VLKSKVGKYGFD
-1066 TKTVNSL
+1066 TRTVNSL
-1073 FGINVSTDLE
+1073 FGIAIATDME
-1083 GTKYDA
+1083 GTRYDA
-1089 SKKVRNL
+1089 SKKIRI
-1096 GDDKLHYGD
+1096 DAEDKLNYGD

-1125 IAKGRNAKVIF
+1125 IAKNRNAKVIF

-1148 TEVSKVFRDSNG
+1148 NEVSKVFRDANG

-1214 SIIETFTPGLKTNS
+1214 SIIETFTPGLKTNP

-1276 RAASGDPYQFVNSRS
+1276 RASSGDPYQFVNSRS

-1340 VQNRNSAKLAAQEKA
+1340 IQNRNSAKLAAQEKA

-1368 KNVLLEQINELENFL
+1368 KKALLDAINELENFL

-1398 AKVIDFGYAH
+1398 GKVIDFGYAH

-1424 DGGIESS
+1424 DGGIEGS

-1489 TQTESINIFAG
+1489 TQTESINIYAG
-1500 TGENAHLSNFA
+1500 TGENAHLNNFA

-1518 WANGNTM
+1518 WGNGNTM

-1534 QIAKAATAKDSES
+1534 QIAKAATAKDTES

-1554 TDGATLRKLGRSVK
+1554 TDGATLRKLGRAVK

-1578 KANWMKTFIKE
+1578 KANWMKVFIKE

-1607 TLTHTQEK
+1607 TLTHTQDK
-1615 SAWGQMFPQI
+1615 STWGQMFPQI
-1625 LMQVREELRNYTPTK
+1625 LMQVREELRNYTPEEHPIRQT
-1640 SSLVDSVVEQFS
+1640 LVEQFS
-1652 GYFEGDGADITK
+1652 NYFGDGIEALHK
-1664 DYPGLSKEI
+1664 DYPGISQEMLDKFKEFAYT
-1673 IDKLED
+1673 DAD
-1679 HIMGSFEFTEADA
+1679 MTEADA
-1692 KRFLE
+1692 KRFLG
-1697 EAKNKPTKVYDLPNN
+1697 EAKSKSTKVYDLPNN

-1731 TIEVGKTYNAKLG
+1731 TIDVGKTYNAKLG

-1766 WFISSEL
+1766 WFISPEL
-1773 NNAARISSGT
+1773 NEAASISSGT

-1796 PTVPVNQT
+1796 PTSTQATTDKTVTVATTATAKRFLEEAKNKSSAIPVAPVSQT
-1804 FSHTF
+1804 FSHIF
-1809 EDKFGNRQEVKF
+1809 IDNFGKRREVKF

-1832 MDELFKHFIN
+1832 MDELFRHFIN
-1842 IPSAISYY
+1842 IPSVISYY
-1850 GKRGAKE
+1850 GKNRAKE
-1857 EYTRIKSL
+1857 EYARIKSL

-1872 IAKAKTAE
+1872 IAKARNAE
-1880 ELAQVSNFKPTSSN
+1880 ELAQISDFKPTSSN

-1905 GPTTNLNWE
+1905 GPTTNLNLE

-1923 AQMEE
+1923 AQMEG

-1940 QNALSQKISS
+1940 QNALSQKVSS
-1950 PILTTPNQNINR
+1950 PILTTPSQNINR
-1962 TLETIAKFKNS
+1962 TLETIAEFKNS
-1973 PKPEANNTQ
+1973 SKPEANNTQ

-1997 NVVSSNKTILSN
+1997 DIVSSNKTILSN

-2016 EVGLGEKPRI
+2016 EAGLGEKPRI

-2048 KESVN
+2048 KSSVN

-2062 QVVGKVSGKDFAG
+2062 QVVGQVSGKDFAG

-2109 KYEPGVMKADDLLDR
+2109 KYEPGVMKANDLLDR
-2124 IREYIKQGL
+2124 IGEYIKQGL

-2216 CNFMLSLKDKYNVT
+2216 CNFMLSLKGKYDVT

-2260 SIEDRGTAN
+2260 SIEDKGTAN

-2277 CYGGKIDALQYNSH
+2277 CYGGKIDALQYNSN

-2297 YCYAKHENDTAMQYY
+2297 YCYAKHENDIAMQYY

-2333 QDPRVSLV
+2333 QDPRVALA
-2341 EHAPS
+2341 EHTPP
-2346 QQGTTNMLPPVSPSD
+2346 QQGSTDMLPPVSP
-2361 IDTTTPKNQI
+2361 IDTTTPANQI
-2371 PNPNPDGPLKG
+2371 PAPNAEGPLKG

-2421 QPPYGNTPITAEDRT
+2421 RPPYGNTPITDEDRT
-2436 LGERKAFHA
+2436 IGERKVFRA
-2445 GKTMGRLSSRAQKV
+2445 GKQMGRLSSKAQKIT
-2459 ADPLLIRDWNQVK
+2459 DPLLIRDWNQT
-2472 NSDMVVAIAQKF
+2472 NNADMIVAIAQKF

-2492 NKSDDERVALVP
+2492 NKPDDDRVALIQ

-2539 GVWKYAEAPILSNN
+2539 GVWKYAEAPVLSNN

-2574 EKTVASINSQSV
+2574 EKTVAAINNQAAM
-2586 RPTIEETI
+2586 PTVEEAV

-2600 FDRGTLSKEMQ
+2600 FDRSTLSKEMQ

-2705 IGIDNLINV
+2705 IGIDNLVNV

-2719 LTATANTT
+2719 LIANVNTT

-2736 LSQNLDALL
+2736 LSQNLDAIL

-2759 LTTTRVNGKEMKT
+2759 LTTTRINGKEMKT

-2777 VINSDLN
+2777 VVNPDLN
-2784 SASDTESMQE
+2784 SARDLESMQE

-2807 RTIDVVESM
+2807 RTVDVVESM

-2830 DSNGNKITDSIGIYK
+2830 DSNGNKITDGIGIYK

-2860 QGCLTLPDVVARLK
+2860 QGCLTLQDVVARLK
-2874 DKQAAN
+2874 DKQVAN
-2880 PWVKQLIDVLD
+2880 PWVKQLIDILD
-2891 VETLGENA
+2891 VEALGENA
-2899 GQHTDFQNSF
+2899 GQYTDFQNSF

-2921 ATTITYDK
+2921 ATTIKYDK
-2929 DGVQHIKR
+2929 DGVSHIKR
-2937 IPLNEKP
+2937 ISLNEKP

-2953 KADIASGIHPLFTA
+2953 KVNIASGIHPLFTA
-2967 KNGVNQ
+2967 NNGINQ

-2989 RDTKIAKIGFDK
+2989 RDNKIAKIGFDK

-3033 LNGRDIR
+3033 LTGREIR
-3040 TMITHLDN
+3040 NMITNLDN
-3048 MYDDILSNVNNP
+3048 MYDDILANITNP
-3060 SYEPLTFTKGEGSK
+3060 NYEPLTFTKGENGK
-3074 KGSGIRG
+3074 RGSGIRG
-3081 SLSKFLE
+3081 SLSNFLE
-3088 PLTKHLSDI
+3088 PLTKHLADI
-3097 AVSSI
+3097 TVSST

-3128 DPVKFDQFIQEEFG
+3128 DPVKFNQFIQEEFG

-3150 SIRDPKAG
+3150 SIRDTKAG
-3158 WRSGWIGLLARDPAA
+3158 WRSGWLGILARDAAA

-3189 YMKDMTGNEY
+3189 YMKNMTGNEY

-3210 GAGNGRDGA
+3210 GAGNGKDGA

-3240 ADMGQDYKEVIA
+3240 ADMGQDYKEVIS

-3302 EEGDMANT
+3302 EGGTEANT
-3310 ELGKLLR
+3310 ELGKLLN

-3338 GAIQANMQTRI
+3338 QAIQTNMKTRI
-3349 SEILKDYE
+3349 NEILKNYE
-3357 TRGIM
+3357 ARGIM
-3362 EIAENID
+3362 EIAENIE

-3389 NDSYA
+3389 NDTYA
-3394 ATQILQLTVTD
+3394 ATQIIQLTVTD

-3420 QIHAPGIRG
+3420 QIHAPGVRG

-3447 TMYLT
+3447 TIYLT
-3452 DFAGVKSNIIDNV
+3452 DFDKVKSNIIANV

-3475 LRNQPLDNFSNTKL
+3475 LKNQPLENFSNTKL
-3489 KTDEDIQRATE
+3489 KTDEDIQKATE
-3500 AKKQRIMIQE
+3500 AKKHRIMVQE
-3510 ELYNSILKQFED
+3510 ELHNSILKQFED

-3538 KKMFIFGKWSKEA
+3538 KKMFIFGKWSREA
-3551 ENIYQKLLTGNYN
+3551 ENIYQKLLTGDYN

-3583 EKPTY
+3583 EKPTG
-3588 LEKGPLK
+3588 LENGPLK
-3595 SHKMP
+3595 SLKMP

-3614 AILQGENTGQPNLL
+3614 AILQGEDTGQPNLL
-3628 RAIYEVMEESAKAS
+3628 RAIYEVMEESAKSS

-3667 RVLEGGKW
+3667 RVLGGGKW

-3680 VKDPNTGKTVKR
+3680 VKDPNTGKTVQR
-3692 TRGEAAAKAY
+3692 TRGEVAAKAY

-3754 MITPSDLLSVDTYG
+3754 MITPSDLLSVDAYG
-3768 NPVTYKV
+3768 KLVTYNV

-3793 ADNIQQSINELVK
+3793 ADNIQQSIDELVK

-3820 ILSRILQDEILSS
+3820 ILSRMLQDEILSS
-3833 PRYGLDMYL
+3833 PTRYGLDMFL
-3842 ACSLNPV
+3842 ACSLNPF

-3871 SIIKKRVNQQK
+3871 SIIKKRVNEQK

-3897 RRLNIRFKDRN
+3897 RRLNIRFKDKN

-3914 RDEFTKSWKPA
+3914 REEFTKDWKPV
-3925 ETGAKMDVKSLAN
+3925 EPAKMDVKSLAN

-3951 LKEAKRRIEEAQNA
+3951 LKEAKRRIEEAQST
-3965 PEETADEAYEKYI
+3965 PQQTADEAYEQYI

-3987 FEVFAPIFNEE
+3987 FEVFASIFNEE
-3998 IFTRFADPDGT
+3998 IFHRFADPDGT

-4074 YLMRKKINIKPK
+4074 YLMRKKIHIKPK
-4086 PFNETFKIL
+4086 PFNETFKIM

-4111 DFTEQEKTWLKIE
+4111 DFTKQEKTWLKIE

-4132 IGTDKVD
+4132 IGTEKVD
-4139 GEVMYNVHNYQREAM
+4139 GEVMYDVHNYQREAM
-4154 SSAVEKQMWD
+4154 SSAIEKQMWD
-4164 RFKLVGYKVS
+4164 IFKLVGYKVS
-4174 KADKGKLYRDNKIF
+4174 KANKGKLYRDNKIF

-4317 IDVEEACDI
+4317 VDIEEACDI
-4326 AEPFTIMGK
+4326 AEPFTILGK
-4335 QFGGKMEFDPMID
+4335 KFGGRMEFDPMID

-4429 ILNEYIQEFREEG
+4429 ILNEYIQEFRNEG
-4442 NMADSSIEHEEI
+4442 NMMDSAIEHEEI
-4454 TEQEL
+4454 TEEEL
-4459 IDNLRANKPETNYKV
+4459 IENLRANKPETNYKV
-4474 ATAFGKLQK
+4474 ATAFGKLQR

-4522 VGLYDRHDRELTS
+4522 AGLYDRHGHELTP
-4535 EIVFS
+4535 EIVFA
-4540 DHPILRKFADAYEVA
+4540 DHPILRKFADAYKLA
-4555 NRIFEDFPT
+4555 NKIFEDFPT

-4581 DKFLNDRG
+4581 DKFLNDRE

-4617 IKEFAKEFVANGIKG
+4617 IKEFSKEFAANGIKE
-4632 KNLDNEFIQA
+4632 KNLDNEFIQT
-4642 IKIKQDKET
+4642 IKIKQDKDT
-4651 GEFSLELSTTGMDQ
+4651 GEFSLELSTTGMEQ
-4665 KEKDRL
+4665 KKKDRL
-4671 SLSWYE
+4671 SDSWYE
-4677 LYEKNQPLAM
+4677 LYKKNQPLAM
-4687 DLFNYCFFKGG
+4687 DLFNYCFFRGG
-4698 IGFNPKTFMNLLPLQ
+4698 IGFNPKTFMNLLPLA
-4713 MRESIPGYKESFT
+4713 MREEIPGYKESFT

-4740 LAHNTSNHKL
+4740 LAHNTSNYKL

-4759 VIGGGIIIQDKN
+4759 VIGGGIIIQDRN
-4771 ELSQYADTPA
+4771 ELSQYADTPS
-4781 FRIKDSNNRW
+4781 FRIKDSNGKW
-4791 RYLLLDKADVDGL
+4791 RYLLLDKATEDGL

-4827 NISIREIYG
+4827 KISIREIYG
-4836 TNRKSKKQEAPKQSE
+4836 TNKKAKQAPQQQKALVQKE
-4851 VTNHTNRPMDDTNR
+4851 VTSNSNHPIDDTSR
-4865 GLVTPTPAQEKAKA
+4865 GLVTPTPAQEKSKA
-4879 ERLIQGIM
+4879 ERLIRGIM
-4887 NSALG
+4887 NSELG
-4892 VRTPERAKQYLK
+4892 MRTPELAKKYLT

-4928 AMESQGLKVNKEEL
+4928 AMESQGLKANKEEL

>member
-1 MSSCVIKNK
+1 MSSCVNKNK

-21 DGNELELIVH
+21 DGSELELIVH

-54 IGKSYDETSENV
+54 IGKSYEEDSENV
-66 RKLWEKDYSRPIKF
+66 RKLWDRDYSRPLKF
-80 KSEYELNGAVRK
+80 KSEYELNGAVQK

-114 RVAEPFTS
+114 RVAEPIHPALIEQFKSYEEFIASPEGMDSMSIDWRTELRRKWKEKRYRYINKLLFELAKYQEIRDRTSGIIIPGASKKEDLRIRAIDKNNVWIDNNKSSIFGAVSAKIPLTEADARHSIFLFPGIIYLQPEKANFASTTNGIKTNFPQISYAVAKLLLDKGITYLSSDEIIDSSLIQPSSKAYSKYSPTTIGISESTVIQAMSELLGPSISRLYDIRIIESKVFGVTIRKALLGLNLKEYVKKLENYYDISNAYPILKAIQDEQHKAATTINYDKLRTEAPLQIKKLQKELLQYTTREKEEAIAFAEIEEDQNASKENTITIDFTS
-122 SSIDKEI
+122 SIAD
-129 QDILAK
+129 
-135 ASRDS
+135 
-140 QGRLLAPNGKVS
+140 
-152 NLTEK
+152 
-157 QYAQVRTKA
+157 
-166 FKRWFGD
+166 
-173 WEKANTF
+173 
-180 NIDAIDTSK
+180 
-189 VDIEEHNKPWKNDPT
+189 
-204 KSNKTLRIYIKGQR
+204 
-218 EKGYFELVKDQ
+218 
-229 EFGIFSV
+229 
-236 HFKTGNANTGEIYGS
+236 
-251 TKEERS
+251 
-257 ILYKQLL
+257 
-264 NALPNGAQLST
+264 
-275 WGELSEGGIK
+275 
-285 ALNKLGKNLKKVG
+285 
-298 ERQVKDRQGNNIS
+298 NNILHD
-311 IPIYQ
+311 
-316 KGEGVSKVVDEN
+316 V
-328 GEPLV
+328 
-333 VYHGTNAEFTVFDA
+333 
-347 SKNDSSYKGFYFTDS
+347 
-362 KEMAGSYKGDILMPV
+362 
-377 FLNIRDYYKV
+377 
-387 NAEGKNWNNINTS
+387 TS
-400 IAGSNSSSPLE
+400 DN
-411 WLRNIVKQNSLELEA
+411 
-426 AKRGHYD
+426 
-433 DFAGRY
+433 
-439 IKDEKRVKQVQDSLN
+439 
-454 NLGVTKLYN
+454 
-463 EYENIANSSPSSII
+463 
-477 ERAIKYFKL
+477 
-486 KTIEHKAAK
+486 
-495 LFNNNYYRYQTT
+495 
-507 ISVHTR
+507 
-513 DLEVVFSDRDGIII
+513 
-527 NDVIDYGSRV
+527 
-537 NNPIPNNVYIVY
+537 
-549 NPNQIKSATNNI
+549 ATN
-561 GTFSTTD
+561 
-568 DNINHD
+568 
-574 TTTDNVVSSSSISYI
+574 SSSISYI
-589 GQKEA
+589 GQEIA
-594 TTRVQ
+594 TARVQ

-614 IQEFIDTFGIPA
+614 IQEFIDTFGIPV

-631 FNITQASIHS
+631 FNITQANTHN

-655 SEIASSEEKAAVT
+655 SEMASSEEKAAVT

-679 LANLYEKAH
+679 LANLYERAH
-688 GVKSLKPK
+688 GVKSLKSK
-696 RKSKV
+696 EKSKV
-701 FESLPSEALTPEIEK
+701 FESLPSDALTPEIEK
-716 AFDTLVECKSEV
+716 AFDNIVECKAEV
-728 LKYLEENP
+728 LKYLKENP

-743 STDVTTN
+743 STDITTN
-750 LNKRPLYALLAET
+750 LNKRPLYAILKET
-763 NKYGVREFI
+763 NKYKVKEFI

-783 LLKSIPTKIEKQSL
+783 LLKSIPTKVKKQSL
-797 WNKIVN
+797 WDKFVN
-803 AIKAIFGGKKVFV
+803 ALRSIFGKKKAYI
-816 SVLDRARENADVI
+816 SVLDRARDNADVI

-851 IGQQRV
+851 IGQQRA

-865 LQTRS
+865 LQTRF

-883 AFRSQHTFTSE
+883 AFKSQHTFTSE

-1114 LSDENYNDVVD
+1114 LSDDNYNDVVD

-1136 VGDKAQLAPVGQ
+1136 VGDRAQLAPVGQ
-1148 TEVSKVFRDSNG
+1148 NEVSKVFRDSNG

-1200 GVAYVTPQSTDIIS
+1200 GVAYVTPQSTEVIS
-1214 SIIETFTPGLKTNS
+1214 SIIETFTPGLKTNP

-1291 YKVVATQAPYKSGVR
+1291 YKVIATQAPYKSGVR

-1368 KNVLLEQINELENFL
+1368 KRALLDAINELENFL

-1465 PINHMQVGPEEVNNS
+1465 PVNHMQVGPEEVNNS
-1480 NIAPTRPQN
+1480 NLAPTRPQN
-1489 TQTESINIFAG
+1489 TQTESINIFEG

-1534 QIAKAATAKDSES
+1534 QIAKAATAKDTES

-1554 TDGATLRKLGRSVK
+1554 TDGATLRKLGRAVK
-1568 GLDVAQWDAN
+1568 GLDVAQWDTN
-1578 KANWMKTFIKE
+1578 KANWMKVFIKE

-1607 TLTHTQEK
+1607 TLTHTQDK

-1625 LMQVREELRNYTPTK
+1625 LMQVREELRNYTPAESPLIQGVK
-1640 SSLVDSVVEQFS
+1640 DLVNSIEDLDKDLASV
-1652 GYFEGDGADITK
+1652 
-1664 DYPGLSKEI
+1664 SKELR
-1673 IDKLED
+1673 DKYTEYVF
-1679 HIMGSFEFTEADA
+1679 GFGEFTEADA

-1697 EAKNKPTKVYDLPNN
+1697 EAKNKPSTES
-1712 VNTAH
+1712 T
-1717 EPVRLVNFDKHLDF
+1717 
-1731 TIEVGKTYNAKLG
+1731 
-1744 DRIVPLT
+1744 
-1751 ILGKEQEEGRLATDI
+1751 
-1766 WFISSEL
+1766 
-1773 NNAARISSGT
+1773 
-1783 MAEWIEGGKSSIL
+1783 
-1796 PTVPVNQT
+1796 
-1804 FSHTF
+1804 
-1809 EDKFGNRQEVKF
+1809 
-1821 FSVEQAIQYAR
+1821 
-1832 MDELFKHFIN
+1832 
-1842 IPSAISYY
+1842 PS
-1850 GKRGAKE
+1850 
-1857 EYTRIKSL
+1857 
-1865 IGKVKWN
+1865 
-1872 IAKAKTAE
+1872 
-1880 ELAQVSNFKPTSSN
+1880 
-1894 SQIQSYIDDFF
+1894 
-1905 GPTTNLNWE
+1905 
-1914 GKPRPNNVW
+1914 
-1923 AQMEE
+1923 
-1928 NVRSVLESEMRE
+1928 
-1940 QNALSQKISS
+1940 
-1950 PILTTPNQNINR
+1950 
-1962 TLETIAKFKNS
+1962 
-1973 PKPEANNTQ
+1973 
-1982 EQRAPEVFNDNKTSV
+1982 
-1997 NVVSSNKTILSN
+1997 
-2009 EELQQWN
+2009 
-2016 EVGLGEKPRI
+2016 
-2026 LVASEHTDP
+2026 
-2035 VFHVN
+2035 
-2040 KILDILEG
+2040 
-2048 KESVN
+2048 
-2053 EWGIVNGKR
+2053 
-2062 QVVGKVSGKDFAG
+2062 
-2075 LYLVTKHDG
+2075 
-2084 LPMKR
+2084 
-2089 ILETKIPKLIHFSIT
+2089 
-2104 SLGGT
+2104 
-2109 KYEPGVMKADDLLDR
+2109 
-2124 IREYIKQGL
+2124 
-2133 DPKSITIRI
+2133 
-2142 DPIVPGVTT
+2142 
-2151 KEGIENIVKRASEMG
+2151 
-2166 IRRIRFSIMDAY
+2166 
-2178 PNTQLAM
+2178 
-2185 EKLGYDFSQYYTRK
+2185 
-2199 ADGKYNFFANT
+2199 
-2210 SYIEDM
+2210 
-2216 CNFMLSLKDKYNVT
+2216 
-2230 LGTCAEAIAKN
+2230 
-2241 GISKEGCLS
+2241 
-2250 VSSVNEMLGT
+2250 
-2260 SIEDRGTAN
+2260 
-2269 NEQRKLCS
+2269 
-2277 CYGGKIDALQYNSH
+2277 
-2291 CASHCV
+2291 
-2297 YCYAKHENDTAMQYY
+2297 
-2312 NEDGT
+2312 
-2317 LKDNDFTRTS
+2317 TS
-2327 STSTPL
+2327 STL
-2333 QDPRVSLV
+2333 QDPRVALA
-2341 EHAPS
+2341 EHTPS
-2346 QQGTTNMLPPVSPSD
+2346 QQGTTNMLPHISPSD

-2421 QPPYGNTPITAEDRT
+2421 RPPYGNIPITDEERT

-2445 GKTMGRLSSRAQKV
+2445 GKQMGRLSSKARKIT
-2459 ADPLLIRDWNQVK
+2459 DPLLIRDWLQAQ

-2484 DMPGDKFS
+2484 DIPGDKFS
-2492 NKSDDERVALVP
+2492 NRVDDERKALIP

-2514 QMAISEGKPVFVFN
+2514 QMAINEGIPVFIFS
-2528 QADGKWYMNFM
+2528 QEDKTWRLIDNF
-2539 GVWKYAEAPILSNN
+2539 GVWHYSEAPVLSIN
-2553 FAGIGTRGINAAGE
+2553 FAGIGTRGLNADGE

-2574 EKTVASINSQSV
+2574 EKTVASLNSQTAT
-2586 RPTIEETI
+2586 PTVEDIVE
-2594 TQAEKP
+2594 QAKKP
-2600 FDRGTLSKEMQ
+2600 FDIDSLPENMRED
-2611 EEFDRLTKRTTQI
+2611 FKRQIARDQQI
-2624 NNILSSGVMTSI
+2624 NNILSSREMTSI

-2644 LMNLITDYITEI
+2644 LMNRLSDYISEI
-2656 INDPAINDVALKE
+2656 INDPSLTNTALKE
-2669 QGNDA
+2669 SDYNA
-2674 YLANL
+2674 WLNTL
-2679 LVNKNFEGLIAPF
+2679 LVAQTRGIQEVVKPF
-2692 NPKGLT
+2692 DPTGMS
-2698 RLEIINK
+2698 RLDIINK
-2705 IGIDNLINV
+2705 IGIDNLV
-2714 FLKSK
+2714 QQFLKK
-2719 LTATANTT
+2719 EVLTAKRTTT
-2727 RAQAKKMRV
+2727 RPQAKKMRV
-2736 LSQNLDALL
+2736 FSQNLDALL

-2759 LTTTRVNGKEMKT
+2759 LTTTRVNGKELKT
-2772 MEEGV
+2772 VENDI
-2777 VINSDLN
+2777 VINPDIN
-2784 SASDTESMQE
+2784 SASDTESIQE
-2794 NEGSLQE
+2794 NEGLLQE
-2801 KWQVDS
+2801 KWQIDS
-2807 RTIDVVESM
+2807 RTIDPVESM

-2830 DSNGNKITDSIGIYK
+2830 DSNGNKITDGIGIYK

-2874 DKQAAN
+2874 DKQASN

-2891 VETLGENA
+2891 VEALGENA
-2899 GQHTDFQNSF
+2899 GQYTDFQNSF

-2921 ATTITYDK
+2921 ATTIEYDK

-2937 IPLNEKP
+2937 LPLNEKP

-2953 KADIASGIHPLFTA
+2953 KVNINSGIHPLFTA

-3001 MSGADRQL
+3001 MSDADRQL
-3009 AFEAISQAASLLG
+3009 AFETISQAASLLG

-3048 MYDDILSNVNNP
+3048 MYDDILSNINNP
-3060 SYEPLTFTKGEGSK
+3060 SYEPLTFTKGEGGK

-3088 PLTKHLSDI
+3088 PLTNHLADI
-3097 AVSSI
+3097 SVSTI
-3102 FDSGKMYQSYVTPSY
+3102 FDSGKMYQSHITPSY

-3122 LKFSEK
+3122 LKFHQT

-3150 SIRDPKAG
+3150 SIRDTKAG
-3158 WRSGWIGLLARDPAA
+3158 WRSGWIGILARDAAA

-3178 HEAKL
+3178 HEVKL

-3189 YMKDMTGNEY
+3189 YMKNMTGNEY

-3302 EEGDMANT
+3302 EGGARANT

-3389 NDSYA
+3389 NDAYA

-3429 NAEAVD
+3429 NAKAVD
-3435 YEGNRVSDGLER
+3435 YEGNEVSDGLER

-3475 LRNQPLDNFSNTKL
+3475 LKSQPLENFSNTKL
-3489 KTDEDIQRATE
+3489 KTDEDVQRAAK
-3500 AKKQRIMIQE
+3500 AKKQRIMVQE

-3595 SHKMP
+3595 SLKMP

-3628 RAIYEVMEESAKAS
+3628 RAIYEVMEESAKVS

-3662 RNDIN
+3662 RNDVN

-3710 NEQGKV
+3710 NELGKV

-3785 REEYENTI
+3785 REEYEQTI

-3965 PEETADEAYEKYI
+3965 PEETADEAYAEYI
-3978 KNNQGGIAY
+3978 KANQGGIAY

-4009 IDIATMEK
+4009 IDIAAMEK

-4069 DVDKE
+4069 DK
-4074 YLMRKKINIKPK
+4074 
-4086 PFNETFKIL
+4086 
-4095 FPEFLEAKKKE
+4095 
-4106 SKLTR
+4106 
-4111 DFTEQEKTWLKIE
+4111 
-4124 FTNMLNSF
+4124 
-4132 IGTDKVD
+4132 
-4139 GEVMYNVHNYQREAM
+4139 YQ
-4154 SSAVEKQMWD
+4154 
-4164 RFKLVGYKVS
+4164 
-4174 KADKGKLYRDNKIF
+4174 
-4188 DMTWEVLSHETTA
+4188 
-4201 DKMLNPGGFEE
+4201 
-4212 QKFESYLIEAF
+4212 
-4223 RNGTYSWEEYNDLG
+4223 
-4237 KKKLQLKD
+4237 
-4245 GKLEPYNEQ
+4245 
-4254 DIKDKKAS
+4254 
-4262 TGIEALKKLSYNTK
+4262 
-4276 NLIFSDSQ
+4276 
-4284 VQFYEQNNAA
+4284 
-4294 STILGMFAVQKIGHA
+4294 
-4309 VLESNGYQ
+4309 
-4317 IDVEEACDI
+4317 C
-4326 AEPFTIMGK
+4326 
-4335 QFGGKMEFDPMID
+4335 
-4348 DEGNVI
+4348 
-4354 GKTLGSHVA
+4354 
-4363 AAADAA
+4363 
-4369 KEPCM
+4369 
-4374 NLLNINS
+4374 
-4381 MTANVHS
+4381 
-4388 TLIRLGMP
+4388 
-4396 FRHASLFLAQPV
+4396 
-4408 IRELLDRYNKRNLTD
+4408 
-4423 FASLDT
+4423 
-4429 ILNEYIQEFREEG
+4429 
-4442 NMADSSIEHEEI
+4442 
-4454 TEQEL
+4454 
-4459 IDNLRANKPETNYKV
+4459 
-4474 ATAFGKLQK
+4474 
-4483 LAYAIKG
+4483 
-4490 PTYLTRYNSISNAVG
+4490 
-4505 PLITD
+4505 
-4510 NIVTEFKTNYET
+4510 
-4522 VGLYDRHDRELTS
+4522 
-4535 EIVFS
+4535 
-4540 DHPILRKFADAYEVA
+4540 
-4555 NRIFEDFPT
+4555 
-4564 KSQAFS
+4564 
-4570 EVLESI
+4570 
-4576 PGSLQ
+4576 
-4581 DKFLNDRG
+4581 
-4589 LLNDLKDFF
+4589 
-4598 LSHTLVDNRVVNE
+4598 
-4611 NRAGYY
+4611 
-4617 IKEFAKEFVANGIKG
+4617 
-4632 KNLDNEFIQA
+4632 
-4642 IKIKQDKET
+4642 
-4651 GEFSLELSTTGMDQ
+4651 
-4665 KEKDRL
+4665 
-4671 SLSWYE
+4671 
-4677 LYEKNQPLAM
+4677 
-4687 DLFNYCFFKGG
+4687 
-4698 IGFNPKTFMNLLPLQ
+4698 
-4713 MRESIPGYKESFT
+4713 
-4726 NIPTESAKYILEQF
+4726 
-4740 LAHNTSNHKL
+4740 
-4750 FPIKEGEKD
+4750 
-4759 VIGGGIIIQDKN
+4759 
-4771 ELSQYADTPA
+4771 
-4781 FRIKDSNNRW
+4781 
-4791 RYLLLDKADVDGL
+4791 
-4804 AYKEIIPLGD
+4804 
-4814 NGEYLEMSSTRVP
+4814 
-4827 NISIREIYG
+4827 
-4836 TNRKSKKQEAPKQSE
+4836 
-4851 VTNHTNRPMDDTNR
+4851 
-4865 GLVTPTPAQEKAKA
+4865 
-4879 ERLIQGIM
+4879 
-4887 NSALG
+4887 
-4892 VRTPERAKQYLK
+4892 
-4904 NNAIINAD
+4904 
-4912 GKVEISNPTVW
+4912 
-4923 KYISA
+4923 
-4928 AMESQGLKVNKEEL
+4928 
-4942 LDVLKQ
+4942 
-4948 LC
+4948 

>member
-66 RKLWEKDYSRPIKF
+66 RKLWERDYSRPIKF
-80 KSEYELNGAVRK
+80 KSEFELNGAVQK

-97 PADTITTY
+97 PVDAITTY
-105 KDNKGNFVL
+105 KDSNSNYIL
-114 RVAEPFTS
+114 RIAEPIHPALIEQFKSYEEFITFHES
-122 SSIDKEI
+122 EEI
-129 QDILAK
+129 IAFAEIEDILAK
-135 ASRDS
+135 APRDS

-173 WEKANTF
+173 WEIANKENPYNKDVSIGPPEADFSNVDDAGIGVLIPIFLGGEYIGETGLDNALYHKDKGISIKGEYIEMPSVGGS
-180 NIDAIDTSK
+180 NIT
-189 VDIEEHNKPWKNDPT
+189 IEEEY
-204 KSNKTLRIYIKGQR
+204 RGKGYG
-218 EKGYFELVKDQ
+218 KAAYFELAK
-229 EFGIFSV
+229 FA
-236 HFKTGNANTGEIYGS
+236 ANNGKILRSAPDKARTPAS
-251 TKEERS
+251 TRVWESLVRDG
-257 ILYKQLL
+257 Y
-264 NALPNGAQLST
+264 A
-275 WGELSEGGIK
+275 
-285 ALNKLGKNLKKVG
+285 KKV
-298 ERQVKDRQGNNIS
+298 NNRYEIINS
-311 IPIYQ
+311 TLNNA
-316 KGEGVSKVVDEN
+316 SKVVDEN

-333 VYHGTNAEFTVFDA
+333 VYHGNKDSNITKFVPNKGKYSNKPLYYFSSSKDTALSYATEGASTTDPNDYTIVGFNVDA
-347 SKNDSSYKGFYFTDS
+347 NTEEAKYADFKSLEDFYIATRNKGRVY
-362 KEMAGSYKGDILMPV
+362 EV
-377 FLNIRDYYKV
+377 FLNIRNPIKDVSPVYIHDDTLLK
-387 NAEGKNWNNINTS
+387 GKNNDGMIS
-400 IAGSNSSSPLE
+400 IP
-411 WLRNIVKQNSLELEA
+411 
-426 AKRGHYD
+426 
-433 DFAGRY
+433 
-439 IKDEKRVKQVQDSLN
+439 
-454 NLGVTKLYN
+454 
-463 EYENIANSSPSSII
+463 
-477 ERAIKYFKL
+477 
-486 KTIEHKAAK
+486 
-495 LFNNNYYRYQTT
+495 
-507 ISVHTR
+507 
-513 DLEVVFSDRDGIII
+513 FSDRVKGVEDRASE
-527 NDVIDYGSRV
+527 DVQYVVLS
-537 NNPIPNNVYIVY
+537 
-549 NPNQIKSATNNI
+549 PNQIKSATDNI
-561 GTFSTTD
+561 GTFSTID

-574 TTTDNVVSSSSISYI
+574 TTTTNVVSSSSISYI
-589 GQKEA
+589 GQEEA
-594 TTRVQ
+594 TARVQ

-614 IQEFIDTFGIPA
+614 IQEFIDTFGLPV

-631 FNITQASIHS
+631 FNITQANTHN

-655 SEIASSEEKAAVT
+655 SEMASSEEKAAVT

-688 GVKSLKPK
+688 GVKSLKFKEK
-696 RKSKV
+696 RKV
-701 FESLPSEALTPEIEK
+701 FESLPSDALTPEIEK
-716 AFDTLVECKSEV
+716 AFDNIVECKAEV

-750 LNKRPLYALLAET
+750 LNKRPLYAILKET
-763 NKYGVREFI
+763 NKYGIKEFI

-783 LLKSIPTKIEKQSL
+783 LLKSIPTKVKKQSL
-797 WNKIVN
+797 WDKFVS
-803 AIKAIFGGKKVFV
+803 ALRSIFGKKKAYI

-829 VRAGNNVN
+829 VRAGNNVTT
-837 ASFETIS
+837 AFEAIS
-844 EDASSLP
+844 EDATSLP
-851 IGQQRV
+851 IEQQRA

-870 SQEFKQVRALASQ
+870 SQEFKQVKALASQ
-883 AFRSQHTFTSE
+883 AFRSQHTFTSKD
-894 SAAKAIADK
+894 AAKVIADN

-998 IALQKIDDF
+998 VALQKIDDF

-1035 KLGRRH
+1035 KLGR
-1041 NVVFSATT
+1041 NYNIVFSATT

-1073 FGINVSTDLE
+1073 FGITVSTDLE

-1096 GDDKLHYGD
+1096 IEDKLQYGD

-1114 LSDENYNDVVD
+1114 LSDENYNDVVE
-1125 IAKGRNAKVIF
+1125 IAKNRNAKVIF

-1200 GVAYVTPQSTDIIS
+1200 GIAYVTPQSTDIIS
-1214 SIIETFTPGLKTNS
+1214 SIIETFTPGLKTNP

-1252 GYNGLAPQVG
+1252 GYNSLAPQVG

-1340 VQNRNSAKLAAQEKA
+1340 IQNRNSAKLVAQEKA

-1368 KNVLLEQINELENFL
+1368 KNILLKTINELENFL

-1424 DGGIESS
+1424 DGGIENS

-1489 TQTESINIFAG
+1489 TQTESINIYAG

-1534 QIAKAATAKDSES
+1534 QIAKAATAKDTES

-1554 TDGATLRKLGRSVK
+1554 TDGATLRKLGKAVK

-1578 KANWMKTFIKE
+1578 KANWMKAFIKE

-1607 TLTHTQEK
+1607 TLTHNQDR

-1640 SSLVDSVVEQFS
+1640 SSLVDSVVKQFS
-1652 GYFEGDGADITK
+1652 GYFEGGGADIMK
-1664 DYPGLSKEI
+1664 DYPGLSEEI
-1673 IDKLED
+1673 VNKLD
-1679 HIMGSFEFTEADA
+1679 NHIMWDKEFTEADA

-1697 EAKNKPTKVYDLPNN
+1697 EAKNKPTA
-1712 VNTAH
+1712 T
-1717 EPVRLVNFDKHLDF
+1717 
-1731 TIEVGKTYNAKLG
+1731 TIERKTYTGMINSLQDNQVFVFGSNTQGRHGAGAAK
-1744 DRIVPLT
+1744 T
-1751 ILGKEQEEGRLATDI
+1751 AK
-1766 WFISSEL
+1766 
-1773 NNAARISSGT
+1773 
-1783 MAEWIEGGKSSIL
+1783 
-1796 PTVPVNQT
+1796 
-1804 FSHTF
+1804 
-1809 EDKFGNRQEVKF
+1809 DKFGAIYG
-1821 FSVEQAIQYAR
+1821 QAEGIQGNSFAIITK
-1832 MDELFKHFIN
+1832 DLTKDDKKH
-1842 IPSAISYY
+1842 PS
-1850 GKRGAKE
+1850 R
-1857 EYTRIKSL
+1857 
-1865 IGKVKWN
+1865 
-1872 IAKAKTAE
+1872 
-1880 ELAQVSNFKPTSSN
+1880 
-1894 SQIQSYIDDFF
+1894 
-1905 GPTTNLNWE
+1905 
-1914 GKPRPNNVW
+1914 
-1923 AQMEE
+1923 
-1928 NVRSVLESEMRE
+1928 
-1940 QNALSQKISS
+1940 
-1950 PILTTPNQNINR
+1950 
-1962 TLETIAKFKNS
+1962 
-1973 PKPEANNTQ
+1973 TQ
-1982 EQRAPEVFNDNKTSV
+1982 EQIKEQIQKLYDYAETHPEKEFVVAYSAQGRNLNYYTNEQMAEMFATASSSV
-1997 NVVSSNKTILSN
+1997 PT
-2009 EELQQWN
+2009 
-2016 EVGLGEKPRI
+2016 
-2026 LVASEHTDP
+2026 
-2035 VFHVN
+2035 
-2040 KILDILEG
+2040 
-2048 KESVN
+2048 
-2053 EWGIVNGKR
+2053 
-2062 QVVGKVSGKDFAG
+2062 
-2075 LYLVTKHDG
+2075 
-2084 LPMKR
+2084 
-2089 ILETKIPKLIHFSIT
+2089 
-2104 SLGGT
+2104 
-2109 KYEPGVMKADDLLDR
+2109 
-2124 IREYIKQGL
+2124 
-2133 DPKSITIRI
+2133 
-2142 DPIVPGVTT
+2142 
-2151 KEGIENIVKRASEMG
+2151 NIVFEEG
-2166 IRRIRFSIMDAY
+2166 FS
-2178 PNTQLAM
+2178 
-2185 EKLGYDFSQYYTRK
+2185 KLVFG
-2199 ADGKYNFFANT
+2199 
-2210 SYIEDM
+2210 
-2216 CNFMLSLKDKYNVT
+2216 
-2230 LGTCAEAIAKN
+2230 
-2241 GISKEGCLS
+2241 
-2250 VSSVNEMLGT
+2250 
-2260 SIEDRGTAN
+2260 
-2269 NEQRKLCS
+2269 EQ
-2277 CYGGKIDALQYNSH
+2277 A
-2291 CASHCV
+2291 
-2297 YCYAKHENDTAMQYY
+2297 
-2312 NEDGT
+2312 
-2317 LKDNDFTRTS
+2317 S

-2333 QDPRVSLV
+2333 QDPRVSLA

-2346 QQGTTNMLPPVSPSD
+2346 QQGSTNMLPHISPSD

-2408 KHYFDATDTREGK
+2408 KHYFDATDAREGK
-2421 QPPYGNTPITAEDRT
+2421 RPPYGNTPITDEDRT
-2436 LGERKAFHA
+2436 LGERKAFYA
-2445 GKTMGRLSSRAQKV
+2445 GKTMGRLGSRAQKV

-2472 NSDMVVAIAQKF
+2472 NSDMIVAIAQKF

-2492 NKSDDERVALVP
+2492 NKADDERVALVP

-2514 QMAISEGKPVFVFN
+2514 QMAINEGIPVFIFS
-2528 QADGKWYMNFM
+2528 QEDKTWRLIDNF
-2539 GVWKYAEAPILSNN
+2539 GVWHYAEAPVLSMN
-2553 FAGIGTRGINAAGE
+2553 FAGIGTRGLNADGE

-2586 RPTIEETI
+2586 RPTIEEI
-2594 TQAEKP
+2594 VTQAKKP
-2600 FDRGTLSKEMQ
+2600 FDRSTLSKEMQ

-2624 NNILSSGVMTSI
+2624 NNILSSREMTSI

-2644 LMNLITDYITEI
+2644 LMNRLSDYISEI
-2656 INDPAINDVALKE
+2656 INDPSLANTALKDSDY
-2669 QGNDA
+2669 NA
-2674 YLANL
+2674 WLNTL
-2679 LVNKNFEGLIAPF
+2679 LVAQTRGIQEVVKPF
-2692 NPKGLT
+2692 DPTGMS
-2698 RLEIINK
+2698 RLDIINK
-2705 IGIDNLINV
+2705 IGIDNLV
-2714 FLKSK
+2714 QQFLKK
-2719 LTATANTT
+2719 EVLTAKRTTT
-2727 RAQAKKMRV
+2727 RPQAKKMRV
-2736 LSQNLDALL
+2736 LSQNLDAIL

-2759 LTTTRVNGKEMKT
+2759 LTTTRINGQEMKT

-2777 VINSDLN
+2777 VVNPDLN
-2784 SASDTESMQE
+2784 SARDLESMQE

-2845 RVPVQETTKQLLSWL
+2845 RVPVQETTKQLLNWL
-2860 QGCLTLPDVVARLK
+2860 QGCLTLEDVVARLK
-2874 DKQAAN
+2874 NKQAEN
-2880 PWVKQLIDVLD
+2880 PWVKQLIDILD
-2891 VETLGENA
+2891 VKALGENA
-2899 GQHTDFQNSF
+2899 SQYTDFQNSF

-2953 KADIASGIHPLFTA
+2953 KVNINSGIHPLFTA

-2989 RDTKIAKIGFDK
+2989 RDNKIAKIGFDK

-3033 LNGRDIR
+3033 LNGREIR
-3040 TMITHLDN
+3040 EMITNLDN
-3048 MYDDILSNVNNP
+3048 IYDDILANINNP
-3060 SYEPLTFTKGEGSK
+3060 NYEPLTFTKGKDGK

-3088 PLTKHLSDI
+3088 PLTKHLADI
-3097 AVSSI
+3097 SVSSI

-3122 LKFSEK
+3122 LKFHQT

-3150 SIRDPKAG
+3150 SIRDTKAG
-3158 WRSGWIGLLARDPAA
+3158 WRSGWIGLLARDAAA

-3279 RFIKNFHEN
+3279 RFIKSFHEN

-3302 EEGDMANT
+3302 EGGAKANT
-3310 ELGKLLR
+3310 ELGKLLN

-3330 PRLLDLAK
+3330 PRLLDLAQQ
-3338 GAIQANMQTRI
+3338 AIQANMQLRI
-3349 SEILKDYE
+3349 DEILKDYE
-3357 TRGIM
+3357 NRGIM

-3551 ENIYQKLLTGNYN
+3551 ESIYQKLLTGNYN

-3595 SHKMP
+3595 SLKMP

-3662 RNDIN
+3662 RNNVN

-3692 TRGEAAAKAY
+3692 TRGEATAKAY

-3737 VPEHFKDHDQQ
+3737 VPVHFKDHDQQ

-3785 REEYENTI
+3785 REEYEQTI

-3842 ACSLNPV
+3842 ACSLNPA

-3871 SIIKKRVNQQK
+3871 SIIKKRVNEQK

-3938 KLMKEEKLSYMIA
+3938 KLMKEEKLSYMTAI
-3951 LKEAKRRIEEAQNA
+3951 KEAKRRIEESQNA
-3965 PEETADEAYEKYI
+3965 PKQTADEAYEQYI
-3978 KNNQGGIAY
+3978 RNNQGGIAY
-3987 FEVFAPIFNEE
+3987 FEVFAPIFNDD
-3998 IFTRFADPDGT
+3998 IFHRFANPDGT
-4009 IDIATMEK
+4009 IDIAAMEK

-4074 YLMRKKINIKPK
+4074 YLMRKQIHIKPK

-4111 DFTEQEKTWLKIE
+4111 DFTDQEKRGLKRD
-4124 FTNMLNSF
+4124 FTEMLNSF
-4132 IGTDKVD
+4132 IGTEKIDD
-4139 GEVMYNVHNYQREAM
+4139 EVMYDVHNYQREAM
-4154 SSAVEKQMWD
+4154 TSAIEKKMWD

-4212 QKFESYLIEAF
+4212 QKKMAYLVEAY
-4223 RNGTYSWEEYNDLG
+4223 RNSDKTWEE
-4237 KKKLQLKD
+4237 LQAMKTD
-4245 GKLEPYNEQ
+4245 
-4254 DIKDKKAS
+4254 D
-4262 TGIEALKKLSYNTK
+4262 LKKLSYSTK

-4317 IDVEEACDI
+4317 IDVEEVCDI
-4326 AEPFTIMGK
+4326 AEPFTLLGK
-4335 QFGGKMEFDPMID
+4335 VFGGKMEFDPMLD

-4442 NMADSSIEHEEI
+4442 NMVDSSIEHEEI

-4510 NIVTEFKTNYET
+4510 NIVTEYKTNYST
-4522 VGLYDRHDRELTS
+4522 TGLYDRNGNELTP
-4535 EIVFS
+4535 EIVFA
-4540 DHPILRKFADAYEVA
+4540 DHPVLRKFADAYKLA
-4555 NRIFEDFPT
+4555 NKIFEDFPT

-4617 IKEFAKEFVANGIKG
+4617 IKEFARDFVVNGIQE

-4642 IKIKQDKET
+4642 IKPKQDKDT
-4651 GEFSLELSTTGMDQ
+4651 GELSLELSTTGMDQ
-4665 KEKDRL
+4665 KKKDRL
-4671 SLSWYE
+4671 SDSWYE
-4677 LYEKNQPLAM
+4677 LYKKNQSLAM
-4687 DLFNYCFFKGG
+4687 DLFNYCFFRGG

-4713 MRESIPGYKESFT
+4713 MREEIPGYKESFT
-4726 NIPTESAKYILEQF
+4726 NISTESAKYILEQF
-4740 LAHNTSNHKL
+4740 LAHNTSNHRL

-4781 FRIKDSNNRW
+4781 FRIKDSKGSW
-4791 RYLLLDKADVDGL
+4791 RYLLLDKVADDGL

-4836 TNRKSKKQEAPKQSE
+4836 TNRKSKKQDAPKQSE

-4887 NSALG
+4887 NSELG
-4892 VRTPERAKQYLK
+4892 MRTPELAKKYLT
-4904 NNAIINAD
+4904 NNAIINAE

>member
-21 DGNELELIVH
+21 DGSELELIVH

-66 RKLWEKDYSRPIKF
+66 RKLWDRDYSRPINF
-80 KSEYELNGAVRK
+80 KSEYELNGAVQK

-97 PADTITTY
+97 PADAITTY
-105 KDNKGNFVL
+105 KDNNGNFVL
-114 RVAEPFTS
+114 RVAKPVL
-122 SSIDKEI
+122 
-129 QDILAK
+129 IL
-135 ASRDS
+135 
-140 QGRLLAPNGKVS
+140 Q
-152 NLTEK
+152 
-157 QYAQVRTKA
+157 QV
-166 FKRWFGD
+166 
-173 WEKANTF
+173 
-180 NIDAIDTSK
+180 
-189 VDIEEHNKPWKNDPT
+189 
-204 KSNKTLRIYIKGQR
+204 GQ
-218 EKGYFELVKDQ
+218 
-229 EFGIFSV
+229 
-236 HFKTGNANTGEIYGS
+236 
-251 TKEERS
+251 
-257 ILYKQLL
+257 
-264 NALPNGAQLST
+264 
-275 WGELSEGGIK
+275 
-285 ALNKLGKNLKKVG
+285 
-298 ERQVKDRQGNNIS
+298 
-311 IPIYQ
+311 
-316 KGEGVSKVVDEN
+316 
-328 GEPLV
+328 
-333 VYHGTNAEFTVFDA
+333 FTVAQRGYDA
-347 SKNDSSYKGFYFTDS
+347 
-362 KEMAGSYKGDILMPV
+362 
-377 FLNIRDYYKV
+377 
-387 NAEGKNWNNINTS
+387 
-400 IAGSNSSSPLE
+400 
-411 WLRNIVKQNSLELEA
+411 
-426 AKRGHYD
+426 
-433 DFAGRY
+433 
-439 IKDEKRVKQVQDSLN
+439 VQ
-454 NLGVTKLYN
+454 
-463 EYENIANSSPSSII
+463 E
-477 ERAIKYFKL
+477 KL
-486 KTIEHKAAK
+486 K
-495 LFNNNYYRYQTT
+495 NY
-507 ISVHTR
+507 V
-513 DLEVVFSDRDGIII
+513 D
-527 NDVIDYGSRV
+527 
-537 NNPIPNNVYIVY
+537 
-549 NPNQIKSATNNI
+549 A
-561 GTFSTTD
+561 
-568 DNINHD
+568 
-574 TTTDNVVSSSSISYI
+574 
-589 GQKEA
+589 
-594 TTRVQ
+594 
-599 SFIDSIDKSGEYGQA
+599 IDKSGEYGQA
-614 IQEFIDTFGIPA
+614 LQSFIDEFGLPA
-626 VNEVI
+626 
-631 FNITQASIHS
+631 IHRLILKHTVQGHAG
-641 SSWNNFTRALKLGF
+641 SWNQVARALKLGF
-655 SEIASSEEKAAVT
+655 SETSTMEERSAVL
-668 LHELIHSRTTS
+668 LHELYHSRTS
-679 LANLYEKAH
+679 DLAGLYEQSK
-688 GVKSLKPK
+688 GLKQLLYKGKYRDVKTVLTP
-696 RKSKV
+696 
-701 FESLPSEALTPEIEK
+701 EALTLEISQ
-716 AFDTLVECKSEV
+716 AFDNLVECKAEV

-743 STDVTTN
+743 STAVTTN

-783 LLKSIPTKIEKQSL
+783 LLKSIPTKVEKQSL
-797 WNKIVN
+797 WTKIIN
-803 AIKAIFGGKKVFV
+803 AFKSIFGSKKGFV
-816 SVLDRARENADVI
+816 SILDRARENADVI
-829 VRAGNNVN
+829 VRAGNNIN
-837 ASFETIS
+837 ASFKTIS
-844 EDASSLP
+844 EDATSLP
-851 IGQQRV
+851 IEQQRA

-865 LQTRS
+865 IQTRA
-870 SQEFKQVRALASQ
+870 SQDFKQIRALASQ
-883 AFRSQHTFTSE
+883 AFKSKYTFESE
-894 SAAKAIADK
+894 AKAKKIADK

-938 AEYANAKHVSAG
+938 AEYSNAKYVSAR

-959 EVESEV
+959 DVESEI

-998 IALQKIDDF
+998 AALQKIDDF

-1026 TSLMEMVAK
+1026 TSLMEMVAQ
-1035 KLGRRH
+1035 KLRRRH

-1054 VLKSKVGKYGFE
+1054 VLKSKVGKYGFD
-1066 TKTVNSL
+1066 TRTVNSL
-1073 FGINVSTDLE
+1073 FGINVSTDLT
-1083 GTKYDA
+1083 GKNYDTR
-1089 SKKVRNL
+1089 KKVRNY
-1096 GDDKLHYGD
+1096 GDDKLQYGD

-1114 LSDENYNDVVD
+1114 LSDENYNDVVE
-1125 IAKGRNAKVIF
+1125 IAKNRNAKVIF

-1148 TEVSKVFRDSNG
+1148 NNVSKVFRDVNG

-1179 ATAIRNGQNFTYE
+1179 ATAIRNGQTFTYE

-1214 SIIETFTPGLKTNS
+1214 SIIETFTPGLKTNP

-1340 VQNRNSAKLAAQEKA
+1340 IQNRNSAKLVAQEKA

-1368 KNVLLEQINELENFL
+1368 KNILLKTINELENFL

-1424 DGGIESS
+1424 DGGIENS

-1489 TQTESINIFAG
+1489 TQTESINIYAG

-1518 WANGNTM
+1518 WGNGNTM

-1534 QIAKAATAKDSES
+1534 QIAKAATAKDTES

-1554 TDGATLRKLGRSVK
+1554 TDGATLRKLGKAVK

-1578 KANWMKTFIKE
+1578 KANWMKAFIKE

-1607 TLTHTQEK
+1607 TLTHNQDR

-1640 SSLVDSVVEQFS
+1640 SSLVDSVVKQFS
-1652 GYFEGDGADITK
+1652 GYFEGGGAAIMK

-1673 IDKLED
+1673 VDKLED
-1679 HIMGSFEFTEADA
+1679 HVMGDFEFTEADA

-1697 EAKNKPTKVYDLPNN
+1697 EAK
-1712 VNTAH
+1712 
-1717 EPVRLVNFDKHLDF
+1717 
-1731 TIEVGKTYNAKLG
+1731 
-1744 DRIVPLT
+1744 
-1751 ILGKEQEEGRLATDI
+1751 
-1766 WFISSEL
+1766 
-1773 NNAARISSGT
+1773 
-1783 MAEWIEGGKSSIL
+1783 GKSTL
-1796 PTVPVNQT
+1796 
-1804 FSHTF
+1804 
-1809 EDKFGNRQEVKF
+1809 
-1821 FSVEQAIQYAR
+1821 
-1832 MDELFKHFIN
+1832 
-1842 IPSAISYY
+1842 
-1850 GKRGAKE
+1850 KE
-1857 EYTRIKSL
+1857 TKS
-1865 IGKVKWN
+1865 
-1872 IAKAKTAE
+1872 
-1880 ELAQVSNFKPTSSN
+1880 
-1894 SQIQSYIDDFF
+1894 
-1905 GPTTNLNWE
+1905 
-1914 GKPRPNNVW
+1914 
-1923 AQMEE
+1923 
-1928 NVRSVLESEMRE
+1928 
-1940 QNALSQKISS
+1940 
-1950 PILTTPNQNINR
+1950 
-1962 TLETIAKFKNS
+1962 TIAEFENS
-1973 PKPEANNTQ
+1973 PKPEANNTK

-1997 NVVSSNKTILSN
+1997 DVVSSNKTILSN

-2016 EVGLGEKPRI
+2016 EAGLGEKPRI

-2048 KESVN
+2048 KSSVN

-2062 QVVGKVSGKDFAG
+2062 QIVGKVSGKDFAG

-2109 KYEPGVMKADDLLDR
+2109 KYEPGVMKANDLLDR
-2124 IREYIKQGL
+2124 IGEYIKQGL
-2133 DPKSITIRI
+2133 DPKSVTIRI

-2151 KEGIENIVKRASEMG
+2151 KEEIENIVKRASEMG

-2185 EKLGYDFSQYYTRK
+2185 KKLGYDFSQYYTRK

-2216 CNFMLSLKDKYNVT
+2216 CNFMLSLKDKYGVT

-2260 SIEDRGTAN
+2260 SIEDKGTAN

-2333 QDPRVSLV
+2333 QDPRVSLA

-2346 QQGTTNMLPPVSPSD
+2346 QQGSTNMLPHISPSD

-2408 KHYFDATDTREGK
+2408 KHYFDATDAREGK
-2421 QPPYGNTPITAEDRT
+2421 RPPYGNTPITDEDRT
-2436 LGERKAFHA
+2436 LGERKAFYA

-2472 NSDMVVAIAQKF
+2472 NSDMIVAIAQKF

-2492 NKSDDERVALVP
+2492 NKADDERVALVP

-2514 QMAISEGKPVFVFN
+2514 QMAINEGIPVFIFS
-2528 QADGKWYMNFM
+2528 QEDKTWRLIDNF
-2539 GVWKYAEAPILSNN
+2539 GVWHYAEAPVLSMN
-2553 FAGIGTRGINAAGE
+2553 FAGIGTRGLNADGE

-2586 RPTIEETI
+2586 RPTIEEI
-2594 TQAEKP
+2594 VTQAKKP
-2600 FDRGTLSKEMQ
+2600 FDRSTLSKEMQ

-2624 NNILSSGVMTSI
+2624 NNILSSREMTSI

-2644 LMNLITDYITEI
+2644 LMNRLSDYISEI
-2656 INDPAINDVALKE
+2656 INDPSLTNTALKE
-2669 QGNDA
+2669 SDYNA
-2674 YLANL
+2674 WLNTL
-2679 LVNKNFEGLIAPF
+2679 LVAQTRGIQEVVKPF
-2692 NPKGLT
+2692 DPTGMS
-2698 RLEIINK
+2698 RLDIINK
-2705 IGIDNLINV
+2705 IGIDNLV
-2714 FLKSK
+2714 QQFLKK
-2719 LTATANTT
+2719 EVLTAKRTTT
-2727 RAQAKKMRV
+2727 RPQAKKMRV
-2736 LSQNLDALL
+2736 LSQNLDAIL

-2759 LTTTRVNGKEMKT
+2759 LTTTRINGQEMKT

-2777 VINSDLN
+2777 VVNPDLN
-2784 SASDTESMQE
+2784 SARDLESMQE

-2845 RVPVQETTKQLLSWL
+2845 RVPVQETTKQLLNWL
-2860 QGCLTLPDVVARLK
+2860 QGCLTLEDVVARLK
-2874 DKQAAN
+2874 NKQAEN
-2880 PWVKQLIDVLD
+2880 PWVKQLIDILD
-2891 VETLGENA
+2891 VKALGENA
-2899 GQHTDFQNSF
+2899 SQYTDFQNSF

-2953 KADIASGIHPLFTA
+2953 KVNINSGIHPLFTA

-2989 RDTKIAKIGFDK
+2989 RDNKIAKIGFDK

-3033 LNGRDIR
+3033 LNGREIR
-3040 TMITHLDN
+3040 EMITNLDN
-3048 MYDDILSNVNNP
+3048 IYDDILANINNP
-3060 SYEPLTFTKGEGSK
+3060 NYEPLTFTKGKDGK

-3088 PLTKHLSDI
+3088 PLTKHLADI
-3097 AVSSI
+3097 SVSSI

-3122 LKFSEK
+3122 LKFHQT

-3150 SIRDPKAG
+3150 SIRDTKAG
-3158 WRSGWIGLLARDPAA
+3158 WRNGWLSILSRDAAA

-3279 RFIKNFHEN
+3279 RFIKSFHEN

-3302 EEGDMANT
+3302 EGGAKANT
-3310 ELGKLLR
+3310 ELGKLLN

-3330 PRLLDLAK
+3330 PRLLDLAQQ
-3338 GAIQANMQTRI
+3338 AIQANMQLRI
-3349 SEILKDYE
+3349 DEILKDYE
-3357 TRGIM
+3357 NRGIM

-3475 LRNQPLDNFSNTKL
+3475 LRNQPLDNFSTTKL
-3489 KTDEDIQRATE
+3489 KTDEDVQRADE
-3500 AKKQRIMIQE
+3500 AKQHRIMVQE
-3510 ELYNSILKQFED
+3510 ELYNNILKQFED

-3595 SHKMP
+3595 SLKMP

-3722 FVHEIPFEDYCIQQE
+3722 FVHEIPFEDYCLQQE

-3768 NPVTYKV
+3768 NPVTYNV
-3775 EGRELSAKEF
+3775 EGRKLSAKEF
-3785 REEYENTI
+3785 REEYEQTI

-3842 ACSLNPV
+3842 ACSLNPA

-3871 SIIKKRVNQQK
+3871 SIIKKRVNEQK

-3938 KLMKEEKLSYMIA
+3938 KLMKEEKLSYMTAI
-3951 LKEAKRRIEEAQNA
+3951 KEAKRRIEESQNA
-3965 PEETADEAYEKYI
+3965 PKQTADEAYEQYI
-3978 KNNQGGIAY
+3978 RNNQGGIAY
-3987 FEVFAPIFNEE
+3987 FEVFAPIFNDD
-3998 IFTRFADPDGT
+3998 IFHRFANPDGT
-4009 IDIATMEK
+4009 IDIAAMEK

-4069 DVDKE
+4069 DKH
-4074 YLMRKKINIKPK
+4074 
-4086 PFNETFKIL
+4086 
-4095 FPEFLEAKKKE
+4095 
-4106 SKLTR
+4106 
-4111 DFTEQEKTWLKIE
+4111 Q
-4124 FTNMLNSF
+4124 
-4132 IGTDKVD
+4132 
-4139 GEVMYNVHNYQREAM
+4139 
-4154 SSAVEKQMWD
+4154 
-4164 RFKLVGYKVS
+4164 
-4174 KADKGKLYRDNKIF
+4174 
-4188 DMTWEVLSHETTA
+4188 
-4201 DKMLNPGGFEE
+4201 
-4212 QKFESYLIEAF
+4212 
-4223 RNGTYSWEEYNDLG
+4223 
-4237 KKKLQLKD
+4237 
-4245 GKLEPYNEQ
+4245 
-4254 DIKDKKAS
+4254 
-4262 TGIEALKKLSYNTK
+4262 
-4276 NLIFSDSQ
+4276 
-4284 VQFYEQNNAA
+4284 
-4294 STILGMFAVQKIGHA
+4294 
-4309 VLESNGYQ
+4309 
-4317 IDVEEACDI
+4317 C
-4326 AEPFTIMGK
+4326 
-4335 QFGGKMEFDPMID
+4335 
-4348 DEGNVI
+4348 
-4354 GKTLGSHVA
+4354 
-4363 AAADAA
+4363 
-4369 KEPCM
+4369 
-4374 NLLNINS
+4374 
-4381 MTANVHS
+4381 
-4388 TLIRLGMP
+4388 
-4396 FRHASLFLAQPV
+4396 
-4408 IRELLDRYNKRNLTD
+4408 
-4423 FASLDT
+4423 
-4429 ILNEYIQEFREEG
+4429 
-4442 NMADSSIEHEEI
+4442 
-4454 TEQEL
+4454 
-4459 IDNLRANKPETNYKV
+4459 
-4474 ATAFGKLQK
+4474 
-4483 LAYAIKG
+4483 
-4490 PTYLTRYNSISNAVG
+4490 
-4505 PLITD
+4505 
-4510 NIVTEFKTNYET
+4510 
-4522 VGLYDRHDRELTS
+4522 
-4535 EIVFS
+4535 
-4540 DHPILRKFADAYEVA
+4540 
-4555 NRIFEDFPT
+4555 
-4564 KSQAFS
+4564 
-4570 EVLESI
+4570 
-4576 PGSLQ
+4576 
-4581 DKFLNDRG
+4581 
-4589 LLNDLKDFF
+4589 
-4598 LSHTLVDNRVVNE
+4598 
-4611 NRAGYY
+4611 
-4617 IKEFAKEFVANGIKG
+4617 
-4632 KNLDNEFIQA
+4632 
-4642 IKIKQDKET
+4642 
-4651 GEFSLELSTTGMDQ
+4651 
-4665 KEKDRL
+4665 
-4671 SLSWYE
+4671 
-4677 LYEKNQPLAM
+4677 
-4687 DLFNYCFFKGG
+4687 
-4698 IGFNPKTFMNLLPLQ
+4698 
-4713 MRESIPGYKESFT
+4713 
-4726 NIPTESAKYILEQF
+4726 
-4740 LAHNTSNHKL
+4740 
-4750 FPIKEGEKD
+4750 
-4759 VIGGGIIIQDKN
+4759 
-4771 ELSQYADTPA
+4771 
-4781 FRIKDSNNRW
+4781 
-4791 RYLLLDKADVDGL
+4791 
-4804 AYKEIIPLGD
+4804 
-4814 NGEYLEMSSTRVP
+4814 
-4827 NISIREIYG
+4827 
-4836 TNRKSKKQEAPKQSE
+4836 
-4851 VTNHTNRPMDDTNR
+4851 
-4865 GLVTPTPAQEKAKA
+4865 
-4879 ERLIQGIM
+4879 
-4887 NSALG
+4887 
-4892 VRTPERAKQYLK
+4892 
-4904 NNAIINAD
+4904 
-4912 GKVEISNPTVW
+4912 
-4923 KYISA
+4923 
-4928 AMESQGLKVNKEEL
+4928 
-4942 LDVLKQ
+4942 
-4948 LC
+4948 

>member
-10 DFYSLAEEHGI
+10 DFYSLAEEHGV
-21 DGNELELIVH
+21 DSNELELIVH

-37 GKEDSFPPSS
+37 GREDSFPPSS

-66 RKLWEKDYSRPIKF
+66 RKLWDRDYSRPIRF
-80 KSEYELNGAVRK
+80 KSEYELNGAVQK

-105 KDNKGNFVL
+105 KDSKGKFVL
-114 RVAEPFTS
+114 RIAEPVTS

-135 ASRDS
+135 APRDN
-140 QGRLLAPNGKVS
+140 QGRLLAPNGNLS
-152 NLTEK
+152 NLNEK

-166 FKRWFGD
+166 FKKWFGD
-173 WEKANTF
+173 WERVARSSKFRESKDIPNSITSATYQGVTVSEALFDPDIAPDGGKRIIFLDDKYIGEIPVIETKDKIKMGGSIGTATEIEEEYRGKGYGKKAHLALA
-180 NIDAIDTSK
+180 NIAKSEGKTLYSDGSNS
-189 VDIEEHNKPWKNDPT
+189 DIEDALWK
-204 KSNKTLRIYIKGQR
+204 S
-218 EKGYFELVKDQ
+218 LVKD
-229 EFGIFSV
+229 GIAEV
-236 HFKTGNANTGEIYGS
+236 V
-251 TKEERS
+251 
-257 ILYKQLL
+257 
-264 NALPNGAQLST
+264 
-275 WGELSEGGIK
+275 SEK
-285 ALNKLGKNLKKVG
+285 PKVG
-298 ERQVKDRQGNNIS
+298 HWNRTIYRILNDKLPQADDINSGDRN
-311 IPIYQ
+311 
-316 KGEGVSKVVDEN
+316 VSKVVDEN

-333 VYHGTNAEFTVFDA
+333 TWHSTLAEIKNNIFRDYEDITISRNEEWVTN
-347 SKNDSSYKGFYFTDS
+347 KNIYDYK
-362 KEMAGSYKGDILMPV
+362 KEGYIITNNDILEYNKGNKITIKRPNGIYSSSERDV
-377 FLNIRDYYKV
+377 SNTYTKKEYEAFDEYDQYTDWNADHKAEQWSLEEEALYDKFKKEVENNVPEEYKAYNIGIDAHKEYVIKEAKKRVDEEMSKRHPQGKQEFISPTNPYDYSDNILGSEFALFNSIKNPLIVDANYS
-387 NAEGKNWNNINTS
+387 NWNEIEYNNEIHST
-400 IAGSNSSSPLE
+400 
-411 WLRNIVKQNSLELEA
+411 RSLE
-426 AKRGHYD
+426 
-433 DFAGRY
+433 
-439 IKDEKRVKQVQDSLN
+439 
-454 NLGVTKLYN
+454 
-463 EYENIANSSPSSII
+463 
-477 ERAIKYFKL
+477 KY
-486 KTIEHKAAK
+486 A
-495 LFNNNYYRYQTT
+495 
-507 ISVHTR
+507 R
-513 DLEVVFSDRDGIII
+513 DNGYDGII
-527 NDVIDYGSRV
+527 VK
-537 NNPIPNNVYIVY
+537 NVYDVGSFARKEGIKSSTIIASF
-549 NPNQIKSATNNI
+549 NSNQVKSATDNI
-561 GTFSTTD
+561 GTFSTID
-568 DNINHD
+568 NNINHD
-574 TTTDNVVSSSSISYI
+574 TTSDNTISRSSISYA
-589 GQKEA
+589 GQEEA
-594 TTRVQ
+594 TARVQ

-614 IQEFIDTFGIPA
+614 IQEFIDTFGLPII
-626 VNEVI
+626 NEVI
-631 FNITQASIHS
+631 FNITQANTHS

-655 SEIASSEEKAAVT
+655 SEMASSEEKAAVT

-688 GVKSLKPK
+688 GVKSLKSK
-696 RKSKV
+696 EKSKV
-701 FESLPSEALTPEIEK
+701 FESLSSDALTPEIEK
-716 AFDTLVECKSEV
+716 AFDNIVECKAEV

-750 LNKRPLYALLAET
+750 LNKRPLYAILKET
-763 NKYGVREFI
+763 DKYRVREFI

-783 LLKSIPTKIEKQSL
+783 LLKSIPTKVKKQSL
-797 WNKIVN
+797 WDKFVN
-803 AIKAIFGGKKVFV
+803 ALRSIFGKKKAYI
-816 SVLDRARENADVI
+816 SVLDRARENANVI
-829 VRAGNNVN
+829 VRAGNNTN
-837 ASFETIS
+837 AAFETIS
-844 EDASSLP
+844 EDATSLP
-851 IGQQRV
+851 INEQRA

-865 LQTRS
+865 IQTRS

-883 AFRSQHTFTSE
+883 AFKSKHTFESE
-894 SAAKAIADK
+894 AKAKAIADK

-911 SDMVAYTYGYKVPNQ
+911 SDMVAYTYGYKVKGQ

-938 AEYANAKHVSAG
+938 AEYANAKHISAG
-950 NYVNSLTNS
+950 DYVNSLTNS
-959 EVESEV
+959 EVESEI
-965 LRLSTDEEMFDSTF
+965 LRLSADEEMFDSTF
-979 TFNDGTT
+979 TFKDGTT

-998 IALQKIDDF
+998 EALQKIDDF
-1007 ANDKSKTAITL
+1007 ANDKTKIAITL

-1035 KLGRRH
+1035 KLRRRY

-1054 VLKSKVGKYGFE
+1054 VLKSKVGKYGFD
-1066 TKTVNSL
+1066 TRTVNSL
-1073 FGINVSTDLE
+1073 FGIAVETDMDNKVYDMSK
-1083 GTKYDA
+1083 TKIKQVE
-1089 SKKVRNL
+1089 SKLNF
-1096 GDDKLHYGD
+1096 GD
-1105 IVIIDEASM
+1105 IVVLDEASM
-1114 LSDENYNDVVD
+1114 LSDKNYDDVVTL
-1125 IAKGRNAKVIF
+1125 AKMYHAKIIF
-1136 VGDKAQLAPVGQ
+1136 VGDRAQLAPVGQ

-1168 ERTGDNAILSE
+1168 ERTGNNAILSE

-1200 GVAYVTPQSTDIIS
+1200 GVAYVTPQSTDVIS
-1214 SIIETFTPGLKTNS
+1214 SIIETFTPGLKTNP

-1276 RAASGDPYQFVNSRS
+1276 RASSGDPYQFVNSRS

-1306 LSDGTVCSFDIL
+1306 LSDGTICSFDIL

-1340 VQNRNSAKLAAQEKA
+1340 IQNRNSAKLAAQEKA

-1368 KNVLLEQINELENFL
+1368 KKALLDAINELENFL

-1424 DGGIESS
+1424 DGSIESS
-1431 RSSAE
+1431 RSTAA

-1480 NIAPTRPQN
+1480 NIASTRPQN

-1500 TGENAHLSNFA
+1500 TGENTHLSNFA
-1511 IRPFTHT
+1511 ERSFTHT
-1518 WANGNTM
+1518 WSNGKKTVFH
-1525 QMQSVEQAF
+1525 SVEQAF
-1534 QIAKAATAKDSES
+1534 QFAKAMMFRDREAAQAILAQTEGAKIKGEG
-1547 IRKMQQT
+1547 RK
-1554 TDGATLRKLGRSVK
+1554 VK
-1568 GLDVAQWDAN
+1568 GYNDAQWKKHRASFM
-1578 KANWMKTFIKE
+1578 KAFIKE

-1607 TLTHTQEK
+1607 TLTHNQDK

-1625 LMQVREELRNYTPTK
+1625 LMQVREELRNYTPTE
-1640 SSLVDSVVEQFS
+1640 SSLVEAVLNQFS
-1652 GYFEGDGADITK
+1652 SYFEGGGADIMK
-1664 DYPGLSKEI
+1664 YYPGLSKEI
-1673 IDKLED
+1673 VDKLENY
-1679 HIMGSFEFTEADA
+1679 IMGDGEFTEADA

-1697 EAKNKPTKVYDLPNN
+1697 EASSKKQQSLAQLKEQLPEISQQTLDKIQSIFKEYNTRADEDVWKANEWLYSITLPKSERIEVANLINWYTLKNGDNEFVSASKSSAYFTNNLEAAIQKFLEEAKSKSTKVYDLPNN

-1731 TIEVGKTYNAKLG
+1731 TIDVGKTYNAKLG

-1766 WFISSEL
+1766 WFISPEL
-1773 NNAARISSGT
+1773 NEAASISSGT

-1796 PTVPVNQT
+1796 PT
-1804 FSHTF
+1804 
-1809 EDKFGNRQEVKF
+1809 
-1821 FSVEQAIQYAR
+1821 
-1832 MDELFKHFIN
+1832 
-1842 IPSAISYY
+1842 
-1850 GKRGAKE
+1850 
-1857 EYTRIKSL
+1857 
-1865 IGKVKWN
+1865 
-1872 IAKAKTAE
+1872 
-1880 ELAQVSNFKPTSSN
+1880 
-1894 SQIQSYIDDFF
+1894 
-1905 GPTTNLNWE
+1905 
-1914 GKPRPNNVW
+1914 
-1923 AQMEE
+1923 
-1928 NVRSVLESEMRE
+1928 
-1940 QNALSQKISS
+1940 
-1950 PILTTPNQNINR
+1950 
-1962 TLETIAKFKNS
+1962 
-1973 PKPEANNTQ
+1973 
-1982 EQRAPEVFNDNKTSV
+1982 
-1997 NVVSSNKTILSN
+1997 
-2009 EELQQWN
+2009 
-2016 EVGLGEKPRI
+2016 
-2026 LVASEHTDP
+2026 
-2035 VFHVN
+2035 
-2040 KILDILEG
+2040 
-2048 KESVN
+2048 
-2053 EWGIVNGKR
+2053 
-2062 QVVGKVSGKDFAG
+2062 
-2075 LYLVTKHDG
+2075 
-2084 LPMKR
+2084 
-2089 ILETKIPKLIHFSIT
+2089 SI
-2104 SLGGT
+2104 
-2109 KYEPGVMKADDLLDR
+2109 
-2124 IREYIKQGL
+2124 
-2133 DPKSITIRI
+2133 
-2142 DPIVPGVTT
+2142 
-2151 KEGIENIVKRASEMG
+2151 
-2166 IRRIRFSIMDAY
+2166 
-2178 PNTQLAM
+2178 
-2185 EKLGYDFSQYYTRK
+2185 
-2199 ADGKYNFFANT
+2199 
-2210 SYIEDM
+2210 
-2216 CNFMLSLKDKYNVT
+2216 
-2230 LGTCAEAIAKN
+2230 
-2241 GISKEGCLS
+2241 
-2250 VSSVNEMLGT
+2250 
-2260 SIEDRGTAN
+2260 
-2269 NEQRKLCS
+2269 
-2277 CYGGKIDALQYNSH
+2277 
-2291 CASHCV
+2291 
-2297 YCYAKHENDTAMQYY
+2297 
-2312 NEDGT
+2312 
-2317 LKDNDFTRTS
+2317 
-2327 STSTPL
+2327 PL
-2333 QDPRVSLV
+2333 QDPRVSLA

-2346 QQGTTNMLPPVSPSD
+2346 QQGSTDMLPPVSP
-2361 IDTTTPKNQI
+2361 IDTTTPINQI
-2371 PNPNPDGPLKG
+2371 PAPNSEGPLKG

-2389 AIGADFAWG
+2389 AKGADFAWG

-2403 YGVSG
+2403 YGVTG

-2421 QPPYGNTPITAEDRT
+2421 QPPYGNTPITDEDRT
-2436 LGERKAFHA
+2436 LGERKAFYA

-2492 NKSDDERVALVP
+2492 NKSDDERVALVQ

-2539 GVWKYAEAPILSNN
+2539 GVWKYAKAPVLSNN

-2574 EKTVASINSQSV
+2574 EKTVASMNSQSV
-2586 RPTIEETI
+2586 RPTVEETV

-2600 FDRGTLSKEMQ
+2600 FDRESLSTEMQ

-2656 INDPAINDVALKE
+2656 INDPAINDIALKE
-2669 QGNDA
+2669 QGNNA

-2705 IGIDNLINV
+2705 IGIDNLVNV

-2719 LTATANTT
+2719 LTATATTT

-2736 LSQNLDALL
+2736 LSQNLDAIL
-2745 YLGANTLSINEGIH
+2745 YLGANTLSINEGFH
-2759 LTTTRVNGKEMKT
+2759 LTTTRVNGKEMKA
-2772 MEEGV
+2772 MEEGIV
-2777 VINSDLN
+2777 VNPDLN

-2801 KWQVDS
+2801 KWQIDS
-2807 RTIDVVESM
+2807 RTVDVVESM

-2830 DSNGNKITDSIGIYK
+2830 DSSGNKITDGIGIYK
-2845 RVPVQETTKQLLSWL
+2845 RVPVQETTKQLLNWL
-2860 QGCLTLPDVVARLK
+2860 QGCLTLRDVVTRLK

-2880 PWVKQLIDVLD
+2880 PWVKQLIDMLD
-2891 VETLGENA
+2891 VEALGENA
-2899 GQHTDFQNSF
+2899 GQYTDFQNSF

-2953 KADIASGIHPLFTA
+2953 KVDIASGIHPLFTA
-2967 KNGVNQ
+2967 NNGVNQ

-2980 TVLDTLHTI
+2980 TVLNTLHTI

-3027 TTLGNL
+3027 TTLGNM
-3033 LNGRDIR
+3033 LNGREIR
-3040 TMITHLDN
+3040 NMITNLDN
-3048 MYDDILSNVNNP
+3048 IYNDILVNVNNP
-3060 SYEPLTFTKGEGSK
+3060 NYEPLTFTRSEDDK

-3081 SLSKFLE
+3081 SLTKFLE

-3102 FDSGKMYQSYVTPSY
+3102 FDSGKMYQSHVTPSY

-3122 LKFSEK
+3122 LKFSEE

-3158 WRSGWIGLLARDPAA
+3158 WKSGWIGLLARDPAA
-3173 RKVFK
+3173 RKIFK

-3189 YMKDMTGNEY
+3189 YMKNMTGNEY

-3210 GAGNGRDGA
+3210 GAGSGKDTA

-3240 ADMGQDYKEVIA
+3240 ADMGSDYKEVIS
-3252 TKMAKVFNQELSRI
+3252 TKLAKVFNQELSRI

-3302 EEGDMANT
+3302 EGGARANT

-3317 AKLEGTNWDVANE
+3317 AKLEGTNWNVANE

-3338 GAIQANMQTRI
+3338 RAIQANMQTRI
-3349 SEILKDYE
+3349 DEILKDYE
-3357 TRGIM
+3357 NRGIM

-3389 NDSYA
+3389 NDAYA

-3420 QIHAPGIRG
+3420 QIHAPGVRG

-3435 YEGNRVSDGLER
+3435 YEGNRVSDGFER
-3447 TMYLT
+3447 TIYLT
-3452 DFAGVKSNIIDNV
+3452 DFDRVKSNIIDNV

-3475 LRNQPLDNFSNTKL
+3475 LKNQPLENFSNTKI
-3489 KTDEDIQRATE
+3489 KTDEDVQRAAE

-3510 ELYNSILKQFED
+3510 ELYNNILKQFED

-3583 EKPTY
+3583 TKPTG
-3588 LEKGPLK
+3588 LENGPLK
-3595 SHKMP
+3595 SLKMP

-3680 VKDPNTGKTVKR
+3680 TKDPNTGKTVQR
-3692 TRGEAAAKAY
+3692 TRGEVAAKAY
-3702 LQNNLYIK
+3702 LQHNLYSK
-3710 NEQGKV
+3710 DANGV
-3716 IGYNPT
+3716 VTGYNST
-3722 FVHEIPFEDYCIQQE
+3722 YVHEIPFEDYCLQQE
-3737 VPEHFKDHDQQ
+3737 VPEHFKDHAQQ

-3768 NPVTYKV
+3768 NPVTYNV
-3775 EGRELSAKEF
+3775 EGRELSSKEF

-3793 ADNIQQSINELVK
+3793 ADNIQQSIDEVFR
-3806 ELHLDAANQVEKNI
+3806 ELHLDAANPVEKNI
-3820 ILSRILQDEILSS
+3820 VLSRMLQDEILSS

-3871 SIIKKRVNQQK
+3871 SIIKKRVNEQK

-3897 RRLNIRFKDRN
+3897 RRLNIRFKDKN

-3914 RDEFTKSWKPA
+3914 REEFTKDWKPI
-3925 ETGAKMDVKSLAN
+3925 EPAKMDVKSLAN
-3938 KLMKEEKLSYMIA
+3938 KLMKEEKLSYTIA
-3951 LKEAKRRIEEAQNA
+3951 LKEAKRRIEESQNA
-3965 PEETADEAYEKYI
+3965 TQQTADEAYAEYI

-4074 YLMRKKINIKPK
+4074 YLMRKQIHVNLKSFKEQYEALKP
-4086 PFNETFKIL
+4086 I
-4095 FPEFLEAKKKE
+4095 FLEEKKKE
-4106 SKLTR
+4106 SKLSR
-4111 DFTEQEKTWLKIE
+4111 E
-4124 FTNMLNSF
+4124 FTSQELKQFKSELSDMIDMFRSNDRTRSY
-4132 IGTDKVD
+4132 I
-4139 GEVMYNVHNYQREAM
+4139 REAG
-4154 SSAVEKQMWD
+4154 ANPIEKKMWQK
-4164 RFKLVGYKVS
+4164 FKEVGYNIV
-4174 KADKGKLYRDNKIF
+4174 KATKDKEYRDNKIF

-4212 QKFESYLIEAF
+4212 QKKMAYLVEAY
-4223 RNGTYSWEEYNDLG
+4223 RNSDKTWEE
-4237 KKKLQLKD
+4237 LQAMKTD
-4245 GKLEPYNEQ
+4245 
-4254 DIKDKKAS
+4254 D
-4262 TGIEALKKLSYNTK
+4262 LKKLSYSTK
-4276 NLIFSDSQ
+4276 NLIFADSQ

-4317 IDVEEACDI
+4317 VDVEEACDI

-4381 MTANVHS
+4381 MTTNVHS

-4442 NMADSSIEHEEI
+4442 NMADSAIEHEEI

-4522 VGLYDRHDRELTS
+4522 AGLYDRHGNELAP
-4535 EIVFS
+4535 EIVFA
-4540 DHPILRKFADAYEVA
+4540 DHPVLRKFAAAYEVA
-4555 NRIFEDFPT
+4555 NKIFEEFPT

-4570 EVLESI
+4570 KVLESI

-4617 IKEFAKEFVANGIKG
+4617 IKEFAGEFAANGIKE

-4642 IKIKQDKET
+4642 IKIKQDKDT

-4665 KEKDRL
+4665 QKKDRL
-4671 SLSWYE
+4671 SASWYE
-4677 LYEKNQPLAM
+4677 LYKKNQPLAM

-4713 MRESIPGYKESFT
+4713 MRESIQGYKESFT

-4750 FPIKEGEKD
+4750 FPIKEGKKD
-4759 VIGGGIIIQDKN
+4759 VVGGGLIIQDKA

-4791 RYLLLDKADVDGL
+4791 RYLLLDKVTEDAL

-4836 TNRKSKKQEAPKQSE
+4836 TNRKSKKQDTPKQSE
-4851 VTNHTNRPMDDTNR
+4851 VTNNTNHPMDDTNR
-4865 GLVTPTPAQEKAKA
+4865 GLVTQTPAQEKSKA
-4879 ERLIQGIM
+4879 EKVIQGIM
-4887 NSALG
+4887 NSELG
-4892 VRTPERAKQYLK
+4892 MRTPELAKKYLTA
-4904 NNAIINAD
+4904 NTIINAD
-4912 GKVEISNPTVW
+4912 GQVEISNPTVW
-4923 KYISA
+4923 KYLSA
-4928 AMESQGLKVNKEEL
+4928 AMESQGLTADKNEL
-4942 LDVLKQ
+4942 KDVLDK

>member
-54 IGKSYDETSENV
+54 IGKSYEEVSENV
-66 RKLWEKDYSRPIKF
+66 RKLWDRDYSRPLKF
-80 KSEYELNGAVRK
+80 KSEYELNGAVQK

-114 RVAEPFTS
+114 RVAEPVTS

-135 ASRDS
+135 APRDS

-166 FKRWFGD
+166 FIKWFGD
-173 WEKANTF
+173 WINDPKNA
-180 NIDAIDTSK
+180 SK
-189 VDIEEHNKPWKNDPT
+189 VI
-204 KSNKTLRIYIKGQR
+204 
-218 EKGYFELVKDQ
+218 
-229 EFGIFSV
+229 
-236 HFKTGNANTGEIYGS
+236 
-251 TKEERS
+251 
-257 ILYKQLL
+257 
-264 NALPNGAQLST
+264 
-275 WGELSEGGIK
+275 
-285 ALNKLGKNLKKVG
+285 
-298 ERQVKDRQGNNIS
+298 
-311 IPIYQ
+311 
-316 KGEGVSKVVDEN
+316 DEN

-333 VYHGTNAEFTVFDA
+333 VYHGGRKPTIFDTSGKQSGGA
-347 SKNDSSYKGFYFTDS
+347 GIQKGI
-362 KEMAGSYKGDILMPV
+362 KGSYFITTKEQAKHYANIAEYKYGDALFELSQYLKSEVDAGNITEEEANKLWHRNQIGV
-377 FLNIRDYYKV
+377 TAYFLNIRNPK
-387 NAEGKNWNNINTS
+387 I
-400 IAGSNSSSPLE
+400 
-411 WLRNIVKQNSLELEA
+411 
-426 AKRGHYD
+426 
-433 DFAGRY
+433 
-439 IKDEKRVKQVQDSLN
+439 
-454 NLGVTKLYN
+454 N
-463 EYENIANSSPSSII
+463 EYSYSII
-477 ERAIKYFKL
+477 EKKTDKDGHIFREESREVKELNSITPDNFDGQNIIIYHPEYKSFAYPINDYKTYKQQDEIEWVAIK
-486 KTIEHKAAK
+486 
-495 LFNNNYYRYQTT
+495 
-507 ISVHTR
+507 
-513 DLEVVFSDRDGIII
+513 
-527 NDVIDYGSRV
+527 
-537 NNPIPNNVYIVY
+537 
-549 NPNQIKSATNNI
+549 PNQIKSATDNI

-568 DNINHD
+568 NNILHDVTSDNATN
-574 TTTDNVVSSSSISYI
+574 SSSVSYI
-589 GQKEA
+589 GQEEA
-594 TTRVQ
+594 TARVQ
-599 SFIDSIDKSGEYGQA
+599 SFIDSIDKSREYGQA
-614 IQEFIDTFGIPA
+614 IQEFIDTFGIPV

-631 FNITQASIHS
+631 FNITQANTHS

-655 SEIASSEEKAAVT
+655 SEVASSEEKAAVT

-679 LANLYEKAH
+679 LANLYERAH
-688 GVKSLKPK
+688 GIKSLKSK
-696 RKSKV
+696 EKSKV
-701 FESLPSEALTPEIEK
+701 FESLPADALTPEIEK
-716 AFDTLVECKSEV
+716 AFDNIVECKSEV

-736 EIKEALL
+736 KIKEALL
-743 STDVTTN
+743 STKVTTN
-750 LNKRPLYALLAET
+750 LNKRPLYSLLAET

-783 LLKSIPTKIEKQSL
+783 LLKSIPTKVKKQSL

-803 AIKAIFGGKKVFV
+803 AIKAIFGSKKGFV
-816 SVLDRARENADVI
+816 SILDRARENADVI

-837 ASFETIS
+837 TAFETIS

-851 IGQQRV
+851 IGQQRA

-883 AFRSQHTFTSE
+883 AFKSQYTFTSE

-938 AEYANAKHVSAG
+938 AEYSNAKYVSARD
-950 NYVNSLTNS
+950 YVNSLTNS

-998 IALQKIDDF
+998 TALQKIDDF

-1035 KLGRRH
+1035 KLGRRY
-1041 NVVFSATT
+1041 NVMFSATT

-1066 TKTVNSL
+1066 TRTVNSL
-1073 FGINVSTDLE
+1073 FGIAVSTDLE

-1089 SKKVRNL
+1089 SKKIRNL

-1200 GVAYVTPQSTDIIS
+1200 GVAYVTPQSTDVIS
-1214 SIIETFTPGLKTNS
+1214 SIIETFTPGLKTNP

-1235 FTNASVANYNS
+1235 FTNASVTNYNS

-1360 WRTAQGMQ
+1360 WRTAQGTQ
-1368 KNVLLEQINELENFL
+1368 KRVLLDAINELENFL

-1424 DGGIESS
+1424 DGGIEGS

-1465 PINHMQVGPEEVNNS
+1465 PVNHMQVGPEEVNNS

-1518 WANGNTM
+1518 WGNGNTM

-1534 QIAKAATAKDSES
+1534 QIAKAATAKDTES

-1568 GLDVAQWDAN
+1568 SLDVAKWDAN
-1578 KANWMKTFIKE
+1578 KATWMKTFIKE

-1607 TLTHTQEK
+1607 TLTHTQDR

-1625 LMQVREELRNYTPTK
+1625 LMQVREELRNYTPT
-1640 SSLVDSVVEQFS
+1640 SSLVDTIVEQFR
-1652 GYFEGDGADITK
+1652 GYFEGGGADIMK

-1673 IDKLED
+1673 IDKLEN
-1679 HIMGSFEFTEADA
+1679 HIMGDGEFTEADA

-1697 EAKNKPTKVYDLPNN
+1697 EAKNKPST
-1712 VNTAH
+1712 
-1717 EPVRLVNFDKHLDF
+1717 
-1731 TIEVGKTYNAKLG
+1731 
-1744 DRIVPLT
+1744 
-1751 ILGKEQEEGRLATDI
+1751 EQD
-1766 WFISSEL
+1766 
-1773 NNAARISSGT
+1773 
-1783 MAEWIEGGKSSIL
+1783 
-1796 PTVPVNQT
+1796 
-1804 FSHTF
+1804 
-1809 EDKFGNRQEVKF
+1809 
-1821 FSVEQAIQYAR
+1821 
-1832 MDELFKHFIN
+1832 
-1842 IPSAISYY
+1842 PS
-1850 GKRGAKE
+1850 
-1857 EYTRIKSL
+1857 T
-1865 IGKVKWN
+1865 
-1872 IAKAKTAE
+1872 
-1880 ELAQVSNFKPTSSN
+1880 
-1894 SQIQSYIDDFF
+1894 
-1905 GPTTNLNWE
+1905 
-1914 GKPRPNNVW
+1914 
-1923 AQMEE
+1923 
-1928 NVRSVLESEMRE
+1928 
-1940 QNALSQKISS
+1940 LS
-1950 PILTTPNQNINR
+1950 T
-1962 TLETIAKFKNS
+1962 
-1973 PKPEANNTQ
+1973 
-1982 EQRAPEVFNDNKTSV
+1982 
-1997 NVVSSNKTILSN
+1997 
-2009 EELQQWN
+2009 
-2016 EVGLGEKPRI
+2016 
-2026 LVASEHTDP
+2026 
-2035 VFHVN
+2035 
-2040 KILDILEG
+2040 
-2048 KESVN
+2048 
-2053 EWGIVNGKR
+2053 
-2062 QVVGKVSGKDFAG
+2062 
-2075 LYLVTKHDG
+2075 
-2084 LPMKR
+2084 
-2089 ILETKIPKLIHFSIT
+2089 
-2104 SLGGT
+2104 
-2109 KYEPGVMKADDLLDR
+2109 
-2124 IREYIKQGL
+2124 
-2133 DPKSITIRI
+2133 
-2142 DPIVPGVTT
+2142 
-2151 KEGIENIVKRASEMG
+2151 
-2166 IRRIRFSIMDAY
+2166 
-2178 PNTQLAM
+2178 
-2185 EKLGYDFSQYYTRK
+2185 
-2199 ADGKYNFFANT
+2199 
-2210 SYIEDM
+2210 
-2216 CNFMLSLKDKYNVT
+2216 
-2230 LGTCAEAIAKN
+2230 
-2241 GISKEGCLS
+2241 
-2250 VSSVNEMLGT
+2250 
-2260 SIEDRGTAN
+2260 
-2269 NEQRKLCS
+2269 
-2277 CYGGKIDALQYNSH
+2277 
-2291 CASHCV
+2291 
-2297 YCYAKHENDTAMQYY
+2297 
-2312 NEDGT
+2312 
-2317 LKDNDFTRTS
+2317 
-2327 STSTPL
+2327 L
-2333 QDPRVSLV
+2333 QDPRVALA

-2346 QQGTTNMLPPVSPSD
+2346 QQGTTNMLPYISPSNV
-2361 IDTTTPKNQI
+2361 DTTTPKNQI
-2371 PNPNPDGPLKG
+2371 PNPNPDGPLRG

-2421 QPPYGNTPITAEDRT
+2421 QPPYGNTLITDEDRT
-2436 LGERKAFHA
+2436 LGERKAFYA
-2445 GKTMGRLSSRAQKV
+2445 GKTMGRLSSKAQKV

-2574 EKTVASINSQSV
+2574 EKTVASMNSQSV
-2586 RPTIEETI
+2586 RPTVEETV

-2600 FDRGTLSKEMQ
+2600 FDRESLSPEMQ

-2669 QGNDA
+2669 QGNEA

-2830 DSNGNKITDSIGIYK
+2830 DSNGNKITDGIGIYK

-2874 DKQAAN
+2874 DKQASN

-2891 VETLGENA
+2891 VEALGENA

-3060 SYEPLTFTKGEGSK
+3060 SYEPLTFTKGEGGK

-3088 PLTKHLSDI
+3088 PLTNHLADI
-3097 AVSSI
+3097 SVSTI
-3102 FDSGKMYQSYVTPSY
+3102 FDSGKMYQSHITPSY

-3122 LKFSEK
+3122 LKFHQT

-3150 SIRDPKAG
+3150 SIRDIKAG
-3158 WRSGWIGLLARDPAA
+3158 WRSGWIGILARDAAA

-3240 ADMGQDYKEVIA
+3240 ADMGQDYKEVIS

-3302 EEGDMANT
+3302 EGGARANT

-3389 NDSYA
+3389 NDAYA

-3420 QIHAPGIRG
+3420 QIHAPGVRG
-3429 NAEAVD
+3429 NAKAVD
-3435 YEGNRVSDGLER
+3435 YEGNEVSDGLER

-3452 DFAGVKSNIIDNV
+3452 DFNKVKSNIIDNV

-3475 LRNQPLDNFSNTKL
+3475 LKNQPLENFSNTKL

-3500 AKKQRIMIQE
+3500 AKKHRIMIQE

-3538 KKMFIFGKWSKEA
+3538 KKMFIFGKWSREA
-3551 ENIYQKLLTGNYN
+3551 ENIYQKLLTGDYN

-3595 SHKMP
+3595 SLKMP

-3642 PTKGID
+3642 PKKGID

-3785 REEYENTI
+3785 REEYEQTI

-3820 ILSRILQDEILSS
+3820 ILSRMLQDEILSS

-3871 SIIKKRVNQQK
+3871 SIVKKRVNQQK

-3897 RRLNIRFKDRN
+3897 RRLNIRFKDRS

-3938 KLMKEEKLSYMIA
+3938 KLMKEEKLSYMTA
-3951 LKEAKRRIEEAQNA
+3951 LKEAKRRIEESQNA

-3987 FEVFAPIFNEE
+3987 FEVFAPIFNDD
-3998 IFTRFADPDGT
+3998 IFHRFANPDGT
-4009 IDIATMEK
+4009 IDIAAMEK

-4069 DVDKE
+4069 DKH
-4074 YLMRKKINIKPK
+4074 
-4086 PFNETFKIL
+4086 
-4095 FPEFLEAKKKE
+4095 
-4106 SKLTR
+4106 
-4111 DFTEQEKTWLKIE
+4111 Q
-4124 FTNMLNSF
+4124 
-4132 IGTDKVD
+4132 
-4139 GEVMYNVHNYQREAM
+4139 
-4154 SSAVEKQMWD
+4154 
-4164 RFKLVGYKVS
+4164 
-4174 KADKGKLYRDNKIF
+4174 
-4188 DMTWEVLSHETTA
+4188 
-4201 DKMLNPGGFEE
+4201 
-4212 QKFESYLIEAF
+4212 
-4223 RNGTYSWEEYNDLG
+4223 
-4237 KKKLQLKD
+4237 
-4245 GKLEPYNEQ
+4245 
-4254 DIKDKKAS
+4254 
-4262 TGIEALKKLSYNTK
+4262 
-4276 NLIFSDSQ
+4276 
-4284 VQFYEQNNAA
+4284 
-4294 STILGMFAVQKIGHA
+4294 
-4309 VLESNGYQ
+4309 
-4317 IDVEEACDI
+4317 C
-4326 AEPFTIMGK
+4326 
-4335 QFGGKMEFDPMID
+4335 
-4348 DEGNVI
+4348 
-4354 GKTLGSHVA
+4354 
-4363 AAADAA
+4363 
-4369 KEPCM
+4369 
-4374 NLLNINS
+4374 
-4381 MTANVHS
+4381 
-4388 TLIRLGMP
+4388 
-4396 FRHASLFLAQPV
+4396 
-4408 IRELLDRYNKRNLTD
+4408 
-4423 FASLDT
+4423 
-4429 ILNEYIQEFREEG
+4429 
-4442 NMADSSIEHEEI
+4442 
-4454 TEQEL
+4454 
-4459 IDNLRANKPETNYKV
+4459 
-4474 ATAFGKLQK
+4474 
-4483 LAYAIKG
+4483 
-4490 PTYLTRYNSISNAVG
+4490 
-4505 PLITD
+4505 
-4510 NIVTEFKTNYET
+4510 
-4522 VGLYDRHDRELTS
+4522 
-4535 EIVFS
+4535 
-4540 DHPILRKFADAYEVA
+4540 
-4555 NRIFEDFPT
+4555 
-4564 KSQAFS
+4564 
-4570 EVLESI
+4570 
-4576 PGSLQ
+4576 
-4581 DKFLNDRG
+4581 
-4589 LLNDLKDFF
+4589 
-4598 LSHTLVDNRVVNE
+4598 
-4611 NRAGYY
+4611 
-4617 IKEFAKEFVANGIKG
+4617 
-4632 KNLDNEFIQA
+4632 
-4642 IKIKQDKET
+4642 
-4651 GEFSLELSTTGMDQ
+4651 
-4665 KEKDRL
+4665 
-4671 SLSWYE
+4671 
-4677 LYEKNQPLAM
+4677 
-4687 DLFNYCFFKGG
+4687 
-4698 IGFNPKTFMNLLPLQ
+4698 
-4713 MRESIPGYKESFT
+4713 
-4726 NIPTESAKYILEQF
+4726 
-4740 LAHNTSNHKL
+4740 
-4750 FPIKEGEKD
+4750 
-4759 VIGGGIIIQDKN
+4759 
-4771 ELSQYADTPA
+4771 
-4781 FRIKDSNNRW
+4781 
-4791 RYLLLDKADVDGL
+4791 
-4804 AYKEIIPLGD
+4804 
-4814 NGEYLEMSSTRVP
+4814 
-4827 NISIREIYG
+4827 
-4836 TNRKSKKQEAPKQSE
+4836 
-4851 VTNHTNRPMDDTNR
+4851 
-4865 GLVTPTPAQEKAKA
+4865 
-4879 ERLIQGIM
+4879 
-4887 NSALG
+4887 
-4892 VRTPERAKQYLK
+4892 
-4904 NNAIINAD
+4904 
-4912 GKVEISNPTVW
+4912 
-4923 KYISA
+4923 
-4928 AMESQGLKVNKEEL
+4928 
-4942 LDVLKQ
+4942 
-4948 LC
+4948 